1 MSTKLNQQR
10 DHYSLRKF
18 KTAGLASALIGVSTI
33 SFLLTNNKP
42 VKAAA
47 NSGEPNEEANNDAM
61 HKEQQDDLQS
71 GTTTTTTET
80 RQAPTTK
87 VTPLKPKKQTN
98 KQEPAKEQTK
108 PEESKPNKEPE
119 AKAPEKKTTPTVKKT
134 PTVKPKTDNQNRNEE
149 TPAQKEQD
157 KKNALKDLTETTNK
171 LHKSLKEVKSNN
183 DASVNPIDLE
193 ASDNAKQTA
202 TQEPV
207 KIGLTTESFILPKK
221 QLTKFNANMLNV
233 SLAEIPDTNNP
244 QNLSPSI
251 FKDGTKWTPAGWTRS
266 NSKYVAKKSSL
277 NINFGN
283 DTFDGRA
290 WFVHYLS
297 QTSQPSI
304 DATIDKNQLVKGNSI
319 LLAAVQS
326 VKDDKQNDNQIP
338 LFDSGYY
345 SSGGTSV
352 YLNGNQ
358 LLGHIRATNLDNEEV
373 DYYLDV
379 DNTIQT
385 ASDPTIQ
392 WTDKSPTSLVG
403 YMIPRVYKNGIG
415 DIGVDFNKFAQNLN
429 STYKIVT
436 NKTIHTMDFSGT
448 PTPAQGIPDNVNS
461 YGIYNDPACTGVYY
475 SGLCTYWLN
484 PNQDQVGVFKV
495 SSANKLINLN
505 ANPYVYIRTRY
516 YDVYNNQFYNNP
528 NPADNASN
536 SNPWLSMSKF
546 NVMPDNMSNTDLLN
560 ATPENTMSYSKTSDG
575 YLVAYRFTPS
585 YLATKGE
592 TYIRPITET
601 GYDTNIT
608 LKDAN
613 KEDVINQ
620 TLNYYK
626 SRNYVPSQIDLLFAT
641 PTLSNSKDDVLTVTN
656 LTPGQTP
663 SSYVTTH
670 NSNSSNSNAAM
681 YRSIPINYIDDDDN
695 GKIVGTDTTL
705 GITGQDLLLNPTM
718 DLTIPN
724 KYVLSQYNSIN
735 YGIVQ
740 DKNNKPI
747 DIHVK
752 HKIVG
757 TANNLH
763 ENAHDERDYILNK
776 IQTHH
781 LSDLITETSD
791 KSFGLDQH
799 LQIWP
804 DEQSNVNV
812 EILDNNFAHYMND
825 AGNLAVKDHHNQAYT
840 PNRALKINDGEN
852 HEGAFARATYTNL
865 HGASY
870 DGSPISKI
878 VVTYSNWKYSP
889 VAYDPFNKGAALYI
903 DKDFA
908 SGFSFIHATNVDID
922 VKMYDA
928 NGNQINFDKS
938 SYLTLGSLNSK
949 GKNSNYVES
958 ARLLSNGKAIGLPDS
973 SVTAHG
979 DKMLYSDEDNDA
991 PKWTSEGK
999 WDVDD
1004 ATNPLYYKGAGL
1016 FDITGS
1022 NDIQIRF
1029 GSGAIYNRD
1038 YDQQGGGFMWA
1049 NMLTQIPNLSHIL
1062 DNYSDNITI
1071 IHDPDQNYQ
1080 AKYNDTQDQN
1090 DKINQVSKDYMDQIS
1105 SISKQIKDWQAK
1117 TNDYNQK
1124 KQAFIQSLKDQGLWS
1139 DDMVDPTSVKQNLH
1153 LDLNN
1158 HNNSIRPTVT
1168 ILDPSD
1174 VHLDN
1179 NNHVIFDTDNAVSG
1193 AFARAEYDGITNSYY
1208 RGTPISK
1215 MVVTLSNVKK
1225 GAKSANGYISVANG
1239 INNGIWRENIVGADL
1254 DIQFYD
1260 NNGNLIT
1267 FGDDAYLTVSSLNG
1281 RSNGDGSTAGSTEA
1295 VKLLSDG
1302 QAMQLPQSGVK
1313 VHTDGGMYMD
1323 GGHDTPESLGL
1334 PSSLDYWDNST
1345 SPNRIFG
1352 SAMIH
1357 VKGNHIK
1364 LRSYDYSDYTTDH
1377 NVGTGPWF
1385 IWSTMLPPLSF
1396 DQQPP
1401 KLELHYHND
1410 NLQLTKTS
1418 TYQVIEKMPSPKYGK
1433 DQTILKTTITAGKD
1447 IARDLVTG
1455 KTQETQFTGRNTH
1468 GNVEVGQTD
1477 GVDQTVIWGKQPT
1490 IAGYH
1495 FNPFQAETK
1504 EHFDHVGGTDW
1515 TDHGAILSVSS
1526 TDNTIHFDYLVGQN
1540 YQSATNLG
1548 DSLIFSDLPDSQT
1561 WYVTL
1566 SPNQQNTQVVYV
1578 DDDANGKQVGSQ
1590 AISGL
1595 TDQETNHIF
1604 LDQFDHSK
1612 YTIDGNHL
1620 SKSIIQSDQLDGSI
1634 TSYNIYEQTSPD
1646 YANYNFVN
1654 IYNKHNNQ
1662 WTNVTSDPNNRLI
1675 IHLKEKTIGTTDPG
1689 NIIDPIHNL
1698 KGENVG
1704 PNITW
1709 IQDPNRETV
1718 VDDDQA
1724 TIDNALN
1731 NIANDYNTQE
1741 ESIRNQLKD
1750 YYNRLDQFNQKRQN
1764 YIDQLKKQGVWSN
1777 SDIDPSTLGQALHI
1791 PHDFQDT
1798 YDFES
1803 LDPNFATI
1811 DPNNHTV
1818 VHVKAQTDHQGA
1830 FAKATYTNLH
1840 GITYDNQPI
1849 SKIEVTFSNWHY
1861 SNNAWDPSNL
1871 GPSIQIGNN
1880 FASGFTY
1887 KHAAHLDADIKM
1899 YDANG
1904 KQITFNKQ
1912 SLLTFGSLNSGG
1924 SDSNYT
1930 ESVQL
1935 LSHGKAYTIPGSSVS
1950 VHNSNWLYSD
1960 KDNGT
1965 WNGINNWDIDD
1976 PTNPIYSIGSGMFDV
1991 TGSSDINLRF
2001 YSGNVKNIDGR
2012 NEGGGSAWATY
2023 VTTVPPM
2030 SFDAQA
2036 PKLEI
2041 HYHTNSLRANT
2052 NRKYSV
2058 TYTYPPEVSS
2068 YYDNYTY
2075 ADIVQAHRYAGKN
2088 LVTGQKAYS
2097 HYYGDHVSDDITQ
2110 NKALRLSWNNIYG
2123 FTTKSDI
2130 PDGAIINNN
2139 QGIAITKDHTAFN
2152 NDFDNLADSYNYHVY
2167 YTPGEV
2173 LAKAQFIDE
2182 DTGQLVQENPF
2193 YGYVGQTVDV
2203 SNIPVPKNYRIA
2215 DDSSKPDTYKM
2226 LSSSDSTAPDDQ
2238 GFIVYVVQDTQQV
2251 QDAPR
2256 NIHIVVNGHD
2266 NLSGDITYTRDGI
2279 YNKVTGQTT
2288 WNPWTVYNSSAS
2300 LNGMTDMYTLNGADI
2315 ADLENNNINYTVDA
2329 NGSRI
2334 ANGTLT
2340 QDNSNYN
2347 LTLSPDSPY
2356 FDGKTDL
2363 TYVINL
2369 NTVPANKEQYIIYED
2384 RETHE
2389 QLGESSIK
2397 GPVGSQQSY
2406 TVKHFDGYLDPQ
2418 GLPPTLEIK
2427 EDDTPYVIYLDRLA
2441 VYIPANNPVNEG
2453 DSVHAYDGDY
2463 VGDDTFPGGLN
2474 EGALNHYVT
2483 RTIYVTKNGQTTKNV
2498 TTYHFTR
2505 DAYYYP
2511 ANGEIKYTNWSEDQT
2526 FPVFKL
2532 DHNGVTPIVEGSQTD
2547 ANGDIPAV
2555 TVGANDSDITIDVSY
2570 ESNDKGITLIWQDSD
2585 MSNREIRRHS
2595 MSIDQFKQSDNPEK
2609 AVLPDFKYTDED
2621 HPETFNDYSKN
2632 FNFKLED
2639 TDGNIL
2645 AQGDLSN
2652 LKSVVSLL
2660 KEKNNGYLLIFS
2672 KSHGYQYVQNKPDDE
2687 YPPIK
2692 STYRI
2697 VNVTFPDGQ
2706 TVQFRYGA
2714 RWKLADRRRD
2724 MTTGIK
2730 NAISN
2735 EGYIPASYIGT
2746 KDGTYPEIN
2755 DEFIQN
2761 LLIQNG
2767 YVDDLSGYTIK
2778 ADGDTSFMSLNADS
2792 PNEVVNVSFVG
2803 KRAGTK
2809 VEIVDTAGNVLA
2821 YNYLSGHIGQTL
2833 DINYPDIPAG
2843 YSNAGYAY
2851 YPKTYTF
2858 TKEHPDPIIV
2868 RVAKTGYANGQS
2880 VPTDNSLTTN
2890 SNGDTRNSNI
2900 KHANMF
2906 TSLFVIPQNQGQ
2918 SSGTSQNNKPHSL
2931 QDQLQNLKTSKQQK
2945 HLNQSRSSAQPKQD
2959 FTQAQRQAPKPKS
2972 NFTRVKPNKID
2983 HNNAMDASLFVRSR
2997 GSSTAKLDDSHQDL
3011 LSKLSNLGAPK
3022 AAPVKHSNAQPVNTS
3037 SINHNFTTNQ
3047 NLARKLSNL
3056 KKTSPVQDRS
3066 VNVDPESNLDPTVEA
3081 ATVEQDKT
3089 NAKDQTKKPDHSK
3102 EALVAS
3108 LLGLSSVATAGAY
3121 AYKKKKNIKDET
3133 FNK

>member
-18 KTAGLASALIGVSTI
+18 KSAGLASALIGVSTI

-61 HKEQQDDLQS
+61 HKEQQDDIQS

-87 VTPLKPKKQTN
+87 ITPLKPKKQTD

-108 PEESKPNKEPE
+108 PEESKPKEKPAKEQTKPEESKPKKEPAKEQTKPEESKPKEETEQAKKPVKQVEENKTAKTKKQAQTAE
-119 AKAPEKKTTPTVKKT
+119 AKTPVEKQSAKEIHENLVK
-134 PTVKPKTDNQNRNEE
+134 
-149 TPAQKEQD
+149 
-157 KKNALKDLTETTNK
+157 TNK
-171 LHKSLKEVKSNN
+171 TLNNNLKIANVPKKAQLKQKSSQEDK
-183 DASVNPIDLE
+183 
-193 ASDNAKQTA
+193 DNAGKK
-202 TQEPV
+202 P
-207 KIGLTTESFILPKK
+207 TTVSFN
-221 QLTKFNANMLNV
+221 T
-233 SLAEIPDTNNP
+233 
-244 QNLSPSI
+244 
-251 FKDGTKWTPAGWTRS
+251 
-266 NSKYVAKKSSL
+266 
-277 NINFGN
+277 
-283 DTFDGRA
+283 DTFTIPANYFKNNLHTILATSLFASSTLRTTSDTPLDIDA
-290 WFVHYLS
+290 PDLS
-297 QTSQPSI
+297 TWKQGTTTLKLR
-304 DATIDKNQLVKGNSI
+304 ATIDS
-319 LLAAVQS
+319 
-326 VKDDKQNDNQIP
+326 
-338 LFDSGYY
+338 
-345 SSGGTSV
+345 
-352 YLNGNQ
+352 
-358 LLGHIRATNLDNEEV
+358 V
-373 DYYLDV
+373 DYDLSL
-379 DNTIQT
+379 NPKQT
-385 ASDPTIQ
+385 SN
-392 WTDKSPTSLVG
+392 TDKAPFWDTVITDTKPDKDGHYKAHTYNYPGSPYTSNAQNTSTGFDFNSHEIGGATSMHLQSGPTYYYNIRPNVQE
-403 YMIPRVYKNGIG
+403 IARVYKLDDNGSKLTAI
-415 DIGVDFNKFAQNLN
+415 DQLSTNGVIEHAM
-429 STYKIVT
+429 YVT
-436 NKTIHTMDFSGT
+436 AGT
-448 PTPAQGIPDNVNS
+448 KGYDMPEANMQLDTDLDGNDYVP
-461 YGIYNDPACTGVYY
+461 IYTDGNHGAYIKGNITLWLQPVAGV
-475 SGLCTYWLN
+475 
-484 PNQDQVGVFKV
+484 
-495 SSANKLINLN
+495 
-505 ANPYVYIRTRY
+505 
-516 YDVYNNQFYNNP
+516 
-528 NPADNASN
+528 
-536 SNPWLSMSKF
+536 
-546 NVMPDNMSNTDLLN
+546 NMSAHKWPDH
-560 ATPENTMSYSKTSDG
+560 SKTSTRYSLDKEAG
-575 YLVAYRFTPS
+575 VKVLDNADTAIWYEL
-585 YLATKGE
+585 KGMH
-592 TYIRPITET
+592 
-601 GYDTNIT
+601 
-608 LKDAN
+608 
-613 KEDVINQ
+613 IN
-620 TLNYYK
+620 
-626 SRNYVPSQIDLLFAT
+626 
-641 PTLSNSKDDVLTVTN
+641 
-656 LTPGQTP
+656 PGQTKMYGFRETLFANGLDP
-663 SSYVTTH
+663 TKQGNLLVNYVDEHNNDLAKGDTHVYDINTRYHTT
-670 NSNSSNSNAAM
+670 AKK
-681 YRSIPINYIDDDDN
+681 IPGYHLINYPNNANGIIKAGSTQVIYQYHKNMPKQIGYKVIDDDSN
-695 GKIVGTDTTL
+695 GREISH
-705 GITGQDLLLNPTM
+705 GILNGMSGEELHVNPVTNIN
-718 DLTIPN
+718 IPN
-724 KYVLSQYNSIN
+724 NYVLKDFNTFN
-735 YGIVQ
+735 YGMITDDTNPDV
-740 DKNNKPI
+740 I
-747 DIHVK
+747 IHVK
-752 HKIVG
+752 HKIIG
-757 TANNLH
+757 TANNLT
-763 ENAHDERDYILNK
+763 ENAHNERDYFI
-776 IQTHH
+776 
-781 LSDLITETSD
+781 
-791 KSFGLDQH
+791 DQ
-799 LQIWP
+799 
-804 DEQSNVNV
+804 V
-812 EILDNNFAHYMND
+812 
-825 AGNLAVKDHHNQAYT
+825 
-840 PNRALKINDGEN
+840 R
-852 HEGAFARATYTNL
+852 
-865 HGASY
+865 
-870 DGSPISKI
+870 SK
-878 VVTYSNWKYSP
+878 
-889 VAYDPFNKGAALYI
+889 ADP
-903 DKDFA
+903 
-908 SGFSFIHATNVDID
+908 
-922 VKMYDA
+922 
-928 NGNQINFDKS
+928 
-938 SYLTLGSLNSK
+938 
-949 GKNSNYVES
+949 
-958 ARLLSNGKAIGLPDS
+958 
-973 SVTAHG
+973 
-979 DKMLYSDEDNDA
+979 
-991 PKWTSEGK
+991 
-999 WDVDD
+999 
-1004 ATNPLYYKGAGL
+1004 
-1016 FDITGS
+1016 
-1022 NDIQIRF
+1022 
-1029 GSGAIYNRD
+1029 
-1038 YDQQGGGFMWA
+1038 
-1049 NMLTQIPNLSHIL
+1049 
-1062 DNYSDNITI
+1062 NITI
-1071 IHDPDQNYQ
+1071 IHDQDKDYQ
-1080 AKYNDTQDQN
+1080 AKYNDVNEQN
-1090 DKINQVSKDYMDQIS
+1090 DKINQISQDYINQTTTIANQIE
-1105 SISKQIKDWQAK
+1105 
-1117 TNDYNQK
+1117 DYNK
-1124 KQAFIQSLKDQGLWS
+1124 KL
-1139 DDMVDPTSVKQNLH
+1139 
-1153 LDLNN
+1153 
-1158 HNNSIRPTVT
+1158 
-1168 ILDPSD
+1168 
-1174 VHLDN
+1174 
-1179 NNHVIFDTDNAVSG
+1179 
-1193 AFARAEYDGITNSYY
+1193 
-1208 RGTPISK
+1208 
-1215 MVVTLSNVKK
+1215 
-1225 GAKSANGYISVANG
+1225 AN
-1239 INNGIWRENIVGADL
+1239 
-1254 DIQFYD
+1254 
-1260 NNGNLIT
+1260 
-1267 FGDDAYLTVSSLNG
+1267 
-1281 RSNGDGSTAGSTEA
+1281 
-1295 VKLLSDG
+1295 
-1302 QAMQLPQSGVK
+1302 
-1313 VHTDGGMYMD
+1313 
-1323 GGHDTPESLGL
+1323 
-1334 PSSLDYWDNST
+1334 
-1345 SPNRIFG
+1345 
-1352 SAMIH
+1352 
-1357 VKGNHIK
+1357 
-1364 LRSYDYSDYTTDH
+1364 
-1377 NVGTGPWF
+1377 
-1385 IWSTMLPPLSF
+1385 

-1468 GNVEVGQTD
+1468 GNVDIGQTD

-1490 IAGYH
+1490 ITGYH

-1504 EHFDHVGGTDW
+1504 EHFDHIGGTDW

-1548 DSLIFSDLPDSQT
+1548 DSLILSDLPDSQT

-1566 SPNQQNTQVVYV
+1566 SPNQQNTQVIYV

-1595 TDQETNHIF
+1595 TDQETDHIF

-1620 SKSIIQSDQLDGSI
+1620 SKSDIQSDQLDGSI
-1634 TSYNIYEQTSPD
+1634 TNYNVYEQTSPD

-1662 WTNVTSDPNNRLI
+1662 WTNVTSDSNNRLI
-1675 IHLKEKTIGTTDPG
+1675 VHLKEKTIGTTDPG

-1718 VDDDQA
+1718 VNDDQA
-1724 TIDNALN
+1724 AIDNALN

-1750 YYNRLDQFNQKRQN
+1750 YYNRLNEYNQKRGDFIKDLQSKGLWTDQTVDPTTIKQN
-1764 YIDQLKKQGVWSN
+1764 FHLELNQNIVPTLKVL
-1777 SDIDPSTLGQALHI
+1777 DPSVGTLNGNIFTFTTDNTIPQAFL
-1791 PHDFQDT
+1791 Q
-1798 YDFES
+1798 
-1803 LDPNFATI
+1803 A
-1811 DPNNHTV
+1811 
-1818 VHVKAQTDHQGA
+1818 
-1830 FAKATYTNLH
+1830 
-1840 GITYDNQPI
+1840 TYDNLQGCSYRGKTI
-1849 SKIEVTFSNWHY
+1849 KKMVLTLSGVKK
-1861 SNNAWDPSNL
+1861 NA
-1871 GPSIQIGNN
+1871 
-1880 FASGFTY
+1880 
-1887 KHAAHLDADIKM
+1887 H
-1899 YDANG
+1899 
-1904 KQITFNKQ
+1904 
-1912 SLLTFGSLNSGG
+1912 NSGG
-1924 SDSNYT
+1924 SIT
-1930 ESVQL
+1930 V
-1935 LSHGKAYTIPGSSVS
+1935 A
-1950 VHNSNWLYSD
+1950 
-1960 KDNGT
+1960 NGLN
-1965 WNGINNWDIDD
+1965 NGIMYNNITGQDLDMQFYDD
-1976 PTNPIYSIGSGMFDV
+1976 QDNLITFGDDAYITIGSLNGYSSPCTECAQILSDGEALSLPQSGVVKHDNNQVYMDDGKTWPGAIGLDHSFDSWDNS
-1991 TGSSDINLRF
+1991 TQPNRIF
-2001 YSGNVKNIDGR
+2001 
-2012 NEGGGSAWATY
+2012 GSASFHFKGSHLKMRAFLKTDL
-2023 VTTVPPM
+2023 TTDDNAKGIYDDGWHHTPTFIWSTMTPQT

-2041 HYHTNSLRANT
+2041 HYHTNSLRSNT

-2075 ADIVQAHRYAGKN
+2075 ADIVQAHRYVSKN
-2088 LVTGQKAYS
+2088 LVTGQKTYS
-2097 HYYGDHVSDDITQ
+2097 HYYGDRVSDDITQ
-2110 NKALRLSWNNIYG
+2110 NKALRLNWNNIYG

-2139 QGIAITKDHTAFN
+2139 QGIAITKDHMAFN
-2152 NDFDNLADSYNYHVY
+2152 NDFDNLADSYNYHIY

-2238 GFIVYVVQDTQQV
+2238 GFIVYVVQDTQTV

-2340 QDNSNYN
+2340 QDNSNYD
-2347 LTLSPDSPY
+2347 LALSPDSPY

-2406 TVKHFDGYLDPQ
+2406 TIKHFDGYLDPQ

-2453 DSVHAYDGDY
+2453 DSIHDYDGDY
-2463 VGDDTFPGGLN
+2463 VGDDTLPGGLN
-2474 EGALNHYVT
+2474 EGTLNHYVT

-2505 DAYYYP
+2505 NAYYYP
-2511 ANGEIKYTNWSEDQT
+2511 ANGEIKYTDWSPDQT

-2555 TVGANDSDITIDVSY
+2555 TVGTNDSDITIDVSY

-2585 MSNREIRRHS
+2585 MSNREIRRRS

-2621 HPETFNDYSKN
+2621 HPQTFNDYSKN

-2652 LKSVVSLL
+2652 LKSVGSLL

-2672 KSHGYQYVQNKPDDE
+2672 KAHGYQYVQNSPNDE

-2706 TVQFRYGA
+2706 TVQFRYGT

-2755 DEFIQN
+2755 DEFIKN

-2767 YVDDLSGYTIK
+2767 YVDDLSSYTIK

-2809 VEIVDTAGNVLA
+2809 VEIVDTAGNVLT
-2821 YNYLSGHIGQTL
+2821 YNYLVGHIGQTL

-2880 VPTDNSLTTN
+2880 VPTDRNLTTN
-2890 SNGDTRNSNI
+2890 SNGDTRSNNI

-2906 TSLFVIPQNQGQ
+2906 TSLFVMPQNQGQ

-2945 HLNQSRSSAQPKQD
+2945 HFNQSRSNAQSKQDFTQAQGQAPKSKQDFTQAQGQAPKPKQD
-2959 FTQAQRQAPKPKS
+2959 FTQAQRQAPMPKQDFTQAQGQAPKPKS
-2972 NFTRVKPNKID
+2972 NFTRVKPNKIN

-3047 NLARKLSNL
+3047 NLAQKLSNL
-3056 KKTSPVQDRS
+3056 KKTSYVQDRS
-3066 VNVDPESNLDPTVEA
+3066 VNVDPENNLDPTVEA

-3089 NAKDQTKKPDHSK
+3089 NAKDKTKKPDHSK

-3108 LLGLSSVATAGAY
+3108 LLGLSSAATAGAY
-3121 AYKKKKNIKDET
+3121 AYKKKKNVKDET

>member
-18 KTAGLASALIGVSTI
+18 KNAGLASALIGVSTI

-71 GTTTTTTET
+71 GTTTTITET

-87 VTPLKPKKQTN
+87 VTPLKPKKQTD

-134 PTVKPKTDNQNRNEE
+134 PTVKPKTDNQNQNEE

-385 ASDPTIQ
+385 ASDPTIH

-1225 GAKSANGYISVANG
+1225 GAKSANGYISVDNG

-1548 DSLIFSDLPDSQT
+1548 NSLIFSDLPDSQT

-1620 SKSIIQSDQLDGSI
+1620 SKSTVQSDQLDGSI
-1634 TSYNIYEQTSPD
+1634 TSYNVYEQTSPD

-1718 VDDDQA
+1718 VNDDQA
-1724 TIDNALN
+1724 AIDNALN

-1750 YYNRLDQFNQKRQN
+1750 YYNRLDQYNQKRGDFIKDLQSKGLWTDQTVDPTTIKQN
-1764 YIDQLKKQGVWSN
+1764 FHLELNQNVVPTLKVL
-1777 SDIDPSTLGQALHI
+1777 DPSVGTLNGNVFTFTTDNTIPQAFL
-1791 PHDFQDT
+1791 Q
-1798 YDFES
+1798 
-1803 LDPNFATI
+1803 A
-1811 DPNNHTV
+1811 
-1818 VHVKAQTDHQGA
+1818 
-1830 FAKATYTNLH
+1830 
-1840 GITYDNQPI
+1840 TYDNLQGCSYRGKTI
-1849 SKIEVTFSNWHY
+1849 KKMVLTLSGVKK
-1861 SNNAWDPSNL
+1861 NAHKS
-1871 GPSIQIGNN
+1871 GGSI
-1880 FASGFTY
+1880 TV
-1887 KHAAHLDADIKM
+1887 
-1899 YDANG
+1899 ANG
-1904 KQITFNKQ
+1904 LNNGIMYNNITGQDLDMQFYDDQDNLITFGDDAYI
-1912 SLLTFGSLNSGG
+1912 TIGSLNGYSSPCTECAQILSDGEALSLPQSGVVKHDNNQVYMDDG
-1924 SDSNYT
+1924 KTWPEAIGLDHSFDSWD
-1930 ESVQL
+1930 
-1935 LSHGKAYTIPGSSVS
+1935 
-1950 VHNSNWLYSD
+1950 NSTQPNR
-1960 KDNGT
+1960 
-1965 WNGINNWDIDD
+1965 I
-1976 PTNPIYSIGSGMFDV
+1976 F
-1991 TGSSDINLRF
+1991 
-2001 YSGNVKNIDGR
+2001 
-2012 NEGGGSAWATY
+2012 GSALFHFKGSHLKMRAFLKTDL
-2023 VTTVPPM
+2023 TTDDNAKGIYDDGWHHNPTFIWSTMTPQT

-2097 HYYGDHVSDDITQ
+2097 HYYGDRVSDDITQ
-2110 NKALRLSWNNIYG
+2110 NKALKLNWNNIYG

-2226 LSSSDSTAPDDQ
+2226 LSSSDSTAPDGQ
-2238 GFIVYVVQDTQQV
+2238 GFIVYVVQDTQTV

-2266 NLSGDITYTRDGI
+2266 NLSGNITYTRDGI

-2315 ADLENNNINYTVDA
+2315 TDLENNNINYTVDA

-2340 QDNSNYN
+2340 QDNSNYD
-2347 LTLSPDSPY
+2347 LALSPDSPY

-2389 QLGESSIK
+2389 QLGKSSIK

-2453 DSVHAYDGDY
+2453 DSIHAYDGDY

-2511 ANGEIKYTNWSEDQT
+2511 ANGEIKYTDWSEDQT

-2652 LKSVVSLL
+2652 LKSVGSLL

-2672 KSHGYQYVQNKPDDE
+2672 KSHDYQYVQNNPDDE

-2714 RWKLADRRRD
+2714 RWKLDDRRRD

-2730 NAISN
+2730 NAISD

-2755 DEFIQN
+2755 DEFIKN

-2880 VPTDNSLTTN
+2880 VPTDRTLTTN
-2890 SNGDTRNSNI
+2890 SNGDTRSNNI
-2900 KHANMF
+2900 EHANMF
-2906 TSLFVIPQNQGQ
+2906 TSLFVMPQNQGQ

-2945 HLNQSRSSAQPKQD
+2945 HLSQLRSNAQPKQD

-2972 NFTRVKPNKID
+2972 NFTRVKPNKIN
-2983 HNNAMDASLFVRSR
+2983 HNNAMDASLFVRSH

-3011 LSKLSNLGAPK
+3011 LSKLSILGDPK
-3022 AAPVKHSNAQPVNTS
+3022 AAPGKHSNAQPVNTS

-3047 NLARKLSNL
+3047 NLAQKLSNL
-3056 KKTSPVQDRS
+3056 KKTSPVQDRN

-3089 NAKDQTKKPDHSK
+3089 NTKDQTKKPDHSK

-3108 LLGLSSVATAGAY
+3108 LLGLSSAATAGAY
-3121 AYKKKKNIKDET
+3121 AYKKKKNVKDET

>member
-18 KTAGLASALIGVSTI
+18 KSAGLASALIGVSTI

-87 VTPLKPKKQTN
+87 VTPLKPKKQTDKQESAKEQAKPEEN
-98 KQEPAKEQTK
+98 KPKEEPEQAKKQTDKQEPAKEQTK
-108 PEESKPNKEPE
+108 PKESKPKEEPE
-119 AKAPEKKTTPTVKKT
+119 QAKKPVKQVEENKTAKTKKQAQTAEAKT
-134 PTVKPKTDNQNRNEE
+134 PVEKQSAKEIHENLVK
-149 TPAQKEQD
+149 
-157 KKNALKDLTETTNK
+157 TNK
-171 LHKSLKEVKSNN
+171 TLNNNLKIANVPKKAQLKQKSSQEDK
-183 DASVNPIDLE
+183 
-193 ASDNAKQTA
+193 DNAGKK
-202 TQEPV
+202 P
-207 KIGLTTESFILPKK
+207 TTVSFN
-221 QLTKFNANMLNV
+221 T
-233 SLAEIPDTNNP
+233 
-244 QNLSPSI
+244 
-251 FKDGTKWTPAGWTRS
+251 
-266 NSKYVAKKSSL
+266 
-277 NINFGN
+277 
-283 DTFDGRA
+283 DTFTIPANYFKNNLHTILATSLFTNSTLRTTSDMPLDIDA
-290 WFVHYLS
+290 PDLS
-297 QTSQPSI
+297 TWKQGTTTLKLR
-304 DATIDKNQLVKGNSI
+304 ATIDS
-319 LLAAVQS
+319 
-326 VKDDKQNDNQIP
+326 
-338 LFDSGYY
+338 
-345 SSGGTSV
+345 
-352 YLNGNQ
+352 
-358 LLGHIRATNLDNEEV
+358 V
-373 DYYLDV
+373 DYDLSL
-379 DNTIQT
+379 NPKQT
-385 ASDPTIQ
+385 SN
-392 WTDKSPTSLVG
+392 TDKAPFWDTVIKDTKPDKDGHYKAHTYNFPGSDNPYNSNAQSTSTGFDFNSREIGGATSMHLQSGPTYYYNIRQNVQE
-403 YMIPRVYKNGIG
+403 IARVYKLDDNGSKLTAI
-415 DIGVDFNKFAQNLN
+415 DQLSTNGVIEHAM
-429 STYKIVT
+429 YVT
-436 NKTIHTMDFSGT
+436 AGT
-448 PTPAQGIPDNVNS
+448 KGYNMPEANMQLDTDLDGNDYVP
-461 YGIYNDPACTGVYY
+461 IYTDGNHGAYIKGNITLWLQPVAGV
-475 SGLCTYWLN
+475 
-484 PNQDQVGVFKV
+484 
-495 SSANKLINLN
+495 
-505 ANPYVYIRTRY
+505 
-516 YDVYNNQFYNNP
+516 
-528 NPADNASN
+528 
-536 SNPWLSMSKF
+536 
-546 NVMPDNMSNTDLLN
+546 NMSAHKWPDH
-560 ATPENTMSYSKTSDG
+560 SKTSTRYSLDKEAG
-575 YLVAYRFTPS
+575 VKVLDNADTAIWYEL
-585 YLATKGE
+585 KGMH
-592 TYIRPITET
+592 
-601 GYDTNIT
+601 
-608 LKDAN
+608 
-613 KEDVINQ
+613 IN
-620 TLNYYK
+620 
-626 SRNYVPSQIDLLFAT
+626 
-641 PTLSNSKDDVLTVTN
+641 
-656 LTPGQTP
+656 PGQTKMYGFRETLFANGLDP
-663 SSYVTTH
+663 TKQGNLLVNYVDEHNNDLAKGDTHVYDINTRYHTT
-670 NSNSSNSNAAM
+670 AKK
-681 YRSIPINYIDDDDN
+681 IPGYHLINYPNNANGIIKAGSTQVIYQYHKNMPKQIGYKVIDDDSN
-695 GKIVGTDTTL
+695 GREISH
-705 GITGQDLLLNPTM
+705 GILNGMSGEELHVNPVTNIN
-718 DLTIPN
+718 IPN
-724 KYVLSQYNSIN
+724 NYVLKDFNTFN
-735 YGIVQ
+735 YGIITDDTNPDV
-740 DKNNKPI
+740 I
-747 DIHVK
+747 IHVK
-752 HKIVG
+752 HKIIG
-757 TANNLH
+757 TANNLT
-763 ENAHDERDYILNK
+763 ENAHNERDYFI
-776 IQTHH
+776 
-781 LSDLITETSD
+781 
-791 KSFGLDQH
+791 
-799 LQIWP
+799 
-804 DEQSNVNV
+804 
-812 EILDNNFAHYMND
+812 
-825 AGNLAVKDHHNQAYT
+825 NQVRSKAD
-840 PNRALKINDGEN
+840 PNI
-852 HEGAFARATYTNL
+852 
-865 HGASY
+865 
-870 DGSPISKI
+870 I
-878 VVTYSNWKYSP
+878 
-889 VAYDPFNKGAALYI
+889 
-903 DKDFA
+903 
-908 SGFSFIHATNVDID
+908 
-922 VKMYDA
+922 
-928 NGNQINFDKS
+928 
-938 SYLTLGSLNSK
+938 
-949 GKNSNYVES
+949 
-958 ARLLSNGKAIGLPDS
+958 
-973 SVTAHG
+973 
-979 DKMLYSDEDNDA
+979 
-991 PKWTSEGK
+991 
-999 WDVDD
+999 
-1004 ATNPLYYKGAGL
+1004 
-1016 FDITGS
+1016 
-1022 NDIQIRF
+1022 
-1029 GSGAIYNRD
+1029 
-1038 YDQQGGGFMWA
+1038 
-1049 NMLTQIPNLSHIL
+1049 
-1062 DNYSDNITI
+1062 I
-1071 IHDPDQNYQ
+1071 IHDQDKDYQ
-1080 AKYNDTQDQN
+1080 AKYNDVNDQN
-1090 DKINQVSKDYMDQIS
+1090 DKINQISQDYINQTTTITNQIE
-1105 SISKQIKDWQAK
+1105 
-1117 TNDYNQK
+1117 DYNKKLADYNTK
-1124 KQAFIQSLKDQGLWS
+1124 KQ
-1139 DDMVDPTSVKQNLH
+1139 
-1153 LDLNN
+1153 
-1158 HNNSIRPTVT
+1158 
-1168 ILDPSD
+1168 
-1174 VHLDN
+1174 
-1179 NNHVIFDTDNAVSG
+1179 
-1193 AFARAEYDGITNSYY
+1193 
-1208 RGTPISK
+1208 
-1215 MVVTLSNVKK
+1215 
-1225 GAKSANGYISVANG
+1225 
-1239 INNGIWRENIVGADL
+1239 
-1254 DIQFYD
+1254 
-1260 NNGNLIT
+1260 
-1267 FGDDAYLTVSSLNG
+1267 DA
-1281 RSNGDGSTAGSTEA
+1281 
-1295 VKLLSDG
+1295 
-1302 QAMQLPQSGVK
+1302 
-1313 VHTDGGMYMD
+1313 
-1323 GGHDTPESLGL
+1323 
-1334 PSSLDYWDNST
+1334 
-1345 SPNRIFG
+1345 
-1352 SAMIH
+1352 
-1357 VKGNHIK
+1357 
-1364 LRSYDYSDYTTDH
+1364 
-1377 NVGTGPWF
+1377 
-1385 IWSTMLPPLSF
+1385 F

-1490 IAGYH
+1490 ITGYH

-1566 SPNQQNTQVVYV
+1566 SPNQQNTQVIYV

-1595 TDQETNHIF
+1595 TDQETDHIF

-1620 SKSIIQSDQLDGSI
+1620 SKSTIQSDQLDGSI
-1634 TSYNIYEQTSPD
+1634 TSYNVYEQTSPD
-1646 YANYNFVN
+1646 YENYNFVN

-1675 IHLKEKTIGTTDPG
+1675 VHLKEKTIGTTDPG

-1718 VDDDQA
+1718 VNDDQA
-1724 TIDNALN
+1724 AIDNALN

-1777 SDIDPSTLGQALHI
+1777 SDVDPSTLGQALHI

-1798 YDFES
+1798 YNFES

-1887 KHAAHLDADIKM
+1887 KHAAHLDANIKM
-1899 YDANG
+1899 YNANG

-1950 VHNSNWLYSD
+1950 VHNGSWLYSD

-1965 WNGINNWDIDD
+1965 WNSINNWDIDD
-1976 PTNPIYSIGSGMFDV
+1976 PTNPIYSIGSGIFDI

-2041 HYHTNSLRANT
+2041 HYHTDSLRSNT

-2097 HYYGDHVSDDITQ
+2097 HYYGDRVADDITQ
-2110 NKALRLSWNNIYG
+2110 NKALKLNWNNIYG

-2226 LSSSDSTAPDDQ
+2226 LSSGDSTAPDDQ
-2238 GFIVYVVQDTQQV
+2238 GFIVYVVQDTQTV

-2315 ADLENNNINYTVDA
+2315 ADLENNNINYTIDA

-2340 QDNSNYN
+2340 QDNSNYD
-2347 LTLSPDSPY
+2347 LALSPDSPY

-2511 ANGEIKYTNWSEDQT
+2511 ANGEIKYTDWSEDQT

-2555 TVGANDSDITIDVSY
+2555 TVSANDSDITIDVSY

-2585 MSNREIRRHS
+2585 MSNREIRRRS
-2595 MSIDQFKQSDNPEK
+2595 MSIDQFKQSDNSEK

-2621 HPETFNDYSKN
+2621 HPQTFNDYSKN

-2652 LKSVVSLL
+2652 LKSVGSLL

-2672 KSHGYQYVQNKPDDE
+2672 KAHGYQYVQNSPDDE

-2755 DEFIQN
+2755 DEFIKN

-2821 YNYLSGHIGQTL
+2821 YNYLVGHIGQTL

-2858 TKEHPDPIIV
+2858 TKEHPDPIVV
-2868 RVAKTGYANGQS
+2868 RVAKTGYVNGQS
-2880 VPTDNSLTTN
+2880 VPTDNNLTTN
-2890 SNGDTRNSNI
+2890 SNGDTRSNSI

-2906 TSLFVIPQNQGQ
+2906 TSLFVMPQNQGQ

-2945 HLNQSRSSAQPKQD
+2945 HFNQSRSNAQPKQD
-2959 FTQAQRQAPKPKS
+2959 FTQAQGQAPKLKSNFTQAQGQASKPKS

-3011 LSKLSNLGAPK
+3011 LSKLSNLGASK
-3022 AAPVKHSNAQPVNTS
+3022 AAPVKHSNAQPINTS

-3047 NLARKLSNL
+3047 NLAQKLSNL
-3056 KKTSPVQDRS
+3056 KKTSYVQDRS
-3066 VNVDPESNLDPTVEA
+3066 VNVDPENNLDPTVEA

-3108 LLGLSSVATAGAY
+3108 LLGLSSAATAGAY
-3121 AYKKKKNIKDET
+3121 AYKKKKNVKDET

>member
-47 NSGEPNEEANNDAM
+47 NSGEPNEEVNNDAM

-87 VTPLKPKKQTN
+87 VTPLKPKKQTD
-98 KQEPAKEQTK
+98 KQESAKEQTK

-119 AKAPEKKTTPTVKKT
+119 QAKKPAKQVEENKTAKPEKQAQTAENKT
-134 PTVKPKTDNQNRNEE
+134 PVEKQPDKNDSE
-149 TPAQKEQD
+149 TKKQQKED
-157 KKNALKDLTETTNK
+157 SKNILKDLTETNAK
-171 LHKSLKEVKSNN
+171 LHQSLTNIKSN
-183 DASVNPIDLE
+183 DDSSVDPIDDE
-193 ASDNAKQTA
+193 ASDDAKQTA
-202 TQEPV
+202 AQKPV
-207 KIGLTTESFILPKK
+207 KIDLETQDFVSPKK
-221 QLTKFNANMLNV
+221 AQLK
-233 SLAEIPDTNNP
+233 
-244 QNLSPSI
+244 Q
-251 FKDGTKWTPAGWTRS
+251 
-266 NSKYVAKKSSL
+266 KSSQEDKD
-277 NINFGN
+277 NADKKPTTVSFNT
-283 DTFDGRA
+283 DTFTIPANYFKNNLHTILATSLFASSTLRTTSDTPLDIDA
-290 WFVHYLS
+290 PDLS
-297 QTSQPSI
+297 TWKQGTTTLKLR
-304 DATIDKNQLVKGNSI
+304 ATIDS
-319 LLAAVQS
+319 
-326 VKDDKQNDNQIP
+326 
-338 LFDSGYY
+338 
-345 SSGGTSV
+345 
-352 YLNGNQ
+352 
-358 LLGHIRATNLDNEEV
+358 V
-373 DYYLDV
+373 DYDLSL
-379 DNTIQT
+379 NPKQT
-385 ASDPTIQ
+385 SN
-392 WTDKSPTSLVG
+392 TDKAPFWDTVIKDTKPDKDGHYKAHTYNFPGSPYASTAQDTSTGFDFNSSEIGGATSMHLQSGPTYYYNIRQNVQE
-403 YMIPRVYKNGIG
+403 IARVYKLDDNGSKLTAI
-415 DIGVDFNKFAQNLN
+415 DQLSTNGVIEHAM
-429 STYKIVT
+429 YVT
-436 NKTIHTMDFSGT
+436 AGT
-448 PTPAQGIPDNVNS
+448 KGYNMPEANMQLDTDLDGNDYVPIYTDGNHGAYIKGNITLWLQPVAGI
-461 YGIYNDPACTGVYY
+461 
-475 SGLCTYWLN
+475 
-484 PNQDQVGVFKV
+484 
-495 SSANKLINLN
+495 
-505 ANPYVYIRTRY
+505 
-516 YDVYNNQFYNNP
+516 
-528 NPADNASN
+528 
-536 SNPWLSMSKF
+536 
-546 NVMPDNMSNTDLLN
+546 NMSAHKWTDH
-560 ATPENTMSYSKTSDG
+560 SKTSTRYSLDKEAG
-575 YLVAYRFTPS
+575 VKVLDNADTAIWYEL
-585 YLATKGE
+585 KGMH
-592 TYIRPITET
+592 
-601 GYDTNIT
+601 
-608 LKDAN
+608 
-613 KEDVINQ
+613 IN
-620 TLNYYK
+620 
-626 SRNYVPSQIDLLFAT
+626 
-641 PTLSNSKDDVLTVTN
+641 
-656 LTPGQTP
+656 PGQTKMYGFRETLFANGLDP
-663 SSYVTTH
+663 TKQGNLLVNYVDEHNNDIAKGDTHVYDINTRYHTT
-670 NSNSSNSNAAM
+670 AKK
-681 YRSIPINYIDDDDN
+681 IPGYHLINYPNNANGIIKAGSTHVIYQYHKNMPKQIGYKVIDDDSN
-695 GKIVGTDTTL
+695 GREISH
-705 GITGQDLLLNPTM
+705 GILNGMSGEELHVNPVTNIN
-718 DLTIPN
+718 IPN
-724 KYVLSQYNSIN
+724 NYVLKDFDTFN
-735 YGIVQ
+735 YGMITDDTNPDV
-740 DKNNKPI
+740 I
-747 DIHVK
+747 IHVK
-752 HKIVG
+752 HKIIG
-757 TANNLH
+757 TANNLT
-763 ENAHDERDYILNK
+763 ENAHNKRDYFI
-776 IQTHH
+776 
-781 LSDLITETSD
+781 
-791 KSFGLDQH
+791 DQ
-799 LQIWP
+799 
-804 DEQSNVNV
+804 V
-812 EILDNNFAHYMND
+812 
-825 AGNLAVKDHHNQAYT
+825 
-840 PNRALKINDGEN
+840 R
-852 HEGAFARATYTNL
+852 
-865 HGASY
+865 
-870 DGSPISKI
+870 SK
-878 VVTYSNWKYSP
+878 
-889 VAYDPFNKGAALYI
+889 ADP
-903 DKDFA
+903 
-908 SGFSFIHATNVDID
+908 
-922 VKMYDA
+922 
-928 NGNQINFDKS
+928 
-938 SYLTLGSLNSK
+938 
-949 GKNSNYVES
+949 
-958 ARLLSNGKAIGLPDS
+958 
-973 SVTAHG
+973 
-979 DKMLYSDEDNDA
+979 
-991 PKWTSEGK
+991 
-999 WDVDD
+999 
-1004 ATNPLYYKGAGL
+1004 
-1016 FDITGS
+1016 
-1022 NDIQIRF
+1022 
-1029 GSGAIYNRD
+1029 
-1038 YDQQGGGFMWA
+1038 
-1049 NMLTQIPNLSHIL
+1049 
-1062 DNYSDNITI
+1062 NITI
-1071 IHDPDQNYQ
+1071 IHDQDKDYQ
-1080 AKYNDTQDQN
+1080 AKYNDVNEQN
-1090 DKINQVSKDYMDQIS
+1090 DKINQISQDYINQTTTIANQIE
-1105 SISKQIKDWQAK
+1105 
-1117 TNDYNQK
+1117 DYNKKLTDYNTK
-1124 KQAFIQSLKDQGLWS
+1124 KQDFIESLKKQGLWS
-1139 DDMVDPTSVKQNLH
+1139 DGMVDPTSVKQSLH
-1153 LDLNN
+1153 LDLND

-1179 NNHVIFDTDNAVSG
+1179 SNHVIFDTDNTVSG

-1208 RGTPISK
+1208 RDTPISK
-1215 MVVTLSNVKK
+1215 MIVTLSNVKK
-1225 GAKSANGYISVANG
+1225 GAKSANGYISVDNG
-1239 INNGIWRENIVGADL
+1239 INNGIWRQNIVGADL

-1313 VHTDGGMYMD
+1313 VHFDGGMYMD
-1323 GGHDTPESLGL
+1323 GGHDSPESLGL
-1334 PSSLDYWDNST
+1334 PSSLDAWDNST
-1345 SPNRIFG
+1345 SPSRIFG

-1385 IWSTMLPPLSF
+1385 IWSTMLPPIAF

-1468 GNVEVGQTD
+1468 GTVDIGQTD

-1490 IAGYH
+1490 IIGYH

-1548 DSLIFSDLPDSQT
+1548 DSLILSDLPDSQT

-1590 AISGL
+1590 TISGL
-1595 TDQETNHIF
+1595 TDQETDHTF

-1620 SKSIIQSDQLDGSI
+1620 SKSTIQSDQLDGSS
-1634 TSYNIYEQTSPD
+1634 TSYNVYEQTSPD

-1675 IHLKEKTIGTTDPG
+1675 IHLKEKTIGTTDTG

-1718 VDDDQA
+1718 VNNDQA
-1724 TIDNALN
+1724 AIDNALN

-1750 YYNRLDQFNQKRQN
+1750 YYNRLNEYNQSRQDFIKNLKAKGLWTDQTVDPTTIKQNFHLELNQN
-1764 YIDQLKKQGVWSN
+1764 VVPTLKVL
-1777 SDIDPSTLGQALHI
+1777 DPSVGTLNSNVFTFTTDNTIPQAFL
-1791 PHDFQDT
+1791 Q
-1798 YDFES
+1798 
-1803 LDPNFATI
+1803 A
-1811 DPNNHTV
+1811 
-1818 VHVKAQTDHQGA
+1818 
-1830 FAKATYTNLH
+1830 
-1840 GITYDNQPI
+1840 TYDNLQGCSYRGKTI
-1849 SKIEVTFSNWHY
+1849 KKMVLTLSGVKKNAHKSGGSITVANGLNNGIMY
-1861 SNNAWDPSNL
+1861 SNITGQDLDMQFYDDQDNL
-1871 GPSIQIGNN
+1871 
-1880 FASGFTY
+1880 
-1887 KHAAHLDADIKM
+1887 
-1899 YDANG
+1899 
-1904 KQITFNKQ
+1904 ITFGDDAYI
-1912 SLLTFGSLNSGG
+1912 TIGSLNGYSSPCTECAQILSDGEALSLPQSGVVKHDNNQVYMDDG
-1924 SDSNYT
+1924 KTWPEAIGLDHSFDSWD
-1930 ESVQL
+1930 
-1935 LSHGKAYTIPGSSVS
+1935 
-1950 VHNSNWLYSD
+1950 NSTQPNR
-1960 KDNGT
+1960 
-1965 WNGINNWDIDD
+1965 I
-1976 PTNPIYSIGSGMFDV
+1976 F
-1991 TGSSDINLRF
+1991 
-2001 YSGNVKNIDGR
+2001 
-2012 NEGGGSAWATY
+2012 GSASFHFKGSHLKMRAFLKTDL
-2023 VTTVPPM
+2023 TTDDNAKGIYDDGWHHNPTFIWSTMTPQT

-2097 HYYGDHVSDDITQ
+2097 HYYGDRVSDDITQ

-2315 ADLENNNINYTVDA
+2315 ANLENNNINYTVDA

-2453 DSVHAYDGDY
+2453 DSIHAYDGDY
-2463 VGDDTFPGGLN
+2463 VGDDTLPGGLN
-2474 EGALNHYVT
+2474 KGALNHYVT

-2511 ANGEIKYTNWSEDQT
+2511 ANGEIKYTDWSEDQT

-2585 MSNREIRRHS
+2585 MSNREIRRRS

-2621 HPETFNDYSKN
+2621 HPQTFNDYSKN

-2652 LKSVVSLL
+2652 LKSIGSLL

-2672 KSHGYQYVQNKPDDE
+2672 KAHGYQYVQNKPDDE

-2706 TVQFRYGA
+2706 TVQFRYGT

-2724 MTTGIK
+2724 MATGIK

-2755 DEFIQN
+2755 DEFIKN

-2809 VEIVDTAGNVLA
+2809 VEIVDTAGNVLT
-2821 YNYLSGHIGQTL
+2821 YNYLVGHIGQTL

-2880 VPTDNSLTTN
+2880 VPTDRNLTTN
-2890 SNGDTRNSNI
+2890 SNGDTRTSNI

-2906 TSLFVIPQNQGQ
+2906 TSLFVMPQNQGQ

-2945 HLNQSRSSAQPKQD
+2945 HLSQLRSNAQPKQD
-2959 FTQAQRQAPKPKS
+2959 FTQAQRQAPKPKQDFAQAQRQAPKLKS

-2997 GSSTAKLDDSHQDL
+2997 GSSTAKLDDLHQDL
-3011 LSKLSNLGAPK
+3011 LSKLSNLGTPK

-3047 NLARKLSNL
+3047 NLAQKLSNL
-3056 KKTSPVQDRS
+3056 KKTSPVQDRN

-3108 LLGLSSVATAGAY
+3108 LLGLSSTATAGAY
-3121 AYKKKKNIKDET
+3121 AYKKKKNVKDET

>member
-18 KTAGLASALIGVSTI
+18 KSAGLASALIGVSTI

-87 VTPLKPKKQTN
+87 ITPLKPKKQTD
-98 KQEPAKEQTK
+98 KQESAKEQAK

-119 AKAPEKKTTPTVKKT
+119 QTKKPAKQVEENKTAKPEKQAQTAENKT
-134 PTVKPKTDNQNRNEE
+134 PVEKQPAKNSSE
-149 TPAQKEQD
+149 TEKQQKED
-157 KKNALKDLTETTNK
+157 SKHILKDLTETNAK
-171 LHKSLKEVKSNN
+171 LHQSLTDIKSN
-183 DASVNPIDLE
+183 DDSSADPIAAE
-193 ASDNAKQTA
+193 ASDDAKQTA
-202 TQEPV
+202 AQKPV
-207 KIGLTTESFILPKK
+207 KIDLETQDFVLPRKRVSRLGVNMLAMNLAAMPAEQHNPTYPK
-221 QLTKFNANMLNV
+221 LTKDNW
-233 SLAEIPDTNNP
+233 
-244 QNLSPSI
+244 
-251 FKDGTKWTPAGWTRS
+251 KDPASWGMIKSNAGWTYS
-266 NSKYVAKKSSL
+266 VPKYVADSSQSYFCNVNKNKFEGENVIGLKDQPATYRTHLSADISTDTANESVNQDVLVASMPILNNDPMTGTPGHTYFIPSFGFKFNMNHGVYDQKGNYIGYLWYNVEKNNDMKIYWRNTGKNYSDKVHIDFDFDSVNMDKGWPDNYQYQAKTGKEFDIEFVNPDGTFSNWREVYNPAQDDHPWQDNANSL
-277 NINFGN
+277 NVYVSSPSPYWRNAYLNVGLNQSLDKADVNQSTFKKVEQVYAYNNKGNIVKINSASNAPHFRTYSKITDGTN
-283 DTFDGRA
+283 TFSGYRYDLYTLGMARLADNLSAQEVYDQTPAHSVSYSAQSDGSILMGYNFTLSDAHYSEQNVRDTVESEYYFNYQHPEEKQK
-290 WFVHYLS
+290 W
-297 QTSQPSI
+297 I
-304 DATIDKNQLVKGNSI
+304 DATI
-319 LLAAVQS
+319 AAMKKRNWTAPNVG
-326 VKDDKQNDNQIP
+326 DIE
-338 LFDSGYY
+338 
-345 SSGGTSV
+345 T
-352 YLNGNQ
+352 YLNWNSDDV
-358 LLGHIRATNLDNEEV
+358 TTMSS
-373 DYYLDV
+373 LDV
-379 DNTIQT
+379 TPGISGQLQT
-385 ASDPTIQ
+385 SR
-392 WTDKSPTSLVG
+392 SE
-403 YMIPRVYKNGIG
+403 
-415 DIGVDFNKFAQNLN
+415 
-429 STYKIVT
+429 
-436 NKTIHTMDFSGT
+436 
-448 PTPAQGIPDNVNS
+448 
-461 YGIYNDPACTGVYY
+461 
-475 SGLCTYWLN
+475 
-484 PNQDQVGVFKV
+484 
-495 SSANKLINLN
+495 
-505 ANPYVYIRTRY
+505 
-516 YDVYNNQFYNNP
+516 
-528 NPADNASN
+528 
-536 SNPWLSMSKF
+536 
-546 NVMPDNMSNTDLLN
+546 
-560 ATPENTMSYSKTSDG
+560 ENTGGSEA
-575 YLVAYRFTPS
+575 AYQQM
-585 YLATKGE
+585 AT
-592 TYIRPITET
+592 
-601 GYDTNIT
+601 
-608 LKDAN
+608 
-613 KEDVINQ
+613 IN
-620 TLNYYK
+620 
-626 SRNYVPSQIDLLFAT
+626 F
-641 PTLSNSKDDVLTVTN
+641 
-656 LTPGQTP
+656 
-663 SSYVTTH
+663 
-670 NSNSSNSNAAM
+670 
-681 YRSIPINYIDDDDN
+681 IDDDDN
-695 GKIVGTDTTL
+695 GKVISHQLIAGPQDKTKTFTTNVP
-705 GITGQDLLLNPTM
+705 DR
-718 DLTIPN
+718 
-724 KYVLSQYNSIN
+724 YVLLDPSQYTISHHFVYKDNSVIN
-735 YGIVQ
+735 
-740 DKNNKPI
+740 
-747 DIHVK
+747 IHVK
-752 HKIVG
+752 HKIIGNVSD
-757 TANNLH
+757 LH
-763 ENAHDERDYILNK
+763 ENAHNERDYLIN
-776 IQTHH
+776 QVR
-781 LSDLITETSD
+781 SD
-791 KSFGLDQH
+791 
-799 LQIWP
+799 P
-804 DEQSNVNV
+804 
-812 EILDNNFAHYMND
+812 
-825 AGNLAVKDHHNQAYT
+825 
-840 PNRALKINDGEN
+840 
-852 HEGAFARATYTNL
+852 
-865 HGASY
+865 
-870 DGSPISKI
+870 
-878 VVTYSNWKYSP
+878 
-889 VAYDPFNKGAALYI
+889 
-903 DKDFA
+903 
-908 SGFSFIHATNVDID
+908 
-922 VKMYDA
+922 
-928 NGNQINFDKS
+928 
-938 SYLTLGSLNSK
+938 
-949 GKNSNYVES
+949 
-958 ARLLSNGKAIGLPDS
+958 
-973 SVTAHG
+973 
-979 DKMLYSDEDNDA
+979 
-991 PKWTSEGK
+991 
-999 WDVDD
+999 
-1004 ATNPLYYKGAGL
+1004 
-1016 FDITGS
+1016 
-1022 NDIQIRF
+1022 
-1029 GSGAIYNRD
+1029 
-1038 YDQQGGGFMWA
+1038 
-1049 NMLTQIPNLSHIL
+1049 
-1062 DNYSDNITI
+1062 NITI
-1071 IHDPDQNYQ
+1071 IQDQDKDYQ
-1080 AKYNDTQDQN
+1080 AKYNDVNDQN
-1090 DKINQVSKDYMDQIS
+1090 DKINQINQDYINQTATIANQIE
-1105 SISKQIKDWQAK
+1105 
-1117 TNDYNQK
+1117 DYNKRLTDYNTK
-1124 KQAFIQSLKDQGLWS
+1124 KQDFIESLKKQGLWS
-1139 DDMVDPTSVKQNLH
+1139 DGMVDPTSVKQSLH
-1153 LDLNN
+1153 LDLNDN
-1158 HNNSIRPTVT
+1158 NNSIRPTVT

-1179 NNHVIFDTDNAVSG
+1179 SNHVIFDTDNTVSG

-1208 RGTPISK
+1208 RDTPISK
-1215 MVVTLSNVKK
+1215 MIVTLSNVKK
-1225 GAKSANGYISVANG
+1225 GAKSANGYISVDNG
-1239 INNGIWRENIVGADL
+1239 INNGIWRQNIVGADL

-1281 RSNGDGSTAGSTEA
+1281 RSNGDGSTAGNTEA
-1295 VKLLSDG
+1295 VKLLSNG

-1313 VHTDGGMYMD
+1313 VHSDGGMYMD
-1323 GGHDTPESLGL
+1323 GGHDSPESLGL
-1334 PSSLDYWDNST
+1334 PSSLDAWDNST
-1345 SPNRIFG
+1345 SPSRIFG

-1385 IWSTMLPPLSF
+1385 IWSTMLPPIAF

-1490 IAGYH
+1490 IIGYH

-1515 TDHGAILSVSS
+1515 TVHGAILSVSS

-1548 DSLIFSDLPDSQT
+1548 DSLILSDLPDSQT

-1566 SPNQQNTQVVYV
+1566 SPNQQNTQVIYV

-1595 TDQETNHIF
+1595 TDQETDHIF

-1620 SKSIIQSDQLDGSI
+1620 SKSAIQSDQLDGSI
-1634 TSYNIYEQTSPD
+1634 TSYNVYEQTSPD

-1718 VDDDQA
+1718 VNDDQA
-1724 TIDNALN
+1724 AIDNALN

-1750 YYNRLDQFNQKRQN
+1750 YYNRLNEYNQKRGDF
-1764 YIDQLKKQGVWSN
+1764 IKDLKSKGLWTDQ
-1777 SDIDPSTLGQALHI
+1777 
-1791 PHDFQDT
+1791 
-1798 YDFES
+1798 
-1803 LDPNFATI
+1803 TI
-1811 DPNNHTV
+1811 DPTTIKQNFHLELNQNV
-1818 VHVKAQTDHQGA
+1818 VPTLKVLDSSVGTLNGNVFTFTTDNTIPQA
-1830 FAKATYTNLH
+1830 FLQA
-1840 GITYDNQPI
+1840 TYDNLQGC
-1849 SKIEVTFSNWHY
+1849 SYRGKKIKKMVLTLSGVKK
-1861 SNNAWDPSNL
+1861 NAHKS
-1871 GPSIQIGNN
+1871 GGSI
-1880 FASGFTY
+1880 TV
-1887 KHAAHLDADIKM
+1887 
-1899 YDANG
+1899 ANG
-1904 KQITFNKQ
+1904 LNNGIMYNNITGQDLDMQFYDDQDNLITFGDDAYI
-1912 SLLTFGSLNSGG
+1912 TIGSLNGYSSPCTECAQILSDGEALSLPQSGVVKHDNNQVYMDDG
-1924 SDSNYT
+1924 KTWPGAIGLDHSFDSWD
-1930 ESVQL
+1930 
-1935 LSHGKAYTIPGSSVS
+1935 
-1950 VHNSNWLYSD
+1950 NSTQPNR
-1960 KDNGT
+1960 
-1965 WNGINNWDIDD
+1965 I
-1976 PTNPIYSIGSGMFDV
+1976 F
-1991 TGSSDINLRF
+1991 
-2001 YSGNVKNIDGR
+2001 
-2012 NEGGGSAWATY
+2012 GSASFHFKGSHLKMRAFLKTDL
-2023 VTTVPPM
+2023 TTDDNAKGIYDDGWHHTPTFIWSTMTPQT

-2041 HYHTNSLRANT
+2041 HYHTNSLRSNT

-2097 HYYGDHVSDDITQ
+2097 HYYGDRVSDDITQ
-2110 NKALRLSWNNIYG
+2110 NKALRLNWNNIYG

-2139 QGIAITKDHTAFN
+2139 QGIAITKDHMAFN
-2152 NDFDNLADSYNYHVY
+2152 NDFDNLADSYNYHIY

-2226 LSSSDSTAPDDQ
+2226 LSSGDSTAPDDQ
-2238 GFIVYVVQDTQQV
+2238 GFIVYVVQDTQTV

-2340 QDNSNYN
+2340 QDNSNYD
-2347 LTLSPDSPY
+2347 LALSPDSPY

-2474 EGALNHYVT
+2474 EGSLNHYVT

-2511 ANGEIKYTNWSEDQT
+2511 ANGEIKYTDWSEDQT

-2585 MSNREIRRHS
+2585 MSNREIRRRS
-2595 MSIDQFKQSDNPEK
+2595 MSIDQFKQSDNSEK

-2621 HPETFNDYSKN
+2621 HPQTFNDYSKN

-2652 LKSVVSLL
+2652 LKSVGSLL

-2672 KSHGYQYVQNKPDDE
+2672 KAHDYQYVQNSPNDE

-2697 VNVTFPDGQ
+2697 VNVTFPNGQ
-2706 TVQFRYGA
+2706 TVQFRYGT

-2746 KDGTYPEIN
+2746 KDGTYPEIS
-2755 DEFIQN
+2755 DEFIKN

-2792 PNEVVNVSFVG
+2792 PNEVVNISFVG

-2821 YNYLSGHIGQTL
+2821 YNYLVGHIGQTL
-2833 DINYPDIPAG
+2833 NINYPDIPAG

-2858 TKEHPDPIIV
+2858 TKEHPDPIVV

-2880 VPTDNSLTTN
+2880 VPTDRNLTTN
-2890 SNGDTRNSNI
+2890 SNGDTQSNSI

-2906 TSLFVIPQNQGQ
+2906 TSLFVMPQNQGQ

-2945 HLNQSRSSAQPKQD
+2945 HLNQLRSSAQPKQD

-2997 GSSTAKLDDSHQDL
+2997 GSSTAKLDDLHQDL
-3011 LSKLSNLGAPK
+3011 LSKLSNLGDPK

-3047 NLARKLSNL
+3047 NLAQKLSNL
-3056 KKTSPVQDRS
+3056 KKTSYVQDRS
-3066 VNVDPESNLDPTVEA
+3066 TNADPENNLDPTVEA

-3121 AYKKKKNIKDET
+3121 AYKKKKNVKDET

>member
-18 KTAGLASALIGVSTI
+18 KSAGLASALIGVSTI

-47 NSGEPNEEANNDAM
+47 NSSEPNEEANNDAM
-61 HKEQQDDLQS
+61 HKEQQDDIQS

-87 VTPLKPKKQTN
+87 ITPLKPKKQTD

-108 PEESKPNKEPE
+108 PEESKPKEEPE
-119 AKAPEKKTTPTVKKT
+119 QAKKPVKQVEENKTAKTKKQAQTTEAKT
-134 PTVKPKTDNQNRNEE
+134 PVEKQPAKNSSE
-149 TPAQKEQD
+149 TEKQQKED
-157 KKNALKDLTETTNK
+157 SKHILKDLTETNAK
-171 LHKSLKEVKSNN
+171 LHQSLTDIKSN
-183 DASVNPIDLE
+183 DDSSADPIAAE
-193 ASDNAKQTA
+193 ASDDAKQTA
-202 TQEPV
+202 AQKPV
-207 KIGLTTESFILPKK
+207 KIDLETQDFVLPRKRVSRLGVSMLAMNLAAMPAEQHNPTYPK
-221 QLTKFNANMLNV
+221 LTKDNWK
-233 SLAEIPDTNNP
+233 NP
-244 QNLSPSI
+244 ASWGMIKSN
-251 FKDGTKWTPAGWTRS
+251 AGWTYS
-266 NSKYVAKKSSL
+266 IPKYVADSSQSYFCDVNKNKFEGENVIGLKDQPATYRTHLSADISTDTANESVNQDVLVASMPILNNDPMTGTPGHTYFIPSFGFKFNMNHGVYDQKGNYIGYLWYNVEKNNDMKIYWRNTGKNYSDKVHIDFDFDSVNMDKGWPDNYQYQAKTGKEFDIEFVNPDDTFSNWREVYNPAQDDQPWHDNADSL
-277 NINFGN
+277 NVQVAAPSPYWRNAYLNVGLNQSLDKTDVNQSTFKKVEQVYAYDSKGNIAKINSASNAPHFRTYSKVTDGTN
-283 DTFDGRA
+283 TFSGYRYDLYTLGMARLADNLSAQEVYDQTPAHSVSYSAQSDGSILMGYNFTLSDAHYSEQNVRDTVESEYYFNYQHPEEKQK
-290 WFVHYLS
+290 W
-297 QTSQPSI
+297 I
-304 DATIDKNQLVKGNSI
+304 DATI
-319 LLAAVQS
+319 AAMKKRNWTAPNVG
-326 VKDDKQNDNQIP
+326 DIE
-338 LFDSGYY
+338 
-345 SSGGTSV
+345 T
-352 YLNGNQ
+352 YLNWNSDDV
-358 LLGHIRATNLDNEEV
+358 TTMSS
-373 DYYLDV
+373 LDV
-379 DNTIQT
+379 
-385 ASDPTIQ
+385 
-392 WTDKSPTSLVG
+392 
-403 YMIPRVYKNGIG
+403 
-415 DIGVDFNKFAQNLN
+415 
-429 STYKIVT
+429 
-436 NKTIHTMDFSGT
+436 
-448 PTPAQGIPDNVNS
+448 
-461 YGIYNDPACTGVYY
+461 
-475 SGLCTYWLN
+475 
-484 PNQDQVGVFKV
+484 
-495 SSANKLINLN
+495 
-505 ANPYVYIRTRY
+505 
-516 YDVYNNQFYNNP
+516 
-528 NPADNASN
+528 
-536 SNPWLSMSKF
+536 
-546 NVMPDNMSNTDLLN
+546 
-560 ATPENTMSYSKTSDG
+560 
-575 YLVAYRFTPS
+575 
-585 YLATKGE
+585 
-592 TYIRPITET
+592 
-601 GYDTNIT
+601 
-608 LKDAN
+608 
-613 KEDVINQ
+613 
-620 TLNYYK
+620 
-626 SRNYVPSQIDLLFAT
+626 
-641 PTLSNSKDDVLTVTN
+641 
-656 LTPGQTP
+656 TPGISGQLQT
-663 SSYVTTH
+663 SRSEE
-670 NSNSSNSNAAM
+670 NAGGSEAAYQQM
-681 YRSIPINYIDDDDN
+681 ATINFIDDDDN
-695 GKIVGTDTTL
+695 GKVISHQLIAGP
-705 GITGQDLLLNPTM
+705 QDKTKTFNTNVP
-718 DLTIPN
+718 DR
-724 KYVLSQYNSIN
+724 YVLLDPSQYTISHHFVYKDNSVIN
-735 YGIVQ
+735 
-740 DKNNKPI
+740 
-747 DIHVK
+747 IHVK
-752 HKIVG
+752 HKIIGNVSD
-757 TANNLH
+757 LH
-763 ENAHDERDYILNK
+763 ENAHNERDYFI
-776 IQTHH
+776 
-781 LSDLITETSD
+781 
-791 KSFGLDQH
+791 DQ
-799 LQIWP
+799 
-804 DEQSNVNV
+804 V
-812 EILDNNFAHYMND
+812 
-825 AGNLAVKDHHNQAYT
+825 
-840 PNRALKINDGEN
+840 R
-852 HEGAFARATYTNL
+852 
-865 HGASY
+865 
-870 DGSPISKI
+870 SK
-878 VVTYSNWKYSP
+878 
-889 VAYDPFNKGAALYI
+889 ADP
-903 DKDFA
+903 
-908 SGFSFIHATNVDID
+908 
-922 VKMYDA
+922 
-928 NGNQINFDKS
+928 
-938 SYLTLGSLNSK
+938 
-949 GKNSNYVES
+949 
-958 ARLLSNGKAIGLPDS
+958 
-973 SVTAHG
+973 
-979 DKMLYSDEDNDA
+979 
-991 PKWTSEGK
+991 
-999 WDVDD
+999 
-1004 ATNPLYYKGAGL
+1004 
-1016 FDITGS
+1016 
-1022 NDIQIRF
+1022 
-1029 GSGAIYNRD
+1029 
-1038 YDQQGGGFMWA
+1038 
-1049 NMLTQIPNLSHIL
+1049 
-1062 DNYSDNITI
+1062 NITI
-1071 IHDPDQNYQ
+1071 IHDQDKDYQ
-1080 AKYNDTQDQN
+1080 AKYNDVNDQN
-1090 DKINQVSKDYMDQIS
+1090 DKINQISQDYINQTTTIANQIE
-1105 SISKQIKDWQAK
+1105 
-1117 TNDYNQK
+1117 DYNKKLDDYNTK
-1124 KQAFIQSLKDQGLWS
+1124 KQEFIESLKKQGLWS
-1139 DDMVDPTSVKQNLH
+1139 DGMVDPTSVKQSLH
-1153 LDLNN
+1153 LDLND
-1158 HNNSIRPTVT
+1158 HNNSIVPTVT
-1168 ILDPSD
+1168 ILDNND
-1174 VHLDN
+1174 AYLDGN
-1179 NNHVIFDTDNAVSG
+1179 NVYFKNDNAIAGDFV
-1193 AFARAEYDGITNSYY
+1193 FAEYDGITNSYY
-1208 RGTPISK
+1208 GDKQISK
-1215 MVVTLSNVKK
+1215 MTVTVSNIKK
-1225 GAKSANGYISVANG
+1225 GAKSAGGHIAIGSG
-1239 INNGIWRENIVGADL
+1239 INNGIWRNNIAGADL
-1254 DIQFYD
+1254 DIKFYD

-1281 RSNGDGSTAGSTEA
+1281 RSNGDGSTADNTEA

-1313 VHTDGGMYMD
+1313 VHSDGGMYMD
-1323 GGHDTPESLGL
+1323 GGYDSPESLGL
-1334 PSSLDYWDNST
+1334 PSSLDAWDNST
-1345 SPNRIFG
+1345 SPSRIFG

-1364 LRSYDYSDYTTDH
+1364 LRSYDYSDYSVDH
-1377 NVGTGPWF
+1377 NISNPSPWF
-1385 IWSTMLPPLSF
+1385 IWSTMLPPIAF

-1418 TYQVIEKMPSPKYGK
+1418 TYQVIEKMPSLKYGK

-1477 GVDQTVIWGKQPT
+1477 GYDQTVIWGKQPT
-1490 IAGYH
+1490 ITGYH

-1504 EHFDHVGGTDW
+1504 EHFDHLGGTDS
-1515 TDHGAILSVSS
+1515 TDHGSILSVSS

-1548 DSLIFSDLPDSQT
+1548 DSLILSDLPDSQT

-1566 SPNQQNTQVVYV
+1566 SPNQQNTQVIYV
-1578 DDDANGKQVGSQ
+1578 DDDANGKQVGNQ
-1590 AISGL
+1590 VISGL
-1595 TDQETNHIF
+1595 TDQETDHIF

-1620 SKSIIQSDQLDGSI
+1620 SKSAIQSDQLDGSI
-1634 TSYNIYEQTSPD
+1634 TSYNVYEQTSPD

-1698 KGENVG
+1698 KGENMG

-1718 VDDDQA
+1718 VNDDQA
-1724 TIDNALN
+1724 AIDNALN

-1750 YYNRLDQFNQKRQN
+1750 YYNRLDQFNQKRQDFINNMKSKGYWSDN
-1764 YIDQLKKQGVWSN
+1764 YIDLIKAGQHLQL
-1777 SDIDPSTLGQALHI
+1777 D
-1791 PHDFQDT
+1791 HDENNIVQI
-1798 YDFES
+1798 ES
-1803 LDPNFATI
+1803 LDPNFATVNDHI
-1811 DPNNHTV
+1811 ITVKPNV
-1818 VHVKAQTDHQGA
+1818 DHQGE
-1830 FAKATYTNLH
+1830 FAKVTYTNLSH
-1840 GITYDNQPI
+1840 AFYDNKPI
-1849 SKIEVTFSNWHY
+1849 SKIEVYYGDWYY
-1861 SNNAWDPSNL
+1861 SNMSDRDYCGVLVGSDLAGGYTFNHSTGLQVRIKLFDQN
-1871 GPSIQIGNN
+1871 GN
-1880 FASGFTY
+1880 
-1887 KHAAHLDADIKM
+1887 
-1899 YDANG
+1899 
-1904 KQITFNKQ
+1904 QITLNKQ
-1912 SLLTFGSLNSGG
+1912 SFLTLGSLNSGG
-1924 SDSNYT
+1924 PGGI
-1930 ESVQL
+1930 ESVKL
-1935 LSHGKAYTIPGSSVS
+1935 LSKGKAYAIPGSSVT
-1950 VHNSNWLYSD
+1950 VHDGNWLYSD
-1960 KDNGT
+1960 QANDI
-1965 WNGINNWDIDD
+1965 WNGVGGWDTND
-1976 PTNPIYSIGSGMFDV
+1976 PTDPKYSIGTGLFDITGDTDIIIHDYSGDV
-1991 TGSSDINLRF
+1991 TNVHNRN
-2001 YSGNVKNIDGR
+2001 SGLGAK
-2012 NEGGGSAWATY
+2012 WATTL
-2023 VTTVPPM
+2023 TTIPPM
-2030 SFDAQA
+2030 AFEEKA
-2036 PKLEI
+2036 PTLTI
-2041 HYHTNSLRANT
+2041 HYHTDSLRSNT

-2075 ADIVQAHRYAGKN
+2075 ADIVQAHKYVGKN

-2097 HYYGDHVSDDITQ
+2097 HYYGDRVSDDITQ
-2110 NKALRLSWNNIYG
+2110 NKALKLNWNNIYG

-2238 GFIVYVVQDTQQV
+2238 GFIVYVVQDTQTV

-2340 QDNSNYN
+2340 QDNSNYDLALN
-2347 LTLSPDSPY
+2347 PDSPY
-2356 FDGKTDL
+2356 FDGKTNL

-2389 QLGESSIK
+2389 QLGKSSIK
-2397 GPVGSQQSY
+2397 GPVGSQQPY

-2453 DSVHAYDGDY
+2453 DSIHDYDGDY

-2505 DAYYYP
+2505 NAYYYP
-2511 ANGEIKYTNWSEDQT
+2511 ANGEIKYTDWSEDQT

-2532 DHNGVTPIVEGSQTD
+2532 DHNGVTPIIEGSQTD

-2585 MSNREIRRHS
+2585 MSNREIRRRN

-2621 HPETFNDYSKN
+2621 HPETFNNYSKN

-2652 LKSVVSLL
+2652 LKSVGSLL

-2672 KSHGYQYVQNKPDDE
+2672 KSHGYQYVQNNPDDE

-2746 KDGTYPEIN
+2746 KDGTYPRIN
-2755 DEFIQN
+2755 DEFIKN

-2821 YNYLSGHIGQTL
+2821 YNYLVGHIGQTL

-2858 TKEHPDPIIV
+2858 TKEHPDPIVV

-2880 VPTDNSLTTN
+2880 VPTDNNLTTN
-2890 SNGDTRNSNI
+2890 SNGDTRSNNI

-2906 TSLFVIPQNQGQ
+2906 TSLFVMPQNQGQ

-2945 HLNQSRSSAQPKQD
+2945 HFNQSRSNAQPKQD

-3011 LSKLSNLGAPK
+3011 LSKLSNLGASK

-3047 NLARKLSNL
+3047 NLAQKLSNL
-3056 KKTSPVQDRS
+3056 KKTSYVQDRS
-3066 VNVDPESNLDPTVEA
+3066 VNVDPESSLDPTVEA

-3108 LLGLSSVATAGAY
+3108 LLGLSSAATAGAY
-3121 AYKKKKNIKDET
+3121 AYKKKKNVKDEA

>member
-18 KTAGLASALIGVSTI
+18 KSAGLASALIGVSTI

-47 NSGEPNEEANNDAM
+47 NSSEPNEEANNDAM
-61 HKEQQDDLQS
+61 HKEQQDDIQS

-87 VTPLKPKKQTN
+87 VTHLKPKKQTD

-108 PEESKPNKEPE
+108 PEESKPKEKPAKEQTKPE
-119 AKAPEKKTTPTVKKT
+119 ES
-134 PTVKPKTDNQNRNEE
+134 KPKEKS
-149 TPAQKEQD
+149 AKEQT
-157 KKNALKDLTETTNK
+157 KPEESKP
-171 LHKSLKEVKSNN
+171 KEEPAKEQTK
-183 DASVNPIDLE
+183 P
-193 ASDNAKQTA
+193 AKQVEENKTA
-202 TQEPV
+202 E
-207 KIGLTTESFILPKK
+207 PKK
-221 QLTKFNANMLNV
+221 QAQTAEAKTSVEKQSAKEIHENLVKTNKTLNNNLKIANVPKKAQLK
-233 SLAEIPDTNNP
+233 
-244 QNLSPSI
+244 Q
-251 FKDGTKWTPAGWTRS
+251 
-266 NSKYVAKKSSL
+266 KSSQEDKD
-277 NINFGN
+277 NAGKKPTTVSFNT
-283 DTFDGRA
+283 DTFTIPANYFKNNLHTILATSLFASSTHRTTSDTPLDIDA
-290 WFVHYLS
+290 PDLS
-297 QTSQPSI
+297 TWKQGTTTLKLR
-304 DATIDKNQLVKGNSI
+304 ATIDNVDYDLSLNPKQTSNTDKAPFWDTVI
-319 LLAAVQS
+319 
-326 VKDDKQNDNQIP
+326 KD
-338 LFDSGYY
+338 
-345 SSGGTSV
+345 T
-352 YLNGNQ
+352 NGNHKAHTYDYPGSNPYTSSAQ
-358 LLGHIRATNLDNEEV
+358 NTSTGFDFNSGQIGGATSMHLQSGPTYYYNIRPNVQEIA
-373 DYYLDV
+373 
-379 DNTIQT
+379 
-385 ASDPTIQ
+385 
-392 WTDKSPTSLVG
+392 
-403 YMIPRVYKNGIG
+403 RVYKLDDNGSKLTAI
-415 DIGVDFNKFAQNLN
+415 DQLSTNGVIEHAM
-429 STYKIVT
+429 YVT
-436 NKTIHTMDFSGT
+436 AGT
-448 PTPAQGIPDNVNS
+448 KGYDMPEANMQLDTDLDGNDYVP
-461 YGIYNDPACTGVYY
+461 IYTDGNHGAYIKGHITLWLQPVAGV
-475 SGLCTYWLN
+475 
-484 PNQDQVGVFKV
+484 
-495 SSANKLINLN
+495 
-505 ANPYVYIRTRY
+505 
-516 YDVYNNQFYNNP
+516 
-528 NPADNASN
+528 
-536 SNPWLSMSKF
+536 
-546 NVMPDNMSNTDLLN
+546 NMSAHKWPDH
-560 ATPENTMSYSKTSDG
+560 SKTSTRYSLDKEAG
-575 YLVAYRFTPS
+575 VKVLDNADTAIWYEL
-585 YLATKGE
+585 KGMH
-592 TYIRPITET
+592 
-601 GYDTNIT
+601 
-608 LKDAN
+608 
-613 KEDVINQ
+613 IN
-620 TLNYYK
+620 
-626 SRNYVPSQIDLLFAT
+626 
-641 PTLSNSKDDVLTVTN
+641 
-656 LTPGQTP
+656 PGQTKMYGFRETLFANGLDP
-663 SSYVTTH
+663 TKQGNLLVNYVDEHNNDLAKGDTHVYDINTRYHTT
-670 NSNSSNSNAAM
+670 AKK
-681 YRSIPINYIDDDDN
+681 IPGYHLINYPNNANGIIKAGSTQVIYQYHKNMPKQIGYKVIDDDSN
-695 GKIVGTDTTL
+695 GREISH
-705 GITGQDLLLNPTM
+705 GILNGMSGEELHVNPVTNIN
-718 DLTIPN
+718 IPN
-724 KYVLSQYNSIN
+724 NYVLKDFDTFN
-735 YGIVQ
+735 YGMITDDTNPDV
-740 DKNNKPI
+740 I
-747 DIHVK
+747 IHVK
-752 HKIVG
+752 HKIIG
-757 TANNLH
+757 TANNLT
-763 ENAHDERDYILNK
+763 ENAHNERDYFI
-776 IQTHH
+776 
-781 LSDLITETSD
+781 
-791 KSFGLDQH
+791 DQ
-799 LQIWP
+799 
-804 DEQSNVNV
+804 V
-812 EILDNNFAHYMND
+812 
-825 AGNLAVKDHHNQAYT
+825 
-840 PNRALKINDGEN
+840 R
-852 HEGAFARATYTNL
+852 
-865 HGASY
+865 
-870 DGSPISKI
+870 SK
-878 VVTYSNWKYSP
+878 
-889 VAYDPFNKGAALYI
+889 ADP
-903 DKDFA
+903 
-908 SGFSFIHATNVDID
+908 
-922 VKMYDA
+922 
-928 NGNQINFDKS
+928 
-938 SYLTLGSLNSK
+938 
-949 GKNSNYVES
+949 
-958 ARLLSNGKAIGLPDS
+958 
-973 SVTAHG
+973 
-979 DKMLYSDEDNDA
+979 
-991 PKWTSEGK
+991 
-999 WDVDD
+999 
-1004 ATNPLYYKGAGL
+1004 
-1016 FDITGS
+1016 
-1022 NDIQIRF
+1022 
-1029 GSGAIYNRD
+1029 
-1038 YDQQGGGFMWA
+1038 
-1049 NMLTQIPNLSHIL
+1049 
-1062 DNYSDNITI
+1062 NITI
-1071 IHDPDQNYQ
+1071 IHDQDKDYQ
-1080 AKYNDTQDQN
+1080 AKYNDVNDQN
-1090 DKINQVSKDYMDQIS
+1090 DKINQISQDYINQTTTIANQIE
-1105 SISKQIKDWQAK
+1105 
-1117 TNDYNQK
+1117 DYNK
-1124 KQAFIQSLKDQGLWS
+1124 KLA
-1139 DDMVDPTSVKQNLH
+1139 
-1153 LDLNN
+1153 
-1158 HNNSIRPTVT
+1158 
-1168 ILDPSD
+1168 
-1174 VHLDN
+1174 
-1179 NNHVIFDTDNAVSG
+1179 
-1193 AFARAEYDGITNSYY
+1193 DG
-1208 RGTPISK
+1208 
-1215 MVVTLSNVKK
+1215 
-1225 GAKSANGYISVANG
+1225 
-1239 INNGIWRENIVGADL
+1239 
-1254 DIQFYD
+1254 
-1260 NNGNLIT
+1260 
-1267 FGDDAYLTVSSLNG
+1267 
-1281 RSNGDGSTAGSTEA
+1281 
-1295 VKLLSDG
+1295 
-1302 QAMQLPQSGVK
+1302 
-1313 VHTDGGMYMD
+1313 
-1323 GGHDTPESLGL
+1323 
-1334 PSSLDYWDNST
+1334 
-1345 SPNRIFG
+1345 
-1352 SAMIH
+1352 
-1357 VKGNHIK
+1357 
-1364 LRSYDYSDYTTDH
+1364 
-1377 NVGTGPWF
+1377 
-1385 IWSTMLPPLSF
+1385 
-1396 DQQPP
+1396 QQPP

-1433 DQTILKTTITAGKD
+1433 DQTILKTTITAGKN

-1468 GNVEVGQTD
+1468 GNVDIGQTD

-1490 IAGYH
+1490 ITGYH

-1548 DSLIFSDLPDSQT
+1548 DSLILSDLPDSQT

-1578 DDDANGKQVGSQ
+1578 DDDANGKQVGNQ
-1590 AISGL
+1590 TISGL
-1595 TDQETNHIF
+1595 TDQEMDHIF

-1620 SKSIIQSDQLDGSI
+1620 SKSAIQSDQLDGSI
-1634 TSYNIYEQTSPD
+1634 TSYNAYEQTSPD

-1662 WTNVTSDPNNRLI
+1662 WTNVTSDPNNRFI

-1718 VDDDQA
+1718 VNDDQA
-1724 TIDNALN
+1724 AIDNALN

-1750 YYNRLDQFNQKRQN
+1750 YYNRLDEYNQKRGDF
-1764 YIDQLKKQGVWSN
+1764 IKDLKSKGLWTDQ
-1777 SDIDPSTLGQALHI
+1777 
-1791 PHDFQDT
+1791 
-1798 YDFES
+1798 
-1803 LDPNFATI
+1803 TI
-1811 DPNNHTV
+1811 DPTTIKQNFHLELNQNV
-1818 VHVKAQTDHQGA
+1818 VPTLKVLDSSVGTLNGNVFTFTTDNTIPQA
-1830 FAKATYTNLH
+1830 FLQA
-1840 GITYDNQPI
+1840 TYDNLQGC
-1849 SKIEVTFSNWHY
+1849 SYRGKKIKKMVLTLSGVKK
-1861 SNNAWDPSNL
+1861 NAHKS
-1871 GPSIQIGNN
+1871 GGSI
-1880 FASGFTY
+1880 TV
-1887 KHAAHLDADIKM
+1887 
-1899 YDANG
+1899 ANG
-1904 KQITFNKQ
+1904 LNNGIMYNNITGQDLDMQFYDDHDNLITFGDDAYI
-1912 SLLTFGSLNSGG
+1912 TIGSLNGYSSPCTECAQILSDGEALSLPQSGVVKHDNNQVYMDDG
-1924 SDSNYT
+1924 KTWPGAIGLDHSFDSWD
-1930 ESVQL
+1930 
-1935 LSHGKAYTIPGSSVS
+1935 
-1950 VHNSNWLYSD
+1950 NSTQPNR
-1960 KDNGT
+1960 
-1965 WNGINNWDIDD
+1965 I
-1976 PTNPIYSIGSGMFDV
+1976 F
-1991 TGSSDINLRF
+1991 
-2001 YSGNVKNIDGR
+2001 
-2012 NEGGGSAWATY
+2012 GSASFHFKGSHLKMRAFLKTDL
-2023 VTTVPPM
+2023 TTDDNAKGIYDDGWHHTPTFIWSTMTPQT

-2041 HYHTNSLRANT
+2041 HYHTNSLRSNT

-2075 ADIVQAHRYAGKN
+2075 ADIVQAHRYVSKN
-2088 LVTGQKAYS
+2088 LVTGQKTYS
-2097 HYYGDHVSDDITQ
+2097 HYYGDRVSDDITQ
-2110 NKALRLSWNNIYG
+2110 NKALRLNWNNIYG

-2139 QGIAITKDHTAFN
+2139 QGIAITKDHMAFN

-2226 LSSSDSTAPDDQ
+2226 LSSGDSTAPDDQ
-2238 GFIVYVVQDTQQV
+2238 GFIVYVVQDTQTV
-2251 QDAPR
+2251 QDVSR

-2315 ADLENNNINYTVDA
+2315 ADLENNNINYTIDA

-2453 DSVHAYDGDY
+2453 DSIHDYDGDY
-2463 VGDDTFPGGLN
+2463 VGDDTLPGGLN

-2505 DAYYYP
+2505 NAYYYP
-2511 ANGEIKYTNWSEDQT
+2511 ANGEIKYTDWSPDQT

-2585 MSNREIRRHS
+2585 MSNREIRRRS
-2595 MSIDQFKQSDNPEK
+2595 MSIDQFTQSDNPEK

-2621 HPETFNDYSKN
+2621 HPQTFNDYSKN

-2652 LKSVVSLL
+2652 LKSVGSLL

-2672 KSHGYQYVQNKPDDE
+2672 KAHGYQYVQNSPNDE

-2706 TVQFRYGA
+2706 TVQFRYGT

-2755 DEFIQN
+2755 DEFIKN

-2809 VEIVDTAGNVLA
+2809 VEIVDTAGNVLT
-2821 YNYLSGHIGQTL
+2821 YNYLVGHIGQTL

-2880 VPTDNSLTTN
+2880 VPTDRNLTTN
-2890 SNGDTRNSNI
+2890 SNGDTRSNNI
-2900 KHANMF
+2900 EHANMF
-2906 TSLFVIPQNQGQ
+2906 TSLFVMPQNQGQ

-2931 QDQLQNLKTSKQQK
+2931 QDQFQNLKTSKQQK
-2945 HLNQSRSSAQPKQD
+2945 HLSQLRSNAQPKQDFTQAQRQAPKPKQD

-2997 GSSTAKLDDSHQDL
+2997 GASTAKLDDSHQDL

-3047 NLARKLSNL
+3047 NLAQKLSNL

-3066 VNVDPESNLDPTVEA
+3066 VNVDPENNLDPTVEA

-3121 AYKKKKNIKDET
+3121 AYKKKKNVKDET

>member
-18 KTAGLASALIGVSTI
+18 KSAGLASALIGVSTI

-47 NSGEPNEEANNDAM
+47 NSSEPNEEANNDAM
-61 HKEQQDDLQS
+61 HKEQQDDIQS

-87 VTPLKPKKQTN
+87 VTPLKPKKQTDKQEPAKEQTKPEDN
-98 KQEPAKEQTK
+98 KPKEKPAKEQTKPEESKPKKEPAKEQTK
-108 PEESKPNKEPE
+108 PEESKPKEETEQAKKPVKQVEENKTAKTKKQAQTAE
-119 AKAPEKKTTPTVKKT
+119 AKTPVEKQSAKEIHENLVK
-134 PTVKPKTDNQNRNEE
+134 
-149 TPAQKEQD
+149 
-157 KKNALKDLTETTNK
+157 TNK
-171 LHKSLKEVKSNN
+171 TLNNNLKIANVPKKAQLKQKSSQEDK
-183 DASVNPIDLE
+183 
-193 ASDNAKQTA
+193 DNAGKK
-202 TQEPV
+202 P
-207 KIGLTTESFILPKK
+207 TTVSFN
-221 QLTKFNANMLNV
+221 T
-233 SLAEIPDTNNP
+233 
-244 QNLSPSI
+244 
-251 FKDGTKWTPAGWTRS
+251 
-266 NSKYVAKKSSL
+266 
-277 NINFGN
+277 
-283 DTFDGRA
+283 DTFTIPANYFKNNLHTILATSLFASSTLRTTSDTPLDIDA
-290 WFVHYLS
+290 PDLS
-297 QTSQPSI
+297 TWKQGTTTLKLR
-304 DATIDKNQLVKGNSI
+304 ATIDS
-319 LLAAVQS
+319 
-326 VKDDKQNDNQIP
+326 
-338 LFDSGYY
+338 
-345 SSGGTSV
+345 
-352 YLNGNQ
+352 
-358 LLGHIRATNLDNEEV
+358 V
-373 DYYLDV
+373 DYDLSL
-379 DNTIQT
+379 NPKQT
-385 ASDPTIQ
+385 SN
-392 WTDKSPTSLVG
+392 TDKAPFWDTVITDTKPDKDGHYKAHTYNYPGSPYTSNAQNTSTGFDFNSSEIGGATSMHLQSGPTYYYNIRPNVQE
-403 YMIPRVYKNGIG
+403 IARVYKLDDNGSKLTAI
-415 DIGVDFNKFAQNLN
+415 DQLSTNGVIEHAM
-429 STYKIVT
+429 YVT
-436 NKTIHTMDFSGT
+436 AGT
-448 PTPAQGIPDNVNS
+448 KG
-461 YGIYNDPACTGVYY
+461 YNMPE
-475 SGLCTYWLN
+475 
-484 PNQDQVGVFKV
+484 
-495 SSANKLINLN
+495 ANMQL
-505 ANPYVYIRTRY
+505 
-516 YDVYNNQFYNNP
+516 D
-528 NPADNASN
+528 
-536 SNPWLSMSKF
+536 
-546 NVMPDNMSNTDLLN
+546 TDL
-560 ATPENTMSYSKTSDG
+560 DG
-575 YLVAYRFTPS
+575 NDYVPIYTDGNHGAYI
-585 YLATKGE
+585 KG
-592 TYIRPITET
+592 
-601 GYDTNIT
+601 NIT
-608 LKDAN
+608 LWLQPVAGVNMSAHKWPDHSKTGTRYSLD
-613 KEDVINQ
+613 KEAGVKVLDNADTAIWYELKGMHIN
-620 TLNYYK
+620 
-626 SRNYVPSQIDLLFAT
+626 
-641 PTLSNSKDDVLTVTN
+641 
-656 LTPGQTP
+656 PGQTKMYGFRETLFANGLDP
-663 SSYVTTH
+663 TKQGNLLVNYVDEHNNDLAKGDTHVYDINTRYHTT
-670 NSNSSNSNAAM
+670 AKK
-681 YRSIPINYIDDDDN
+681 IPGYHLINYPNNANGIIKAGSTQVIYQYHKNMPKQIGYKVIDDDSN
-695 GKIVGTDTTL
+695 GREISH
-705 GITGQDLLLNPTM
+705 GILNGMSGEELHVNPVTNIN
-718 DLTIPN
+718 IPN
-724 KYVLSQYNSIN
+724 NYVLKDFNTFN
-735 YGIVQ
+735 YGMITDDTNPDV
-740 DKNNKPI
+740 I
-747 DIHVK
+747 IHVK
-752 HKIVG
+752 HKIIG
-757 TANNLH
+757 TANNLT
-763 ENAHDERDYILNK
+763 ENAHNERDYFI
-776 IQTHH
+776 
-781 LSDLITETSD
+781 
-791 KSFGLDQH
+791 DQ
-799 LQIWP
+799 
-804 DEQSNVNV
+804 V
-812 EILDNNFAHYMND
+812 
-825 AGNLAVKDHHNQAYT
+825 
-840 PNRALKINDGEN
+840 R
-852 HEGAFARATYTNL
+852 
-865 HGASY
+865 
-870 DGSPISKI
+870 SK
-878 VVTYSNWKYSP
+878 
-889 VAYDPFNKGAALYI
+889 ADP
-903 DKDFA
+903 
-908 SGFSFIHATNVDID
+908 
-922 VKMYDA
+922 
-928 NGNQINFDKS
+928 
-938 SYLTLGSLNSK
+938 
-949 GKNSNYVES
+949 
-958 ARLLSNGKAIGLPDS
+958 
-973 SVTAHG
+973 
-979 DKMLYSDEDNDA
+979 
-991 PKWTSEGK
+991 
-999 WDVDD
+999 
-1004 ATNPLYYKGAGL
+1004 
-1016 FDITGS
+1016 
-1022 NDIQIRF
+1022 
-1029 GSGAIYNRD
+1029 
-1038 YDQQGGGFMWA
+1038 
-1049 NMLTQIPNLSHIL
+1049 
-1062 DNYSDNITI
+1062 NITI
-1071 IHDPDQNYQ
+1071 IHDQDKDYQ
-1080 AKYNDTQDQN
+1080 AKYNDVNEQN
-1090 DKINQVSKDYMDQIS
+1090 DKINQISQDYINQTTTIANQIE
-1105 SISKQIKDWQAK
+1105 
-1117 TNDYNQK
+1117 DYNK
-1124 KQAFIQSLKDQGLWS
+1124 KLA
-1139 DDMVDPTSVKQNLH
+1139 
-1153 LDLNN
+1153 
-1158 HNNSIRPTVT
+1158 
-1168 ILDPSD
+1168 
-1174 VHLDN
+1174 
-1179 NNHVIFDTDNAVSG
+1179 
-1193 AFARAEYDGITNSYY
+1193 DG
-1208 RGTPISK
+1208 
-1215 MVVTLSNVKK
+1215 
-1225 GAKSANGYISVANG
+1225 
-1239 INNGIWRENIVGADL
+1239 
-1254 DIQFYD
+1254 
-1260 NNGNLIT
+1260 
-1267 FGDDAYLTVSSLNG
+1267 
-1281 RSNGDGSTAGSTEA
+1281 
-1295 VKLLSDG
+1295 
-1302 QAMQLPQSGVK
+1302 
-1313 VHTDGGMYMD
+1313 
-1323 GGHDTPESLGL
+1323 
-1334 PSSLDYWDNST
+1334 
-1345 SPNRIFG
+1345 
-1352 SAMIH
+1352 
-1357 VKGNHIK
+1357 
-1364 LRSYDYSDYTTDH
+1364 
-1377 NVGTGPWF
+1377 
-1385 IWSTMLPPLSF
+1385 
-1396 DQQPP
+1396 QQPP

-1490 IAGYH
+1490 IIGYH

-1548 DSLIFSDLPDSQT
+1548 DSLILSDLPDSQT

-1595 TDQETNHIF
+1595 TDQEMDHIF

-1620 SKSIIQSDQLDGSI
+1620 SKSAIQSDQLDGSI
-1634 TSYNIYEQTSPD
+1634 TSYNVYEQTSPD

-1718 VDDDQA
+1718 VNDDQA
-1724 TIDNALN
+1724 AIDNALN

-1764 YIDQLKKQGVWSN
+1764 YIDRLKKQGVWSN
-1777 SDIDPSTLGQALHI
+1777 SDVDPSTLGQALHI

-1798 YDFES
+1798 YNFES

-1887 KHAAHLDADIKM
+1887 KHAAHLDANIKM

-1950 VHNSNWLYSD
+1950 VHNGSWLYSD

-1965 WNGINNWDIDD
+1965 WNSINNWDIDD
-1976 PTNPIYSIGSGMFDV
+1976 PTNPIYSIGSGIFDI

-2041 HYHTNSLRANT
+2041 HYHTNSLRSNT

-2075 ADIVQAHRYAGKN
+2075 ADIVQAHRYVSKN

-2097 HYYGDHVSDDITQ
+2097 HYYGDRVSDDITQ
-2110 NKALRLSWNNIYG
+2110 NKALRLNWNNIYG

-2139 QGIAITKDHTAFN
+2139 QGIAITKDHMAFN
-2152 NDFDNLADSYNYHVY
+2152 NDFDNLADSYNYHIY

-2238 GFIVYVVQDTQQV
+2238 GFIVYVVQDTQTV
-2251 QDAPR
+2251 QDVPH

-2315 ADLENNNINYTVDA
+2315 ADLENNNINYTIDA

-2397 GPVGSQQSY
+2397 GPVGSQQPY

-2427 EDDTPYVIYLDRLA
+2427 ADDTPYVIYLDRLA

-2453 DSVHAYDGDY
+2453 DSIHDYDGDY
-2463 VGDDTFPGGLN
+2463 VGDDTLPGGLN

-2505 DAYYYP
+2505 NAYYYP
-2511 ANGEIKYTNWSEDQT
+2511 ANGEIKYTDWSEDQT

-2595 MSIDQFKQSDNPEK
+2595 ISIDQFKQSDNPEK

-2621 HPETFNDYSKN
+2621 HPQTFNDYSKN

-2652 LKSVVSLL
+2652 LKSVGSLL

-2672 KSHGYQYVQNKPDDE
+2672 KAHGYQYVQNSPNDE

-2706 TVQFRYGA
+2706 TVQFRYGT

-2755 DEFIQN
+2755 DEFIKN

-2809 VEIVDTAGNVLA
+2809 VEIVDTAGNVLT
-2821 YNYLSGHIGQTL
+2821 YNYLVGHIGQTL

-2880 VPTDNSLTTN
+2880 VPTDRNLTTN
-2890 SNGDTRNSNI
+2890 SNGDTRSNNI
-2900 KHANMF
+2900 EHANMF
-2906 TSLFVIPQNQGQ
+2906 TSLFVMPQNQGQ

-2945 HLNQSRSSAQPKQD
+2945 HFNQSRSNAQPKQD
-2959 FTQAQRQAPKPKS
+2959 FTQAQGQAPKPKSNFTQAQRQAPKPKS

-2997 GSSTAKLDDSHQDL
+2997 GSNTAKLDDSHQDL

-3022 AAPVKHSNAQPVNTS
+3022 AAPVKHSNVQPVNTS

-3047 NLARKLSNL
+3047 NLAQKLSNL
-3056 KKTSPVQDRS
+3056 KKASYVQDRS
-3066 VNVDPESNLDPTVEA
+3066 VNVDPENNLDPTVEA

-3089 NAKDQTKKPDHSK
+3089 NTKDQTKKPDHSK

-3108 LLGLSSVATAGAY
+3108 LLGLSSAATAGAY
-3121 AYKKKKNIKDET
+3121 AYKKKKNVKGET

>member
-18 KTAGLASALIGVSTI
+18 KSAGLASALIGVSTI

-47 NSGEPNEEANNDAM
+47 NSSEPNEEANNDAM
-61 HKEQQDDLQS
+61 HKEQQDDIQS

-87 VTPLKPKKQTN
+87 ITPLKPKKQTD

-108 PEESKPNKEPE
+108 PEESKPKE
-119 AKAPEKKTTPTVKKT
+119 
-134 PTVKPKTDNQNRNEE
+134 KP
-149 TPAQKEQD
+149 AKEQT
-157 KKNALKDLTETTNK
+157 K
-171 LHKSLKEVKSNN
+171 
-183 DASVNPIDLE
+183 P
-193 ASDNAKQTA
+193 AKQVEENKTA
-202 TQEPV
+202 E
-207 KIGLTTESFILPKK
+207 PKK
-221 QLTKFNANMLNV
+221 QAQTAEAKTPVEKQSAKEIHENLVKTNKTLNNNLKIANVPKKAQLK
-233 SLAEIPDTNNP
+233 
-244 QNLSPSI
+244 Q
-251 FKDGTKWTPAGWTRS
+251 
-266 NSKYVAKKSSL
+266 KSSQEDKD
-277 NINFGN
+277 NAGKKPTTVSFNT
-283 DTFDGRA
+283 DTFTIPANYFKNNLHTILATSLFASSTRRTTSDTPLDIDA
-290 WFVHYLS
+290 PDLS
-297 QTSQPSI
+297 TWKQGTTTLKLR
-304 DATIDKNQLVKGNSI
+304 ATIDN
-319 LLAAVQS
+319 
-326 VKDDKQNDNQIP
+326 
-338 LFDSGYY
+338 
-345 SSGGTSV
+345 
-352 YLNGNQ
+352 
-358 LLGHIRATNLDNEEV
+358 V
-373 DYYLDV
+373 DYDLSL
-379 DNTIQT
+379 NPKQT
-385 ASDPTIQ
+385 SN
-392 WTDKSPTSLVG
+392 TDKAPFWDTVITDTKPDKDGHYKTHIYDFSAGSTDPYNSNAQNTSTGFDINSSKIGDATSMHLQSGPTYYYNIRPNVQE
-403 YMIPRVYKNGIG
+403 IARVYKLDDNGSKLTAIDQLSTNGMIEHAMYVTVGTKGYDMPEANMQLDTDLDG
-415 DIGVDFNKFAQNLN
+415 DDYVPIYTDGNHGAYIKGNITLWLQPVAGV
-429 STYKIVT
+429 
-436 NKTIHTMDFSGT
+436 
-448 PTPAQGIPDNVNS
+448 
-461 YGIYNDPACTGVYY
+461 
-475 SGLCTYWLN
+475 
-484 PNQDQVGVFKV
+484 
-495 SSANKLINLN
+495 
-505 ANPYVYIRTRY
+505 
-516 YDVYNNQFYNNP
+516 
-528 NPADNASN
+528 
-536 SNPWLSMSKF
+536 
-546 NVMPDNMSNTDLLN
+546 NMSAHKWTDH
-560 ATPENTMSYSKTSDG
+560 SKTSTRYSLDKEAG
-575 YLVAYRFTPS
+575 VKVLDNADTAIWYEL
-585 YLATKGE
+585 KGMH
-592 TYIRPITET
+592 
-601 GYDTNIT
+601 
-608 LKDAN
+608 
-613 KEDVINQ
+613 IN
-620 TLNYYK
+620 
-626 SRNYVPSQIDLLFAT
+626 
-641 PTLSNSKDDVLTVTN
+641 
-656 LTPGQTP
+656 PGQTKMYGFRETLFANGLDP
-663 SSYVTTH
+663 TKQGNLLVNYVDEHNNDLAKGYTNVYDINTRYHTT
-670 NSNSSNSNAAM
+670 AKK
-681 YRSIPINYIDDDDN
+681 IPGYHLINYPNNANGIIKAGSTHVIYQYHKNIPKQIGYKVIDDDSN
-695 GKIVGTDTTL
+695 GREISH
-705 GITGQDLLLNPTM
+705 GILNGMSGEELHVNPVTNIN
-718 DLTIPN
+718 IPN
-724 KYVLSQYNSIN
+724 NYVLKDFDTFN
-735 YGIVQ
+735 YGMITDDTNPDV
-740 DKNNKPI
+740 I
-747 DIHVK
+747 IHVK
-752 HKIVG
+752 HKIIG
-757 TANNLH
+757 TANNLT
-763 ENAHDERDYILNK
+763 ENAHNKRDYFI
-776 IQTHH
+776 
-781 LSDLITETSD
+781 
-791 KSFGLDQH
+791 DQ
-799 LQIWP
+799 
-804 DEQSNVNV
+804 V
-812 EILDNNFAHYMND
+812 
-825 AGNLAVKDHHNQAYT
+825 
-840 PNRALKINDGEN
+840 R
-852 HEGAFARATYTNL
+852 
-865 HGASY
+865 
-870 DGSPISKI
+870 SK
-878 VVTYSNWKYSP
+878 
-889 VAYDPFNKGAALYI
+889 ADP
-903 DKDFA
+903 
-908 SGFSFIHATNVDID
+908 
-922 VKMYDA
+922 
-928 NGNQINFDKS
+928 
-938 SYLTLGSLNSK
+938 
-949 GKNSNYVES
+949 
-958 ARLLSNGKAIGLPDS
+958 
-973 SVTAHG
+973 
-979 DKMLYSDEDNDA
+979 
-991 PKWTSEGK
+991 
-999 WDVDD
+999 
-1004 ATNPLYYKGAGL
+1004 
-1016 FDITGS
+1016 
-1022 NDIQIRF
+1022 
-1029 GSGAIYNRD
+1029 
-1038 YDQQGGGFMWA
+1038 
-1049 NMLTQIPNLSHIL
+1049 
-1062 DNYSDNITI
+1062 NITI
-1071 IHDPDQNYQ
+1071 IHDQDKDYQ
-1080 AKYNDTQDQN
+1080 AKYNDVNDQN
-1090 DKINQVSKDYMDQIS
+1090 DKINQISQDYINQTTTIANQIE
-1105 SISKQIKDWQAK
+1105 
-1117 TNDYNQK
+1117 DYNKKLTDYNTK
-1124 KQAFIQSLKDQGLWS
+1124 KQDFIESLKKQGLWS
-1139 DDMVDPTSVKQNLH
+1139 DGMVDPTSVKQSLH
-1153 LDLNN
+1153 LDLND

-1179 NNHVIFDTDNAVSG
+1179 SNHVIFDTDNTVSG

-1208 RGTPISK
+1208 RDTPISK
-1215 MVVTLSNVKK
+1215 MIVTLSNVKK
-1225 GAKSANGYISVANG
+1225 GAKSANGYISVDNG
-1239 INNGIWRENIVGADL
+1239 INNGIWRQNIVGADL

-1260 NNGNLIT
+1260 NKGNLIT

-1281 RSNGDGSTAGSTEA
+1281 RSNGDGSTAGNTEA

-1302 QAMQLPQSGVK
+1302 QAIQLPQSGVK
-1313 VHTDGGMYMD
+1313 VHSDGGMYMD
-1323 GGHDTPESLGL
+1323 GGHDSPESLGL
-1334 PSSLDYWDNST
+1334 PSSLDAWDNST
-1345 SPNRIFG
+1345 SPSRIFG

-1385 IWSTMLPPLSF
+1385 IWSTMLPPIAF

-1490 IAGYH
+1490 IIGYH

-1504 EHFDHVGGTDW
+1504 EHFDHVGG

-1548 DSLIFSDLPDSQT
+1548 DSLILSDLPDSQT

-1566 SPNQQNTQVVYV
+1566 SPNQQNTQVIYV

-1595 TDQETNHIF
+1595 TDQETDHIF

-1620 SKSIIQSDQLDGSI
+1620 SKSDIQSDQLDGSI
-1634 TSYNIYEQTSPD
+1634 TSYNVYEQTSPD

-1654 IYNKHNNQ
+1654 IYNKHDNQ
-1662 WTNVTSDPNNRLI
+1662 WINVTSDPNNRLI

-1718 VDDDQA
+1718 VNDDQA
-1724 TIDNALN
+1724 AIDNALN

-1750 YYNRLDQFNQKRQN
+1750 YYNRLNQFNQKRQN

-1777 SDIDPSTLGQALHI
+1777 SDVDPSTLGQALHI

-1798 YDFES
+1798 YNFES

-1818 VHVKAQTDHQGA
+1818 VHLKAQTDHQGE

-1887 KHAAHLDADIKM
+1887 KHAAHLDANIKM
-1899 YDANG
+1899 YDVNG
-1904 KQITFNKQ
+1904 NQITFNKQ

-1950 VHNSNWLYSD
+1950 VHNGNWLYSD

-1976 PTNPIYSIGSGMFDV
+1976 PTNPIYSIGSGIFDI

-2036 PKLEI
+2036 PTLTI

-2097 HYYGDHVSDDITQ
+2097 HYYGDRVSDDITQ
-2110 NKALRLSWNNIYG
+2110 NKALRLNWNNIYG

-2139 QGIAITKDHTAFN
+2139 QGIAITKDHMDFN

-2226 LSSSDSTAPDDQ
+2226 LSSGDSTAPDDQ
-2238 GFIVYVVQDTQQV
+2238 GFIVYVVQDTQTV

-2315 ADLENNNINYTVDA
+2315 TNLENNNINYTVDA

-2340 QDNSNYN
+2340 QDNSDYN

-2397 GPVGSQQSY
+2397 GPVGSQQPY

-2441 VYIPANNPVNEG
+2441 VYIPTNNPVNEG
-2453 DSVHAYDGDY
+2453 DSIHDYDGDY

-2505 DAYYYP
+2505 NAYYYP
-2511 ANGEIKYTNWSEDQT
+2511 ANGEIKYTDWSPDQT

-2621 HPETFNDYSKN
+2621 HPQTFNDYSKN

-2652 LKSVVSLL
+2652 LKSVGSLL

-2672 KSHGYQYVQNKPDDE
+2672 KAHGYQYVQNSPDDE

-2706 TVQFRYGA
+2706 TVQFRYGT

-2746 KDGTYPEIN
+2746 KDGTYPEIS
-2755 DEFIQN
+2755 DEFIKN

-2821 YNYLSGHIGQTL
+2821 YNYLVGHIGQTL
-2833 DINYPDIPAG
+2833 NINYPDIPAG

-2858 TKEHPDPIIV
+2858 TKEHPDPIVV

-2880 VPTDNSLTTN
+2880 VPTDNNLTTN
-2890 SNGDTRNSNI
+2890 SNGDTRSNNI
-2900 KHANMF
+2900 EHANMF
-2906 TSLFVIPQNQGQ
+2906 TSLFVMPQNQGQ
-2918 SSGTSQNNKPHSL
+2918 SSGASQNNKPHSL
-2931 QDQLQNLKTSKQQK
+2931 QDQLQNLKTSKQQN
-2945 HLNQSRSSAQPKQD
+2945 HLNQLRSSAQPKQD

-3011 LSKLSNLGAPK
+3011 LSKLSNLGALK

-3047 NLARKLSNL
+3047 NLAQKLSNL
-3056 KKTSPVQDRS
+3056 KKTSYVQDRS
-3066 VNVDPESNLDPTVEA
+3066 VNVDPENNLDPTVEA

-3108 LLGLSSVATAGAY
+3108 LLGLSSAATAGAY
-3121 AYKKKKNIKDET
+3121 AYKKKKNVKDET

>member
-18 KTAGLASALIGVSTI
+18 KSAGLASALIGVSTI

-47 NSGEPNEEANNDAM
+47 NSSEPNEEANNDAM

-80 RQAPTTK
+80 RQAPITK
-87 VTPLKPKKQTN
+87 VTPLKPKKQTD
-98 KQEPAKEQTK
+98 KQESAKEQAK

-119 AKAPEKKTTPTVKKT
+119 QAKKPVKQVEENKTAKTKKQAQTAEAKT
-134 PTVKPKTDNQNRNEE
+134 PVEKQPDKNGSE
-149 TPAQKEQD
+149 TKKQQKED
-157 KKNALKDLTETTNK
+157 SKNILKDLTETNAK
-171 LHKSLKEVKSNN
+171 LHQSLTDIKSN
-183 DASVNPIDLE
+183 DDSSADPIAAE
-193 ASDNAKQTA
+193 ASDDAKQTA
-202 TQEPV
+202 AQKPV
-207 KIGLTTESFILPKK
+207 KIDLETQDFVLPRKRVSRLGVSMLAMNLAAMPAEQHNPTYPK
-221 QLTKFNANMLNV
+221 LTKDNW
-233 SLAEIPDTNNP
+233 
-244 QNLSPSI
+244 
-251 FKDGTKWTPAGWTRS
+251 KDPASWGMIKSNAGWTYS
-266 NSKYVAKKSSL
+266 VSKYVADSSQSYFCDVNKNKFEGENVIGLKDQPATYRTHLSADISTDTANESVNQDVLVASMPILNNDPMTGTPGHTYFIPSFGFKFNMNHGVYDQKGNYIGYLWYNVEKNNDMKIYWRNTGKNYSDKVHIDFDFDSVNMDKGWPDNYQHQAKTGKEFDIEFVNPDGTFSNWREVYNPAQDDHPWQDNANSL
-277 NINFGN
+277 NVYVASPSPYWRNAYLNVGLNQSLDKADVNQSTFKKVEQVYAYDNKGNIVKINSASNAPHFRTYSKITDGTN
-283 DTFDGRA
+283 TFSGYRYDLYTLGMTRLADNLSAQEVYDQTPAHSVSYSAQSDGSILMGYNFTLSDAHYSEQNVRDTVESEYYFNYQHPEEKQK
-290 WFVHYLS
+290 W
-297 QTSQPSI
+297 I
-304 DATIDKNQLVKGNSI
+304 DATI
-319 LLAAVQS
+319 AAMKKRNWTAPNVG
-326 VKDDKQNDNQIP
+326 DIE
-338 LFDSGYY
+338 
-345 SSGGTSV
+345 T
-352 YLNGNQ
+352 YLNWNS
-358 LLGHIRATNLDNEEV
+358 DNV
-373 DYYLDV
+373 TTMSSLDV
-379 DNTIQT
+379 
-385 ASDPTIQ
+385 
-392 WTDKSPTSLVG
+392 
-403 YMIPRVYKNGIG
+403 
-415 DIGVDFNKFAQNLN
+415 
-429 STYKIVT
+429 
-436 NKTIHTMDFSGT
+436 
-448 PTPAQGIPDNVNS
+448 
-461 YGIYNDPACTGVYY
+461 
-475 SGLCTYWLN
+475 
-484 PNQDQVGVFKV
+484 
-495 SSANKLINLN
+495 
-505 ANPYVYIRTRY
+505 
-516 YDVYNNQFYNNP
+516 
-528 NPADNASN
+528 
-536 SNPWLSMSKF
+536 
-546 NVMPDNMSNTDLLN
+546 
-560 ATPENTMSYSKTSDG
+560 
-575 YLVAYRFTPS
+575 
-585 YLATKGE
+585 
-592 TYIRPITET
+592 
-601 GYDTNIT
+601 
-608 LKDAN
+608 
-613 KEDVINQ
+613 
-620 TLNYYK
+620 
-626 SRNYVPSQIDLLFAT
+626 
-641 PTLSNSKDDVLTVTN
+641 
-656 LTPGQTP
+656 TPGISGQLQT
-663 SSYVTTH
+663 SRSEE
-670 NSNSSNSNAAM
+670 NAGGSEAAYQQM
-681 YRSIPINYIDDDDN
+681 ATINFIDDDDN
-695 GKIVGTDTTL
+695 GKVISHQLIAGPQDKTKTFTTNVP
-705 GITGQDLLLNPTM
+705 DR
-718 DLTIPN
+718 
-724 KYVLSQYNSIN
+724 YVLSDPSQYTISHHFVYKDNSVIN
-735 YGIVQ
+735 
-740 DKNNKPI
+740 
-747 DIHVK
+747 IHVK
-752 HKIVG
+752 HKIIGNVSD
-757 TANNLH
+757 LH
-763 ENAHDERDYILNK
+763 ENAHNERDYFI
-776 IQTHH
+776 
-781 LSDLITETSD
+781 
-791 KSFGLDQH
+791 DQ
-799 LQIWP
+799 
-804 DEQSNVNV
+804 V
-812 EILDNNFAHYMND
+812 
-825 AGNLAVKDHHNQAYT
+825 
-840 PNRALKINDGEN
+840 R
-852 HEGAFARATYTNL
+852 
-865 HGASY
+865 
-870 DGSPISKI
+870 SK
-878 VVTYSNWKYSP
+878 
-889 VAYDPFNKGAALYI
+889 ADP
-903 DKDFA
+903 
-908 SGFSFIHATNVDID
+908 
-922 VKMYDA
+922 
-928 NGNQINFDKS
+928 
-938 SYLTLGSLNSK
+938 
-949 GKNSNYVES
+949 
-958 ARLLSNGKAIGLPDS
+958 
-973 SVTAHG
+973 
-979 DKMLYSDEDNDA
+979 
-991 PKWTSEGK
+991 
-999 WDVDD
+999 
-1004 ATNPLYYKGAGL
+1004 
-1016 FDITGS
+1016 
-1022 NDIQIRF
+1022 
-1029 GSGAIYNRD
+1029 
-1038 YDQQGGGFMWA
+1038 
-1049 NMLTQIPNLSHIL
+1049 
-1062 DNYSDNITI
+1062 NITI
-1071 IHDPDQNYQ
+1071 IHDQDKDYQ
-1080 AKYNDTQDQN
+1080 AKYNDVNDQN
-1090 DKINQVSKDYMDQIS
+1090 DKINQISQDYINQTTTIANQIE
-1105 SISKQIKDWQAK
+1105 
-1117 TNDYNQK
+1117 DYNKKLADYNTK
-1124 KQAFIQSLKDQGLWS
+1124 KQDFIESLKKQGLWS
-1139 DDMVDPTSVKQNLH
+1139 DGMVDPTSVKQSLH
-1153 LDLNN
+1153 LDLNG
-1158 HNNSIRPTVT
+1158 HNNSIAPKIT
-1168 ILDPSD
+1168 ILDNND
-1174 VHLDN
+1174 AYLDGN
-1179 NNHVIFDTDNAVSG
+1179 NVYFKNDNAITGDFV
-1193 AFARAEYDGITNSYY
+1193 FAEYDGITNSYY
-1208 RGTPISK
+1208 GDKQISK
-1215 MVVTLSNVKK
+1215 MTVTVSNIKK
-1225 GAKSANGYISVANG
+1225 GAKSAGGHIAIGSG
-1239 INNGIWRENIVGADL
+1239 INNGIWRNNIAGADL
-1254 DIQFYD
+1254 DIKFYD

-1281 RSNGDGSTAGSTEA
+1281 RSNGDGSTADNTEA

-1313 VHTDGGMYMD
+1313 VHSDGGMYMD
-1323 GGHDTPESLGL
+1323 GGYDSPESLGL
-1334 PSSLDYWDNST
+1334 PSSLDAWDNST
-1345 SPNRIFG
+1345 SPSRIFG

-1364 LRSYDYSDYTTDH
+1364 LRSYDYSDYSVDH
-1377 NVGTGPWF
+1377 NIGNPSPWF
-1385 IWSTMLPPLSF
+1385 IWSTMLPPIAF

-1468 GNVEVGQTD
+1468 GNVDIGQTD
-1477 GVDQTVIWGKQPT
+1477 GYDQTVIWGKQPT
-1490 IAGYH
+1490 ITGYH

-1548 DSLIFSDLPDSQT
+1548 DSLILSDLPDSQT

-1566 SPNQQNTQVVYV
+1566 SPNQQNTQVIYV

-1595 TDQETNHIF
+1595 TDQETDHIF

-1620 SKSIIQSDQLDGSI
+1620 SKSAIQSDQLDGSI
-1634 TSYNIYEQTSPD
+1634 TSYNVYEQTSPD

-1654 IYNKHNNQ
+1654 IYNKHDNQ
-1662 WTNVTSDPNNRLI
+1662 WTNVTSDSNNHLI

-1718 VDDDQA
+1718 VNDDQTA
-1724 TIDNALN
+1724 IDNALN

-1750 YYNRLDQFNQKRQN
+1750 YYNRLDEYNQKRGDFIKDLKSKGYWN
-1764 YIDQLKKQGVWSN
+1764 DSYIDLTNAGQHLQL
-1777 SDIDPSTLGQALHI
+1777 D
-1791 PHDFQDT
+1791 HDENNVMQI
-1798 YDFES
+1798 ES
-1803 LDPNFATI
+1803 LDPNFATVNGHMI
-1811 DPNNHTV
+1811 NVKPNV
-1818 VHVKAQTDHQGA
+1818 DHQGE
-1830 FAKATYTNLH
+1830 FAKVTYTNLSH
-1840 GITYDNQPI
+1840 AFYDNKPI
-1849 SKIEVTFSNWHY
+1849 SKIEVYYGDWYY
-1861 SNNAWDPSNL
+1861 SNMSDRDYCGVLVGSDLA
-1871 GPSIQIGNN
+1871 GG
-1880 FASGFTY
+1880 Y
-1887 KHAAHLDADIKM
+1887 
-1899 YDANG
+1899 
-1904 KQITFNKQ
+1904 TFNHSTGLRVRIKLFDQNGNQIKLDKQ
-1912 SLLTFGSLNSGG
+1912 SFLTLGSLNSGG
-1924 SDSNYT
+1924 PGGI
-1930 ESVQL
+1930 ESVKL
-1935 LSHGKAYTIPGSSVS
+1935 LSKGKAYAIPGSSVT
-1950 VHNSNWLYSD
+1950 VHDGNWLYSD
-1960 KDNGT
+1960 QANGT
-1965 WNGINNWDIDD
+1965 WNGVGGWDTND
-1976 PTNPIYSIGSGMFDV
+1976 PTDPKYSIGAGLFDITGDTDIIIHDYSGDV
-1991 TGSSDINLRF
+1991 TNVHNRN
-2001 YSGNVKNIDGR
+2001 SGVGAK
-2012 NEGGGSAWATY
+2012 WATTL
-2023 VTTVPPM
+2023 TTIPPM
-2030 SFDAQA
+2030 AFEEKA
-2036 PKLEI
+2036 PTLTI
-2041 HYHTNSLRANT
+2041 HYHTNSLRSNT

-2088 LVTGQKAYS
+2088 LVTGQKTYS
-2097 HYYGDHVSDDITQ
+2097 HYYGDRVSDDITQ
-2110 NKALRLSWNNIYG
+2110 NKALKLNWNNIYG

-2139 QGIAITKDHTAFN
+2139 QGIAITKDHMAFN
-2152 NDFDNLADSYNYHVY
+2152 NDFDNLADSYNYHIY

-2226 LSSSDSTAPDDQ
+2226 LSSGDNTAPDDQ
-2238 GFIVYVVQDTQQV
+2238 GFIVYVVQDTQTV

-2315 ADLENNNINYTVDA
+2315 TDLENNNINYTVDA

-2356 FDGKTDL
+2356 FNGKTDL

-2397 GPVGSQQSY
+2397 GPVGSQQPY

-2505 DAYYYP
+2505 NAYYYP
-2511 ANGEIKYTNWSEDQT
+2511 ANGEIKYTDWSPDQT

-2585 MSNREIRRHS
+2585 MSNREIRRRS

-2621 HPETFNDYSKN
+2621 HPQTFNDYSKN

-2652 LKSVVSLL
+2652 LKSVGSLL

-2672 KSHGYQYVQNKPDDE
+2672 KAHGYQYVQNSPDDE

-2746 KDGTYPEIN
+2746 KDGTYPEIS
-2755 DEFIQN
+2755 DEFIKN

-2792 PNEVVNVSFVG
+2792 PNEVVNISFVG

-2821 YNYLSGHIGQTL
+2821 YNYLVGHIGQTL

-2858 TKEHPDPIIV
+2858 TKEHPDPIVV

-2880 VPTDNSLTTN
+2880 VPTDNNLTTN
-2890 SNGDTRNSNI
+2890 SNGDTQSNSI

-2906 TSLFVIPQNQGQ
+2906 TSLFVMPQNQGQ

-2945 HLNQSRSSAQPKQD
+2945 HFNQSRSNAQ
-2959 FTQAQRQAPKPKS
+2959 PKS

-2983 HNNAMDASLFVRSR
+2983 HNNAMDASLFVKSR
-2997 GSSTAKLDDSHQDL
+2997 GSNTAKLDDSHQDL
-3011 LSKLSNLGAPK
+3011 LSKLSNLGASK
-3022 AAPVKHSNAQPVNTS
+3022 AAPVKHSNAQPANTS

-3047 NLARKLSNL
+3047 NLAQKLSNL
-3056 KKTSPVQDRS
+3056 KKTSYVQDRS
-3066 VNVDPESNLDPTVEA
+3066 VNVDPESSLDPTVEA

-3108 LLGLSSVATAGAY
+3108 LLGLSSAAIAGAY
-3121 AYKKKKNIKDET
+3121 AYKKKKNVKDET

>member
-18 KTAGLASALIGVSTI
+18 KSAGLASALIGVSTI

-47 NSGEPNEEANNDAM
+47 NSSEPNEEANNDAM
-61 HKEQQDDLQS
+61 HKEQQDDIQS

-87 VTPLKPKKQTN
+87 ITPLKPKKQTD

-108 PEESKPNKEPE
+108 PEESKPKEKPAKEQTKPE
-119 AKAPEKKTTPTVKKT
+119 ER
-134 PTVKPKTDNQNRNEE
+134 KPKEE
-149 TPAQKEQD
+149 PAKEQT
-157 KKNALKDLTETTNK
+157 K
-171 LHKSLKEVKSNN
+171 
-183 DASVNPIDLE
+183 P
-193 ASDNAKQTA
+193 AKQVEENKTA
-202 TQEPV
+202 E
-207 KIGLTTESFILPKK
+207 PKK
-221 QLTKFNANMLNV
+221 QAQTAEAKTPVEKQSAKEIHENLVKTNKTLNNNLKIANVPKKAQLK
-233 SLAEIPDTNNP
+233 
-244 QNLSPSI
+244 Q
-251 FKDGTKWTPAGWTRS
+251 
-266 NSKYVAKKSSL
+266 KSSQEDKDNAGKKPTTVSFNTDTFTIPANYFKNNLHTILATSLFASSTRRTTSDTPL
-277 NINFGN
+277 NI
-283 DTFDGRA
+283 DAPD
-290 WFVHYLS
+290 LS
-297 QTSQPSI
+297 TWKQGTTTLKLR
-304 DATIDKNQLVKGNSI
+304 ATIDN
-319 LLAAVQS
+319 
-326 VKDDKQNDNQIP
+326 
-338 LFDSGYY
+338 
-345 SSGGTSV
+345 
-352 YLNGNQ
+352 
-358 LLGHIRATNLDNEEV
+358 V
-373 DYYLDV
+373 DYDLSL
-379 DNTIQT
+379 NPKQT
-385 ASDPTIQ
+385 SN
-392 WTDKSPTSLVG
+392 TDKAPFWDTVITDTKPDKDGHYKTHIYDFSAGSTDPYNSNAQNTSTGFDINSSKIGDATSMHLQSGPTYYYNIRPNVQE
-403 YMIPRVYKNGIG
+403 IARVYKLDDNGSKLTAIDQLSTNGMIEHAMYVTAGTKGYDMPEANMQLDTDLDG
-415 DIGVDFNKFAQNLN
+415 DDYVPIYTDGNHGAYIKGNITLWLQPVAGV
-429 STYKIVT
+429 
-436 NKTIHTMDFSGT
+436 
-448 PTPAQGIPDNVNS
+448 
-461 YGIYNDPACTGVYY
+461 
-475 SGLCTYWLN
+475 
-484 PNQDQVGVFKV
+484 
-495 SSANKLINLN
+495 
-505 ANPYVYIRTRY
+505 
-516 YDVYNNQFYNNP
+516 
-528 NPADNASN
+528 
-536 SNPWLSMSKF
+536 
-546 NVMPDNMSNTDLLN
+546 NMSAHKWTDH
-560 ATPENTMSYSKTSDG
+560 SKTSTRYSLDKEAG
-575 YLVAYRFTPS
+575 VKVLDNADTAIWYEL
-585 YLATKGE
+585 KGMH
-592 TYIRPITET
+592 
-601 GYDTNIT
+601 
-608 LKDAN
+608 
-613 KEDVINQ
+613 IN
-620 TLNYYK
+620 
-626 SRNYVPSQIDLLFAT
+626 
-641 PTLSNSKDDVLTVTN
+641 
-656 LTPGQTP
+656 PGQTKMYGFRETLFANGLDP
-663 SSYVTTH
+663 TKQGNLLVNYVDEHNNDLAKGYTNVYDINTRYHTT
-670 NSNSSNSNAAM
+670 AKK
-681 YRSIPINYIDDDDN
+681 IPGYHLINYPNNANGIIKAGSTHVIYQYHKNMPKQIGYKVIDDDSN
-695 GKIVGTDTTL
+695 GREISH
-705 GITGQDLLLNPTM
+705 GILNGMSGEELHVNPVTNIN
-718 DLTIPN
+718 IPN
-724 KYVLSQYNSIN
+724 NYVLKDFDTFN
-735 YGIVQ
+735 YGMITDDTNPDV
-740 DKNNKPI
+740 I
-747 DIHVK
+747 IHVK
-752 HKIVG
+752 HKIIG
-757 TANNLH
+757 TANNLT
-763 ENAHDERDYILNK
+763 ENAHNKRDYFI
-776 IQTHH
+776 
-781 LSDLITETSD
+781 
-791 KSFGLDQH
+791 DQ
-799 LQIWP
+799 
-804 DEQSNVNV
+804 V
-812 EILDNNFAHYMND
+812 
-825 AGNLAVKDHHNQAYT
+825 
-840 PNRALKINDGEN
+840 R
-852 HEGAFARATYTNL
+852 
-865 HGASY
+865 
-870 DGSPISKI
+870 SK
-878 VVTYSNWKYSP
+878 
-889 VAYDPFNKGAALYI
+889 ADP
-903 DKDFA
+903 
-908 SGFSFIHATNVDID
+908 
-922 VKMYDA
+922 
-928 NGNQINFDKS
+928 
-938 SYLTLGSLNSK
+938 
-949 GKNSNYVES
+949 
-958 ARLLSNGKAIGLPDS
+958 
-973 SVTAHG
+973 
-979 DKMLYSDEDNDA
+979 
-991 PKWTSEGK
+991 
-999 WDVDD
+999 
-1004 ATNPLYYKGAGL
+1004 
-1016 FDITGS
+1016 
-1022 NDIQIRF
+1022 
-1029 GSGAIYNRD
+1029 
-1038 YDQQGGGFMWA
+1038 
-1049 NMLTQIPNLSHIL
+1049 
-1062 DNYSDNITI
+1062 NITI
-1071 IHDPDQNYQ
+1071 IHDQDKDYQ
-1080 AKYNDTQDQN
+1080 AKYNDVNDQN
-1090 DKINQVSKDYMDQIS
+1090 DKINQISQDYINQTTTIANQIE
-1105 SISKQIKDWQAK
+1105 
-1117 TNDYNQK
+1117 DYNKKLTDYNTK
-1124 KQAFIQSLKDQGLWS
+1124 KQDFIESLKKQGLWS
-1139 DDMVDPTSVKQNLH
+1139 DGMVDPTSVKQSLH
-1153 LDLNN
+1153 LDLND

-1179 NNHVIFDTDNAVSG
+1179 SNHVIFDTDNTVSG

-1208 RGTPISK
+1208 RDTPISK
-1215 MVVTLSNVKK
+1215 MIVTLSNVKK
-1225 GAKSANGYISVANG
+1225 GAKSANGYISVDNG
-1239 INNGIWRENIVGADL
+1239 INNGIWRQNIVGADL

-1281 RSNGDGSTAGSTEA
+1281 RSNGDGSTAGNTEA

-1302 QAMQLPQSGVK
+1302 QAIQLPQSGVK
-1313 VHTDGGMYMD
+1313 VHSDGGMYMD
-1323 GGHDTPESLGL
+1323 GGHDSPESLGL
-1334 PSSLDYWDNST
+1334 PSSLDAWDNST
-1345 SPNRIFG
+1345 SPSRIFG

-1377 NVGTGPWF
+1377 NIGTGPWF
-1385 IWSTMLPPLSF
+1385 IWSTMLPPIAF

-1490 IAGYH
+1490 IIGYH

-1504 EHFDHVGGTDW
+1504 EHFDHVGG

-1548 DSLIFSDLPDSQT
+1548 DSLILSDLPDSQT

-1566 SPNQQNTQVVYV
+1566 SPNQQNTQVIYV

-1595 TDQETNHIF
+1595 TDQETDHIF

-1620 SKSIIQSDQLDGSI
+1620 SKSDIQSDQLDGSI
-1634 TSYNIYEQTSPD
+1634 TSYNVYEQTSPD

-1654 IYNKHNNQ
+1654 IYNKHDNQ
-1662 WTNVTSDPNNRLI
+1662 WINVTSDPNNRLI

-1718 VDDDQA
+1718 VNDDQA
-1724 TIDNALN
+1724 AIDNALN

-1750 YYNRLDQFNQKRQN
+1750 YYNRLNQFNQKRQN

-1777 SDIDPSTLGQALHI
+1777 SDVDPSTLGQALHI

-1798 YDFES
+1798 YNFES

-1818 VHVKAQTDHQGA
+1818 VHLKAQTDHQGE

-1887 KHAAHLDADIKM
+1887 KHAAHLDANIKM
-1899 YDANG
+1899 YDVNG
-1904 KQITFNKQ
+1904 NQITFNKQ

-1950 VHNSNWLYSD
+1950 VHNGNWLYSD

-1976 PTNPIYSIGSGMFDV
+1976 PTNPIYSIGSGIFDI

-2036 PKLEI
+2036 PTLTI

-2097 HYYGDHVSDDITQ
+2097 HYYGDRVSDDITQ
-2110 NKALRLSWNNIYG
+2110 NKALRLNWNNIYG

-2139 QGIAITKDHTAFN
+2139 QGIAITKDHMDFN

-2226 LSSSDSTAPDDQ
+2226 LSSGDSTAPDDQ
-2238 GFIVYVVQDTQQV
+2238 GFIVYVVQDTQTV

-2340 QDNSNYN
+2340 QDNSNYD

-2389 QLGESSIK
+2389 QLGKSSIK

-2474 EGALNHYVT
+2474 EGSLNHYVT

-2511 ANGEIKYTNWSEDQT
+2511 ANGEIKYTDWSEDQT

-2585 MSNREIRRHS
+2585 MSNREIRRRS
-2595 MSIDQFKQSDNPEK
+2595 MSIDQFKQSDNSEK

-2621 HPETFNDYSKN
+2621 HPQTFNDYSKN

-2652 LKSVVSLL
+2652 LKSVGSLL

-2672 KSHGYQYVQNKPDDE
+2672 KAHGYQYVQNSPDDE

-2746 KDGTYPEIN
+2746 KDGTYPEIS
-2755 DEFIQN
+2755 DEFIKN

-2809 VEIVDTAGNVLA
+2809 VEIVDTAGNVLT
-2821 YNYLSGHIGQTL
+2821 YNYLVGHIGQTL
-2833 DINYPDIPAG
+2833 NINYPDIPAG

-2858 TKEHPDPIIV
+2858 TKEHPDPIVV

-2880 VPTDNSLTTN
+2880 VPTDRNLTTN
-2890 SNGDTRNSNI
+2890 SNGDTRSNNI
-2900 KHANMF
+2900 EHANMF
-2906 TSLFVIPQNQGQ
+2906 TSLFVMPQNQGQ
-2918 SSGTSQNNKPHSL
+2918 SSGASQNNKPHSL
-2931 QDQLQNLKTSKQQK
+2931 QDQLQNLKTSKQQN
-2945 HLNQSRSSAQPKQD
+2945 HLNQLRSSAQPKQD

-3011 LSKLSNLGAPK
+3011 LSKLSNLGALK

-3047 NLARKLSNL
+3047 NLAQKLSNL
-3056 KKTSPVQDRS
+3056 KKTSYVQDRS
-3066 VNVDPESNLDPTVEA
+3066 VNVDPENNLDPTVEA

-3108 LLGLSSVATAGAY
+3108 LLGLSSAATAGAY
-3121 AYKKKKNIKDET
+3121 AYKKKKNVKDET

>member
-87 VTPLKPKKQTN
+87 VTPLKPKKQTD

-108 PEESKPNKEPE
+108 PEESKPKEEPE
-119 AKAPEKKTTPTVKKT
+119 QAKKPAKQVEENKTAEPKKQSQTAEAKT
-134 PTVKPKTDNQNRNEE
+134 PVEKQPAKNSSE
-149 TPAQKEQD
+149 TEKQQKED
-157 KKNALKDLTETTNK
+157 SKHILKDLTETNAK
-171 LHKSLKEVKSNN
+171 LHQSLKNIKS
-183 DASVNPIDLE
+183 DDDSSVDPIDDE
-193 ASDNAKQTA
+193 ASDDAKQTA
-202 TQEPV
+202 AQKPV
-207 KIGLTTESFILPKK
+207 KIDLKTQDFVLPRKRVSRLGVSMLAMNLAAMPAEQHNPTYPK
-221 QLTKFNANMLNV
+221 LTKDNW
-233 SLAEIPDTNNP
+233 
-244 QNLSPSI
+244 
-251 FKDGTKWTPAGWTRS
+251 KDPASWGMVKSNAGWTYS
-266 NSKYVAKKSSL
+266 VPKYVADSSQSYFCDVNKNKFEGENVIGLKDQPATYRTHLSADISTDTANESVNQDVLVASMPILNNDPMTGTPGHTYFIPSFGFKFNMNHGVYDQKGNYIGYLWYNVEKNNDMKIYWRNTGKNYSDKVHIDFDFDSVNMDKGWPDNYQHQAKTGKEFDIEFVNPDGTFSNWREVYNPAQDDHPWQDNANSL
-277 NINFGN
+277 NVYVSSPSPYWRNAYLNVGLNQSLDKADVNQSTFKKVEQVYAYNNKGNIVKINSASNAPHFRTYSKITDGTN
-283 DTFDGRA
+283 TFSGYRYDLYTLGMARLANNLSAQEVYDQTPAHSVSYSAQSDGSILMGYNFTLSDAHYSEQNVRDTVESEYYFNYQHPEEKQK
-290 WFVHYLS
+290 W
-297 QTSQPSI
+297 I
-304 DATIDKNQLVKGNSI
+304 DATI
-319 LLAAVQS
+319 AAMKKRNWTAPNVG
-326 VKDDKQNDNQIP
+326 DIE
-338 LFDSGYY
+338 
-345 SSGGTSV
+345 T
-352 YLNGNQ
+352 YLNWNS
-358 LLGHIRATNLDNEEV
+358 DNV
-373 DYYLDV
+373 TTMSSLDV
-379 DNTIQT
+379 
-385 ASDPTIQ
+385 
-392 WTDKSPTSLVG
+392 
-403 YMIPRVYKNGIG
+403 
-415 DIGVDFNKFAQNLN
+415 
-429 STYKIVT
+429 
-436 NKTIHTMDFSGT
+436 
-448 PTPAQGIPDNVNS
+448 
-461 YGIYNDPACTGVYY
+461 
-475 SGLCTYWLN
+475 
-484 PNQDQVGVFKV
+484 
-495 SSANKLINLN
+495 
-505 ANPYVYIRTRY
+505 
-516 YDVYNNQFYNNP
+516 
-528 NPADNASN
+528 
-536 SNPWLSMSKF
+536 
-546 NVMPDNMSNTDLLN
+546 
-560 ATPENTMSYSKTSDG
+560 
-575 YLVAYRFTPS
+575 
-585 YLATKGE
+585 
-592 TYIRPITET
+592 
-601 GYDTNIT
+601 
-608 LKDAN
+608 
-613 KEDVINQ
+613 
-620 TLNYYK
+620 
-626 SRNYVPSQIDLLFAT
+626 
-641 PTLSNSKDDVLTVTN
+641 
-656 LTPGQTP
+656 TPGINGQLQT
-663 SSYVTTH
+663 SRSEE
-670 NSNSSNSNAAM
+670 NAGGSEAAYQQM
-681 YRSIPINYIDDDDN
+681 STINFIDDDDN
-695 GKIVGTDTTL
+695 GKVISHQLIAGPQDKTKTFTTNVP
-705 GITGQDLLLNPTM
+705 DR
-718 DLTIPN
+718 
-724 KYVLSQYNSIN
+724 YVLLDPSQYTISHHFVYKDNSVIN
-735 YGIVQ
+735 
-740 DKNNKPI
+740 
-747 DIHVK
+747 IHVK
-752 HKIVG
+752 HKIIGNVSD
-757 TANNLH
+757 LH
-763 ENAHDERDYILNK
+763 ENAHNERDYFI
-776 IQTHH
+776 
-781 LSDLITETSD
+781 
-791 KSFGLDQH
+791 DQ
-799 LQIWP
+799 
-804 DEQSNVNV
+804 V
-812 EILDNNFAHYMND
+812 
-825 AGNLAVKDHHNQAYT
+825 
-840 PNRALKINDGEN
+840 R
-852 HEGAFARATYTNL
+852 
-865 HGASY
+865 
-870 DGSPISKI
+870 SK
-878 VVTYSNWKYSP
+878 
-889 VAYDPFNKGAALYI
+889 ADP
-903 DKDFA
+903 
-908 SGFSFIHATNVDID
+908 
-922 VKMYDA
+922 
-928 NGNQINFDKS
+928 
-938 SYLTLGSLNSK
+938 
-949 GKNSNYVES
+949 
-958 ARLLSNGKAIGLPDS
+958 
-973 SVTAHG
+973 
-979 DKMLYSDEDNDA
+979 
-991 PKWTSEGK
+991 
-999 WDVDD
+999 
-1004 ATNPLYYKGAGL
+1004 
-1016 FDITGS
+1016 
-1022 NDIQIRF
+1022 
-1029 GSGAIYNRD
+1029 
-1038 YDQQGGGFMWA
+1038 
-1049 NMLTQIPNLSHIL
+1049 
-1062 DNYSDNITI
+1062 NITI
-1071 IHDPDQNYQ
+1071 IQDQDQNYQ
-1080 AKYNDTQDQN
+1080 AKYNDVNDQN
-1090 DKINQVSKDYMDQIS
+1090 DKINQISQDYINQTTTIANQIE
-1105 SISKQIKDWQAK
+1105 
-1117 TNDYNQK
+1117 DYNKKLADYNTK
-1124 KQAFIQSLKDQGLWS
+1124 KQEFIESLKKQGLWS
-1139 DDMVDPTSVKQNLH
+1139 DGMVDPTSVKQSLH
-1153 LDLNN
+1153 LDLND

-1179 NNHVIFDTDNAVSG
+1179 SNHVIFDTDNTVSG

-1208 RGTPISK
+1208 RDTPISK
-1215 MVVTLSNVKK
+1215 MIVTLSNVKK
-1225 GAKSANGYISVANG
+1225 GAKSANGYISVDNG
-1239 INNGIWRENIVGADL
+1239 INNGIWRQNIVGADL

-1281 RSNGDGSTAGSTEA
+1281 RSNGDGSTAGNTEA

-1313 VHTDGGMYMD
+1313 VHSDGGMYMD
-1323 GGHDTPESLGL
+1323 GGHDSPESLGL
-1334 PSSLDYWDNST
+1334 PSSLDAWDNST
-1345 SPNRIFG
+1345 SPSRIFG

-1385 IWSTMLPPLSF
+1385 IWSTMLPPIAF

-1490 IAGYH
+1490 ITGYH

-1566 SPNQQNTQVVYV
+1566 SPNQQNTQVIYV

-1595 TDQETNHIF
+1595 TDQETDHIF

-1620 SKSIIQSDQLDGSI
+1620 SKSDIQSDQLDGSI
-1634 TSYNIYEQTSPD
+1634 TSYNVYEQTSPD
-1646 YANYNFVN
+1646 YENYNFVN

-1675 IHLKEKTIGTTDPG
+1675 VHLKEKTIGTTDPG

-1718 VDDDQA
+1718 VNDDQA
-1724 TIDNALN
+1724 AIDNALN

-1750 YYNRLDQFNQKRQN
+1750 YYNRLNEYNQKRGNFIKDLQSKGLWTDQTVDPTTIKQN
-1764 YIDQLKKQGVWSN
+1764 FHLELNQNVVPTLKVL
-1777 SDIDPSTLGQALHI
+1777 DPSVGTLNGNVFTFTTDNTIPQAFL
-1791 PHDFQDT
+1791 Q
-1798 YDFES
+1798 
-1803 LDPNFATI
+1803 A
-1811 DPNNHTV
+1811 
-1818 VHVKAQTDHQGA
+1818 
-1830 FAKATYTNLH
+1830 
-1840 GITYDNQPI
+1840 TYDNLQGCSYRGKTI
-1849 SKIEVTFSNWHY
+1849 KKMVLTLSGVKK
-1861 SNNAWDPSNL
+1861 NAHKS
-1871 GPSIQIGNN
+1871 GGSI
-1880 FASGFTY
+1880 TV
-1887 KHAAHLDADIKM
+1887 
-1899 YDANG
+1899 ANG
-1904 KQITFNKQ
+1904 LNNGIMYNNITGQDLDMQFYDDQDNLITFGDDAYI
-1912 SLLTFGSLNSGG
+1912 TIGSLNGYSSPCTECAQILSDGEALSLPQSGVVKHNNNQVYMDDG
-1924 SDSNYT
+1924 KTWPGAIGLDHSFDSWD
-1930 ESVQL
+1930 
-1935 LSHGKAYTIPGSSVS
+1935 
-1950 VHNSNWLYSD
+1950 NSTQPNR
-1960 KDNGT
+1960 
-1965 WNGINNWDIDD
+1965 I
-1976 PTNPIYSIGSGMFDV
+1976 F
-1991 TGSSDINLRF
+1991 
-2001 YSGNVKNIDGR
+2001 
-2012 NEGGGSAWATY
+2012 GSASFHFKGSHLKMRAFLKTDL
-2023 VTTVPPM
+2023 TTDDNAKGIYDDGWHHNPTFIWSTMTPQT

-2075 ADIVQAHRYAGKN
+2075 ADIVQAHRYTGKN

-2097 HYYGDHVSDDITQ
+2097 HYYGDRVSDDITQ
-2110 NKALRLSWNNIYG
+2110 NKALKLNWNNIYG

-2139 QGIAITKDHTAFN
+2139 QGIAITKNHTAFN
-2152 NDFDNLADSYNYHVY
+2152 NDFDNLADSYNYHIY

-2226 LSSSDSTAPDDQ
+2226 LSSGDSTAPDAQ
-2238 GFIVYVVQDTQQV
+2238 GFIVYVVQDTQTV

-2315 ADLENNNINYTVDA
+2315 ADLENNNINYTIDA

-2347 LTLSPDSPY
+2347 LALSPDSPY

-2397 GPVGSQQSY
+2397 GPVGSQQPY

-2441 VYIPANNPVNEG
+2441 VYIPANNPVNDG
-2453 DSVHAYDGDY
+2453 DSIHDYDGDY
-2463 VGDDTFPGGLN
+2463 VGDDTLPGGLN

-2511 ANGEIKYTNWSEDQT
+2511 ANGEIKYTDWSPDQT

-2585 MSNREIRRHS
+2585 MSNREIRRRS

-2621 HPETFNDYSKN
+2621 HPQTFNDYSKN

-2652 LKSVVSLL
+2652 LKSVGSLL

-2672 KSHGYQYVQNKPDDE
+2672 KAHGYQYVQNSPDDE

-2755 DEFIQN
+2755 DEFIKN

-2792 PNEVVNVSFVG
+2792 PNEVVNISFVG

-2809 VEIVDTAGNVLA
+2809 VEIVDTAGNVLT
-2821 YNYLSGHIGQTL
+2821 YNYLVGHIGQTL

-2858 TKEHPDPIIV
+2858 TKEHPDPIVI

-2880 VPTDNSLTTN
+2880 VPTDNNLTTN
-2890 SNGDTRNSNI
+2890 SNGDTRSNSI

-2906 TSLFVIPQNQGQ
+2906 TSLFVMPQNQGQ

-2945 HLNQSRSSAQPKQD
+2945 HFNQSRSNAQPKQD
-2959 FTQAQRQAPKPKS
+2959 FTQAQGQAPKPKS
-2972 NFTRVKPNKID
+2972 NLTRVKLNKID

-3011 LSKLSNLGAPK
+3011 LSKLSNLGASK
-3022 AAPVKHSNAQPVNTS
+3022 AAPVKHSNAQPINTS

-3047 NLARKLSNL
+3047 NLAQKLSNL
-3056 KKTSPVQDRS
+3056 KKTSYVQDRS
-3066 VNVDPESNLDPTVEA
+3066 VNVDPENNLDPTVEA

-3108 LLGLSSVATAGAY
+3108 LLGLSSAATAGAY
-3121 AYKKKKNIKDET
+3121 AYKKKKNVKDKT

>member
-18 KTAGLASALIGVSTI
+18 KSAGLASALIGVSTI

-47 NSGEPNEEANNDAM
+47 NSSEPNEEANNDAM
-61 HKEQQDDLQS
+61 HKEQQDDIQS

-87 VTPLKPKKQTN
+87 ITPLKPKKQTD

-119 AKAPEKKTTPTVKKT
+119 QAKKPAKQVEENKTAKPEKQAQTAENKT
-134 PTVKPKTDNQNRNEE
+134 PVEKQPAKNSSE
-149 TPAQKEQD
+149 TEKQQKED
-157 KKNALKDLTETTNK
+157 AKHILKDLTETNAK
-171 LHKSLKEVKSNN
+171 LHQSLTDIKSN
-183 DASVNPIDLE
+183 DDSSADPIAAE
-193 ASDNAKQTA
+193 ASDDAKQTA
-202 TQEPV
+202 AQKPV
-207 KIGLTTESFILPKK
+207 KIDLETQDFVLPRKRVSRLGVSMLAMNLAAMPAEQHNPTYPK
-221 QLTKFNANMLNV
+221 LTKDNW
-233 SLAEIPDTNNP
+233 
-244 QNLSPSI
+244 
-251 FKDGTKWTPAGWTRS
+251 KDPASWGMIKSNAGWTYS
-266 NSKYVAKKSSL
+266 VPKYVADSSQSYFCDVNKNKFEGENVIGLKDQPATYRTHLSADISTDTANESVNQDVLVASMPILNNDPMTGTPGHTYFIPSFGFKFNMNHGVYDQKGNYIGYLWYNVEKNNDMKIYWRNTGKNYSDKVHIDFDFDSVNMDKGWPDNYQYQAKTGKEFDIEFVNPDGTFSNWREVYNPAQDDHPWQDNANSL
-277 NINFGN
+277 NVYVSSPSPYWRNAYLNVGLNQSLDKADVNQSTFKKVAQVYAYDNKGNIVKINSASNGPHFITSSKVTDGTN
-283 DTFDGRA
+283 TLSGYRYDLYTLGMTRLADNLSAQEVYNQTPAHSVSYSAQSDGSILMGYNFTLSDAHYSEQNVRDTIDSEYYFNYQHPEEKQK
-290 WFVHYLS
+290 W
-297 QTSQPSI
+297 I
-304 DATIDKNQLVKGNSI
+304 DATIAAMKKRNWVTPHISSI
-319 LLAAVQS
+319 E
-326 VKDDKQNDNQIP
+326 
-338 LFDSGYY
+338 
-345 SSGGTSV
+345 T
-352 YLNGNQ
+352 YLNWNS
-358 LLGHIRATNLDNEEV
+358 DNV
-373 DYYLDV
+373 TTMSSLDV
-379 DNTIQT
+379 TPGINGQLQT
-385 ASDPTIQ
+385 
-392 WTDKSPTSLVG
+392 
-403 YMIPRVYKNGIG
+403 
-415 DIGVDFNKFAQNLN
+415 
-429 STYKIVT
+429 
-436 NKTIHTMDFSGT
+436 
-448 PTPAQGIPDNVNS
+448 
-461 YGIYNDPACTGVYY
+461 
-475 SGLCTYWLN
+475 
-484 PNQDQVGVFKV
+484 
-495 SSANKLINLN
+495 
-505 ANPYVYIRTRY
+505 TR
-516 YDVYNNQFYNNP
+516 
-528 NPADNASN
+528 SE
-536 SNPWLSMSKF
+536 
-546 NVMPDNMSNTDLLN
+546 
-560 ATPENTMSYSKTSDG
+560 ENTGGSKA
-575 YLVAYRFTPS
+575 AYQQM
-585 YLATKGE
+585 AT
-592 TYIRPITET
+592 
-601 GYDTNIT
+601 
-608 LKDAN
+608 
-613 KEDVINQ
+613 IN
-620 TLNYYK
+620 
-626 SRNYVPSQIDLLFAT
+626 F
-641 PTLSNSKDDVLTVTN
+641 
-656 LTPGQTP
+656 
-663 SSYVTTH
+663 
-670 NSNSSNSNAAM
+670 
-681 YRSIPINYIDDDDN
+681 IDDDDN
-695 GKIVGTDTTL
+695 GRVISHQLIAGPQDKTKTFTTNVP
-705 GITGQDLLLNPTM
+705 DR
-718 DLTIPN
+718 
-724 KYVLSQYNSIN
+724 YVLLDPSQYTISHHFVYKDNSVIN
-735 YGIVQ
+735 
-740 DKNNKPI
+740 
-747 DIHVK
+747 IHVK
-752 HKIVG
+752 HKIIGNVSD
-757 TANNLH
+757 LH
-763 ENAHDERDYILNK
+763 ENAHNERDYLIN
-776 IQTHH
+776 QVR
-781 LSDLITETSD
+781 SD
-791 KSFGLDQH
+791 
-799 LQIWP
+799 P
-804 DEQSNVNV
+804 
-812 EILDNNFAHYMND
+812 
-825 AGNLAVKDHHNQAYT
+825 
-840 PNRALKINDGEN
+840 
-852 HEGAFARATYTNL
+852 
-865 HGASY
+865 
-870 DGSPISKI
+870 
-878 VVTYSNWKYSP
+878 
-889 VAYDPFNKGAALYI
+889 
-903 DKDFA
+903 
-908 SGFSFIHATNVDID
+908 
-922 VKMYDA
+922 
-928 NGNQINFDKS
+928 
-938 SYLTLGSLNSK
+938 
-949 GKNSNYVES
+949 
-958 ARLLSNGKAIGLPDS
+958 
-973 SVTAHG
+973 
-979 DKMLYSDEDNDA
+979 
-991 PKWTSEGK
+991 
-999 WDVDD
+999 
-1004 ATNPLYYKGAGL
+1004 
-1016 FDITGS
+1016 
-1022 NDIQIRF
+1022 
-1029 GSGAIYNRD
+1029 
-1038 YDQQGGGFMWA
+1038 
-1049 NMLTQIPNLSHIL
+1049 
-1062 DNYSDNITI
+1062 NITI
-1071 IHDPDQNYQ
+1071 IQDQDNDYQ
-1080 AKYNDTQDQN
+1080 AKYNDVNDQN
-1090 DKINQVSKDYMDQIS
+1090 DKINQINQDYINQTATIANQIE
-1105 SISKQIKDWQAK
+1105 
-1117 TNDYNQK
+1117 DYNKRLADYNTK
-1124 KQAFIQSLKDQGLWS
+1124 KQEFIESLKKQGLWS
-1139 DDMVDPTSVKQNLH
+1139 DGMVDPTSVKQSLH
-1153 LDLNN
+1153 LDLNG
-1158 HNNSIRPTVT
+1158 HNNSIRPKIT
-1168 ILDPSD
+1168 ILDNND
-1174 VHLDN
+1174 AYLDGN
-1179 NNHVIFDTDNAVSG
+1179 NVYFKNDNAISG
-1193 AFARAEYDGITNSYY
+1193 DFVFAEYDGITNSYY
-1208 RGTPISK
+1208 GDKQISK
-1215 MVVTLSNVKK
+1215 MTVTVSNIKK
-1225 GAKSANGYISVANG
+1225 GAKSAGGHITIGSG
-1239 INNGIWRENIVGADL
+1239 INNGIWRDNIAGADL
-1254 DIQFYD
+1254 DIKFYD

-1281 RSNGDGSTAGSTEA
+1281 RSNGDGSTADNTEA

-1313 VHTDGGMYMD
+1313 VHSDGGMYMD
-1323 GGHDTPESLGL
+1323 GGYDSPESLGL
-1334 PSSLDYWDNST
+1334 PSSLDAWDNST
-1345 SPNRIFG
+1345 SPSRIFG

-1364 LRSYDYSDYTTDH
+1364 LRSYDYSDYSVDH
-1377 NVGTGPWF
+1377 NISNPSPWF
-1385 IWSTMLPPLSF
+1385 IWSTMLPPIAF

-1490 IAGYH
+1490 IVGYH

-1515 TDHGAILSVSS
+1515 TDHGSILSVSS

-1548 DSLIFSDLPDSQT
+1548 DSLILSDLPDSQT

-1566 SPNQQNTQVVYV
+1566 SPNQQNTQVIYV

-1595 TDQETNHIF
+1595 TDQETDHIF

-1620 SKSIIQSDQLDGSI
+1620 SKSAIQSDQLDGSV
-1634 TSYNIYEQTSPD
+1634 TSYNVYEQTSPD

-1662 WTNVTSDPNNRLI
+1662 WTNVTSDSNNRLI

-1718 VDDDQA
+1718 VNDDQA
-1724 TIDNALN
+1724 AIDNALN

-1750 YYNRLDQFNQKRQN
+1750 YYNRLDEYNQRRQDFIKDLKAKGYWN
-1764 YIDQLKKQGVWSN
+1764 DSYIDLTNAGQHLQL
-1777 SDIDPSTLGQALHI
+1777 D
-1791 PHDFQDT
+1791 HDENNVMQI
-1798 YDFES
+1798 ES
-1803 LDPNFATI
+1803 LDPNFATVNGHMI
-1811 DPNNHTV
+1811 NVKPNV
-1818 VHVKAQTDHQGA
+1818 DHQGE
-1830 FAKATYTNLH
+1830 FAKVTYTNLSH
-1840 GITYDNQPI
+1840 AFYDNKPI
-1849 SKIEVTFSNWHY
+1849 SKIEVYYGDWYY
-1861 SNNAWDPSNL
+1861 SNMSDRDYCGVLVGSDLA
-1871 GPSIQIGNN
+1871 GG
-1880 FASGFTY
+1880 Y
-1887 KHAAHLDADIKM
+1887 
-1899 YDANG
+1899 
-1904 KQITFNKQ
+1904 TFNHSTGLRVRIKLFDQNGNQIKLDKQ
-1912 SLLTFGSLNSGG
+1912 SFLTLGSLNSGG
-1924 SDSNYT
+1924 PGGI
-1930 ESVQL
+1930 ESVKL
-1935 LSHGKAYTIPGSSVS
+1935 LSKGKAYAIPGSSVT
-1950 VHNSNWLYSD
+1950 VHDGNWLYSD
-1960 KDNGT
+1960 QANGT
-1965 WNGINNWDIDD
+1965 WNGVGGWDTND
-1976 PTNPIYSIGSGMFDV
+1976 PTDPKYSIGAGLFDITGDTDIIIHDYSGDV
-1991 TGSSDINLRF
+1991 TNVHNRN
-2001 YSGNVKNIDGR
+2001 SGVGAK
-2012 NEGGGSAWATY
+2012 WATTL
-2023 VTTVPPM
+2023 TTIPPM
-2030 SFDAQA
+2030 AFEEKA
-2036 PKLEI
+2036 PTLTI
-2041 HYHTNSLRANT
+2041 HYHTNSLRSNT

-2097 HYYGDHVSDDITQ
+2097 HYYGDRVSDDITQ
-2110 NKALRLSWNNIYG
+2110 NKALRLNWNNIYG

-2139 QGIAITKDHTAFN
+2139 QGIAITKDHKAFN

-2226 LSSSDSTAPDDQ
+2226 LSSGDSTAPDDQ
-2238 GFIVYVVQDTQQV
+2238 GFIVYVVQDTQTV

-2315 ADLENNNINYTVDA
+2315 TNLENNNINYTIDA

-2347 LTLSPDSPY
+2347 LALSPDSPY

-2397 GPVGSQQSY
+2397 GPVGSQQPY

-2505 DAYYYP
+2505 NAYYYP
-2511 ANGEIKYTNWSEDQT
+2511 ANGEIKYTDWSPDQT

-2585 MSNREIRRHS
+2585 MSNREIRRRS

-2621 HPETFNDYSKN
+2621 HPQTFNDYSKN

-2652 LKSVVSLL
+2652 LKSVGSLL

-2672 KSHGYQYVQNKPDDE
+2672 KAHGYQYVQNSPDDE

-2746 KDGTYPEIN
+2746 KDGTYPEIS
-2755 DEFIQN
+2755 DEFIKN

-2792 PNEVVNVSFVG
+2792 PNEVVNISFVG

-2821 YNYLSGHIGQTL
+2821 YNYLVGHIGQTL

-2858 TKEHPDPIIV
+2858 TKEHPDPIVV

-2880 VPTDNSLTTN
+2880 VPTDNNLTTN
-2890 SNGDTRNSNI
+2890 SNGDTQSNSI

-2906 TSLFVIPQNQGQ
+2906 TSLFVMPQNQGQ

-2945 HLNQSRSSAQPKQD
+2945 HFNQSRSNAQ
-2959 FTQAQRQAPKPKS
+2959 PKS

-2983 HNNAMDASLFVRSR
+2983 HNNAMDASLFVKSR
-2997 GSSTAKLDDSHQDL
+2997 GSSAAKLDDSHQDL
-3011 LSKLSNLGAPK
+3011 LSKLSNLDAPK

-3047 NLARKLSNL
+3047 NLAQKLSNL
-3056 KKTSPVQDRS
+3056 KKTSYVQDRS
-3066 VNVDPESNLDPTVEA
+3066 VNVDPENNLDPTVEA

-3121 AYKKKKNIKDET
+3121 AYKKKKNVKDET

>member
-18 KTAGLASALIGVSTI
+18 KSAGLASALIGVSTI

-47 NSGEPNEEANNDAM
+47 NSSEPNEEANNDAM
-61 HKEQQDDLQS
+61 HKEQQDDIQS

-87 VTPLKPKKQTN
+87 VTPLKPKKQTD
-98 KQEPAKEQTK
+98 KQESAKEQTK
-108 PEESKPNKEPE
+108 LEESKPKEEPE
-119 AKAPEKKTTPTVKKT
+119 QAKKPVKQVEENKTAKTKKQAPTAEAKTPVKKQ
-134 PTVKPKTDNQNRNEE
+134 PDKNGSE
-149 TPAQKEQD
+149 TKKQQKED
-157 KKNALKDLTETTNK
+157 SKNILKDLTETNAK
-171 LHKSLKEVKSNN
+171 LHQSLTNIKSND
-183 DASVNPIDLE
+183 DASVDPIATE
-193 ASDNAKQTA
+193 ASDDAKQTA
-202 TQEPV
+202 AQKPV
-207 KIGLTTESFILPKK
+207 KIDLETQDFVLPRKRVSRLDVSMLAMNLAAMPADNSWKDPINHGFTRTNVGYTKDYRNYQWIAKQGGIQLGTDYNPIVDLPIDQTHDINDGFGFGARINATIDKDMAESGHDILVG
-221 QLTKFNANMLNV
+221 TIVNV
-233 SLAEIPDTNNP
+233 SPDDRHFMLSGDENTKNNQVFFKDQYIGYIWSRNGYDGQGLKNSRGGSTASEIDYFFHPDLKEKIASDLTFSFNIDHTRAIDCWANHYPFLRGTNSSNPAKNTLVTVINDQTHDNNYTITTNGQQFNSWKETGNHVNDAKNISMNTSLYWNNITSNGFYSNSDQPYQSQHIHKVFEIKRLPNPGTGKINKMGKNDITIWWHMDYRMRDYKDPTLVKQNIWRPAEYWQQAIKLKDDLTPEEVMAEAQKEHKFVVSYRSNGTSALIGMDWDDEMPWETGDWAVQGITNYIKDSYTYNISDP
-244 QNLSPSI
+244 QNG
-251 FKDGTKWTPAGWTRS
+251 D
-266 NSKYVAKKSSL
+266 KY
-277 NINFGN
+277 
-283 DTFDGRA
+283 
-290 WFVHYLS
+290 
-297 QTSQPSI
+297 I
-304 DATIDKNQLVKGNSI
+304 DATIN
-319 LLAAVQS
+319 
-326 VKDDKQNDNQIP
+326 
-338 LFDSGYY
+338 Y
-345 SSGGTSV
+345 
-352 YLNGNQ
+352 
-358 LLGHIRATNLDNEEV
+358 
-373 DYYLDV
+373 
-379 DNTIQT
+379 
-385 ASDPTIQ
+385 
-392 WTDKSPTSLVG
+392 
-403 YMIPRVYKNGIG
+403 YKNRKWQSNAFWYEIG
-415 DIGVDFNKFAQNLN
+415 G
-429 STYKIVT
+429 
-436 NKTIHTMDFSGT
+436 FS
-448 PTPAQGIPDNVNS
+448 
-461 YGIYNDPACTGVYY
+461 
-475 SGLCTYWLN
+475 
-484 PNQDQVGVFKV
+484 
-495 SSANKLINLN
+495 
-505 ANPYVYIRTRY
+505 
-516 YDVYNNQFYNNP
+516 
-528 NPADNASN
+528 
-536 SNPWLSMSKF
+536 
-546 NVMPDNMSNTDLLN
+546 
-560 ATPENTMSYSKTSDG
+560 
-575 YLVAYRFTPS
+575 
-585 YLATKGE
+585 
-592 TYIRPITET
+592 
-601 GYDTNIT
+601 
-608 LKDAN
+608 KDAN
-613 KEDVINQ
+613 IPVTEAVNDV
-620 TLNYYK
+620 
-626 SRNYVPSQIDLLFAT
+626 
-641 PTLSNSKDDVLTVTN
+641 
-656 LTPGQTP
+656 TPGQTP
-663 SSYVTTH
+663 KNGSINGLNPNGTSANTALYRQVT
-670 NSNSSNSNAAM
+670 
-681 YRSIPINYIDDDDN
+681 INYLDDDN
-695 GKIVGTDTTL
+695 NEKLIGTDSVV
-705 GITGQDLLLNPTM
+705 GITGQNLIVDPLTDLNLPV
-718 DLTIPN
+718 
-724 KYVLSQYNSIN
+724 KYVLNDYNNIN

-740 DKNNKPI
+740 DNNNKPI
-747 DIHVK
+747 NIHVK
-752 HKIVG
+752 HKIIGNVSD
-757 TANNLH
+757 LH
-763 ENAHDERDYILNK
+763 ENAHNERDYFI
-776 IQTHH
+776 
-781 LSDLITETSD
+781 
-791 KSFGLDQH
+791 DQ
-799 LQIWP
+799 
-804 DEQSNVNV
+804 V
-812 EILDNNFAHYMND
+812 
-825 AGNLAVKDHHNQAYT
+825 
-840 PNRALKINDGEN
+840 R
-852 HEGAFARATYTNL
+852 
-865 HGASY
+865 
-870 DGSPISKI
+870 SK
-878 VVTYSNWKYSP
+878 
-889 VAYDPFNKGAALYI
+889 ADP
-903 DKDFA
+903 
-908 SGFSFIHATNVDID
+908 
-922 VKMYDA
+922 
-928 NGNQINFDKS
+928 
-938 SYLTLGSLNSK
+938 
-949 GKNSNYVES
+949 
-958 ARLLSNGKAIGLPDS
+958 
-973 SVTAHG
+973 
-979 DKMLYSDEDNDA
+979 
-991 PKWTSEGK
+991 
-999 WDVDD
+999 
-1004 ATNPLYYKGAGL
+1004 
-1016 FDITGS
+1016 
-1022 NDIQIRF
+1022 
-1029 GSGAIYNRD
+1029 
-1038 YDQQGGGFMWA
+1038 
-1049 NMLTQIPNLSHIL
+1049 
-1062 DNYSDNITI
+1062 NITI
-1071 IHDPDQNYQ
+1071 IHDQDKDYQ
-1080 AKYNDTQDQN
+1080 AKYNDVNDQN
-1090 DKINQVSKDYMDQIS
+1090 DKINQISQDYINQTTTIANQIV
-1105 SISKQIKDWQAK
+1105 
-1117 TNDYNQK
+1117 DYNKKLANYNTK
-1124 KQAFIQSLKDQGLWS
+1124 KQEFIESLKKQGLWS
-1139 DDMVDPTSVKQNLH
+1139 DGMVDPTSVKQSLH
-1153 LDLNN
+1153 LDLNG
-1158 HNNSIRPTVT
+1158 HNNSIAPKIT
-1168 ILDPSD
+1168 ILDNND
-1174 VHLDN
+1174 AYLDGN
-1179 NNHVIFDTDNAVSG
+1179 NVYFKNDNAITGDFV
-1193 AFARAEYDGITNSYY
+1193 FAEYDGITNSYY
-1208 RGTPISK
+1208 GDKQISK
-1215 MVVTLSNVKK
+1215 MTVTVSNIRK
-1225 GAKSANGYISVANG
+1225 GAKSAGGHIAIGSG
-1239 INNGIWRENIVGADL
+1239 INNGIWRDNIAGADL
-1254 DIQFYD
+1254 DIKFYD

-1281 RSNGDGSTAGSTEA
+1281 RSNGDGSTADNTEA

-1313 VHTDGGMYMD
+1313 VHSDGGMYMD
-1323 GGHDTPESLGL
+1323 GGYDSPESLGL

-1345 SPNRIFG
+1345 SPSRIFG

-1364 LRSYDYSDYTTDH
+1364 LRSYDYSDYSVDH
-1377 NVGTGPWF
+1377 NISNPSPWF
-1385 IWSTMLPPLSF
+1385 IWSTMLPPIAF

-1455 KTQETQFTGRNTH
+1455 RTQETQFTGRNTH
-1468 GNVEVGQTD
+1468 GNVDIGQTD

-1490 IAGYH
+1490 IIGYH

-1548 DSLIFSDLPDSQT
+1548 DSLILSDLPDSQT

-1578 DDDANGKQVGSQ
+1578 DDDANGKQVGNQ
-1590 AISGL
+1590 TISGL
-1595 TDQETNHIF
+1595 TDQETDHIF

-1620 SKSIIQSDQLDGSI
+1620 SKSAIQSDQLDGSI
-1634 TSYNIYEQTSPD
+1634 TSYNVYEQTSPD

-1718 VDDDQA
+1718 VNDDQA
-1724 TIDNALN
+1724 AIDNALN

-1750 YYNRLDQFNQKRQN
+1750 YYNRLDEYNQRRQDFIKDLKAKGYWN
-1764 YIDQLKKQGVWSN
+1764 DSYIDLTNAGQHLQL
-1777 SDIDPSTLGQALHI
+1777 D
-1791 PHDFQDT
+1791 HDENNVMQI
-1798 YDFES
+1798 ES
-1803 LDPNFATI
+1803 LDPNFATVNGHMI
-1811 DPNNHTV
+1811 NVKPNV
-1818 VHVKAQTDHQGA
+1818 DHQGE
-1830 FAKATYTNLH
+1830 FAKVTYTNLSH
-1840 GITYDNQPI
+1840 AFYDNEPI
-1849 SKIEVTFSNWHY
+1849 SKIEVYYGDWYY
-1861 SNNAWDPSNL
+1861 SNMSDRDYCGVLVGSDLA
-1871 GPSIQIGNN
+1871 GG
-1880 FASGFTY
+1880 Y
-1887 KHAAHLDADIKM
+1887 
-1899 YDANG
+1899 
-1904 KQITFNKQ
+1904 TFNHSTGLRVRIKLFDQNGNQIKLDKQ
-1912 SLLTFGSLNSGG
+1912 SFLTLGSLNSSGPGG
-1924 SDSNYT
+1924 I
-1930 ESVQL
+1930 ESVKL
-1935 LSHGKAYTIPGSSVS
+1935 LSKGKAYAIPGSSVT
-1950 VHNSNWLYSD
+1950 VHDGNWLYSNQA
-1960 KDNGT
+1960 NGT
-1965 WNGINNWDIDD
+1965 WNGVGGWDTND
-1976 PTNPIYSIGSGMFDV
+1976 PTDPKYSIGAGLFDITGDTDIIIHDYSGDV
-1991 TGSSDINLRF
+1991 TNVHNRN
-2001 YSGNVKNIDGR
+2001 SGVGAK
-2012 NEGGGSAWATY
+2012 WATTL
-2023 VTTVPPM
+2023 TTIPPM
-2030 SFDAQA
+2030 AFEEKA
-2036 PKLEI
+2036 PTLTI
-2041 HYHTNSLRANT
+2041 HYHTNSLRSNT

-2097 HYYGDHVSDDITQ
+2097 HYYGDRVSDDITQ
-2110 NKALRLSWNNIYG
+2110 NKALRLNWNNIYG

-2226 LSSSDSTAPDDQ
+2226 LSSSDNTAPDDQ
-2238 GFIVYVVQDTQQV
+2238 GFIVYVVQDTQTV

-2315 ADLENNNINYTVDA
+2315 TDLENNNINYTVDA

-2340 QDNSNYN
+2340 QDNSNYD

-2397 GPVGSQQSY
+2397 GPVGSQQPY

-2453 DSVHAYDGDY
+2453 DSIHDYDGDY

-2505 DAYYYP
+2505 NAYYYP
-2511 ANGEIKYTNWSEDQT
+2511 ANGEIKYTDWSEDQT

-2585 MSNREIRRHS
+2585 MSNREIRRRS

-2621 HPETFNDYSKN
+2621 HPQTFNDYSKN

-2652 LKSVVSLL
+2652 LKSVGSLL

-2672 KSHGYQYVQNKPDDE
+2672 KAHGYQYVQNSPDDE

-2755 DEFIQN
+2755 DEFIKN

-2821 YNYLSGHIGQTL
+2821 YNYLVGHIGQTL

-2880 VPTDNSLTTN
+2880 VPTDRNLTTN
-2890 SNGDTRNSNI
+2890 SNGDTRSNNI
-2900 KHANMF
+2900 EHANMF
-2906 TSLFVIPQNQGQ
+2906 TSLFVMPQNQGQ

-2945 HLNQSRSSAQPKQD
+2945 HLSQLRSNAQPKQD

-3011 LSKLSNLGAPK
+3011 LSKLSNLGASK

-3047 NLARKLSNL
+3047 NLAQKLSNL
-3056 KKTSPVQDRS
+3056 KKTSYVQDRS
-3066 VNVDPESNLDPTVEA
+3066 VNVDPENNLDPTVEA

-3089 NAKDQTKKPDHSK
+3089 NAKDQTKKLDHSK

-3108 LLGLSSVATAGAY
+3108 LFGLSSAATAGAY
-3121 AYKKKKNIKDET
+3121 AYKKKKNVKDET

>member
-18 KTAGLASALIGVSTI
+18 KSAGLASALIGVSTI

-47 NSGEPNEEANNDAM
+47 NSSEPNEEANNDAM

-87 VTPLKPKKQTN
+87 ITPLKPKKQTD

-108 PEESKPNKEPE
+108 PEESKPKEKPAKEQTKPE
-119 AKAPEKKTTPTVKKT
+119 ER
-134 PTVKPKTDNQNRNEE
+134 KPKEE
-149 TPAQKEQD
+149 PAKEQT
-157 KKNALKDLTETTNK
+157 K
-171 LHKSLKEVKSNN
+171 
-183 DASVNPIDLE
+183 P
-193 ASDNAKQTA
+193 AKQVEENKTA
-202 TQEPV
+202 E
-207 KIGLTTESFILPKK
+207 PKK
-221 QLTKFNANMLNV
+221 QAQTAEAKTPVEKQSAKEIHENLVKTNKTLNNNLKIANVPKKAQLK
-233 SLAEIPDTNNP
+233 
-244 QNLSPSI
+244 Q
-251 FKDGTKWTPAGWTRS
+251 
-266 NSKYVAKKSSL
+266 KSSQEDKD
-277 NINFGN
+277 NAGKKPTTVSFNT
-283 DTFDGRA
+283 DTFTIPANYFKNNLHTILATSLFASSTRRTTSDTPLDIDA
-290 WFVHYLS
+290 PDLS
-297 QTSQPSI
+297 TWKQGTTTLKLR
-304 DATIDKNQLVKGNSI
+304 ATIDN
-319 LLAAVQS
+319 
-326 VKDDKQNDNQIP
+326 
-338 LFDSGYY
+338 
-345 SSGGTSV
+345 
-352 YLNGNQ
+352 
-358 LLGHIRATNLDNEEV
+358 V
-373 DYYLDV
+373 DYDLSL
-379 DNTIQT
+379 NPKQT
-385 ASDPTIQ
+385 SN
-392 WTDKSPTSLVG
+392 TDKAPFWDTVIKDTKPDKDGHYKAHTYNFPNNPYNSNAQSTSTGFDFNSREIGGATSMHLQSGPTYYYNIRQNVQE
-403 YMIPRVYKNGIG
+403 IARVYKLDDNGSKLTAI
-415 DIGVDFNKFAQNLN
+415 DQLSTNGVIEHAM
-429 STYKIVT
+429 YVT
-436 NKTIHTMDFSGT
+436 AGT
-448 PTPAQGIPDNVNS
+448 KG
-461 YGIYNDPACTGVYY
+461 YNMPE
-475 SGLCTYWLN
+475 
-484 PNQDQVGVFKV
+484 
-495 SSANKLINLN
+495 ANMQL
-505 ANPYVYIRTRY
+505 
-516 YDVYNNQFYNNP
+516 D
-528 NPADNASN
+528 
-536 SNPWLSMSKF
+536 
-546 NVMPDNMSNTDLLN
+546 TDL
-560 ATPENTMSYSKTSDG
+560 DG
-575 YLVAYRFTPS
+575 NDFVPIYTDGNHGAYI
-585 YLATKGE
+585 KG
-592 TYIRPITET
+592 
-601 GYDTNIT
+601 NIT
-608 LKDAN
+608 LWLQPVAGVNMSAHKWPDHSTTSTRYSLD
-613 KEDVINQ
+613 KEAGVKVLDNADTAIWYELKGMHIN
-620 TLNYYK
+620 
-626 SRNYVPSQIDLLFAT
+626 
-641 PTLSNSKDDVLTVTN
+641 
-656 LTPGQTP
+656 PGQTKMYGFRETLFANGLDP
-663 SSYVTTH
+663 TKQGNLLVNYVDEHNNDLAKGDTHVYDINTRYHTT
-670 NSNSSNSNAAM
+670 AKK
-681 YRSIPINYIDDDDN
+681 IPGYHLINYPNNANGIIKAGSTQVIYQYHKNMPKQIGYKVIDDDSN
-695 GKIVGTDTTL
+695 GREISH
-705 GITGQDLLLNPTM
+705 GILNGMSGEELHVNPVTNIN
-718 DLTIPN
+718 IPN
-724 KYVLSQYNSIN
+724 NYVLKDFDTFN
-735 YGIVQ
+735 YGMITDDTNPDV
-740 DKNNKPI
+740 I
-747 DIHVK
+747 IHVK
-752 HKIVG
+752 HKIIG
-757 TANNLH
+757 TANNLT
-763 ENAHDERDYILNK
+763 ENAHNERDYFI
-776 IQTHH
+776 
-781 LSDLITETSD
+781 
-791 KSFGLDQH
+791 DQ
-799 LQIWP
+799 
-804 DEQSNVNV
+804 V
-812 EILDNNFAHYMND
+812 
-825 AGNLAVKDHHNQAYT
+825 
-840 PNRALKINDGEN
+840 R
-852 HEGAFARATYTNL
+852 
-865 HGASY
+865 
-870 DGSPISKI
+870 SK
-878 VVTYSNWKYSP
+878 
-889 VAYDPFNKGAALYI
+889 ADP
-903 DKDFA
+903 
-908 SGFSFIHATNVDID
+908 
-922 VKMYDA
+922 
-928 NGNQINFDKS
+928 
-938 SYLTLGSLNSK
+938 
-949 GKNSNYVES
+949 
-958 ARLLSNGKAIGLPDS
+958 
-973 SVTAHG
+973 
-979 DKMLYSDEDNDA
+979 
-991 PKWTSEGK
+991 
-999 WDVDD
+999 
-1004 ATNPLYYKGAGL
+1004 
-1016 FDITGS
+1016 
-1022 NDIQIRF
+1022 
-1029 GSGAIYNRD
+1029 
-1038 YDQQGGGFMWA
+1038 
-1049 NMLTQIPNLSHIL
+1049 
-1062 DNYSDNITI
+1062 NITI
-1071 IHDPDQNYQ
+1071 IQDQDQNYQ
-1080 AKYNDTQDQN
+1080 AKYNDVNDQN
-1090 DKINQVSKDYMDQIS
+1090 DKINQISQDYINQTTTIANQIE
-1105 SISKQIKDWQAK
+1105 
-1117 TNDYNQK
+1117 DYNK
-1124 KQAFIQSLKDQGLWS
+1124 KLA
-1139 DDMVDPTSVKQNLH
+1139 
-1153 LDLNN
+1153 
-1158 HNNSIRPTVT
+1158 
-1168 ILDPSD
+1168 
-1174 VHLDN
+1174 
-1179 NNHVIFDTDNAVSG
+1179 
-1193 AFARAEYDGITNSYY
+1193 DG
-1208 RGTPISK
+1208 
-1215 MVVTLSNVKK
+1215 
-1225 GAKSANGYISVANG
+1225 
-1239 INNGIWRENIVGADL
+1239 
-1254 DIQFYD
+1254 
-1260 NNGNLIT
+1260 
-1267 FGDDAYLTVSSLNG
+1267 
-1281 RSNGDGSTAGSTEA
+1281 
-1295 VKLLSDG
+1295 
-1302 QAMQLPQSGVK
+1302 
-1313 VHTDGGMYMD
+1313 
-1323 GGHDTPESLGL
+1323 
-1334 PSSLDYWDNST
+1334 
-1345 SPNRIFG
+1345 
-1352 SAMIH
+1352 
-1357 VKGNHIK
+1357 
-1364 LRSYDYSDYTTDH
+1364 
-1377 NVGTGPWF
+1377 
-1385 IWSTMLPPLSF
+1385 
-1396 DQQPP
+1396 QQPP

-1468 GNVEVGQTD
+1468 GNVDIGQTD

-1490 IAGYH
+1490 ITGYH

-1548 DSLIFSDLPDSQT
+1548 DSLILSDLPDSQT

-1595 TDQETNHIF
+1595 TDQEMDHIF

-1620 SKSIIQSDQLDGSI
+1620 SKSAIQSDQLDGSI
-1634 TSYNIYEQTSPD
+1634 TSYNVYEQTSPD

-1718 VDDDQA
+1718 VNDDQTA
-1724 TIDNALN
+1724 IDNALN

-1750 YYNRLDQFNQKRQN
+1750 YYNRLDEYNQRRQDF
-1764 YIDQLKKQGVWSN
+1764 IKDLKSKGLWTDQ
-1777 SDIDPSTLGQALHI
+1777 
-1791 PHDFQDT
+1791 
-1798 YDFES
+1798 
-1803 LDPNFATI
+1803 TI
-1811 DPNNHTV
+1811 DPTTIKQNFHLELNQNV
-1818 VHVKAQTDHQGA
+1818 VPTLKVLDSSVGTLNGNVFTFTTDNTIPQA
-1830 FAKATYTNLH
+1830 FLQA
-1840 GITYDNQPI
+1840 TYDNLQGC
-1849 SKIEVTFSNWHY
+1849 SYRGKKIKKMVLTLSGVKK
-1861 SNNAWDPSNL
+1861 NAHKS
-1871 GPSIQIGNN
+1871 GGSI
-1880 FASGFTY
+1880 TV
-1887 KHAAHLDADIKM
+1887 
-1899 YDANG
+1899 ANG
-1904 KQITFNKQ
+1904 LNNGIMYNNITRQDLDMQFYDDQDNLITFGDDAYI
-1912 SLLTFGSLNSGG
+1912 TIGSLNGYSSPCTECAQILSDGEALSLPQSGVVKHDNNQVYMDDG
-1924 SDSNYT
+1924 KTWPGAIGLDHSFDSWD
-1930 ESVQL
+1930 
-1935 LSHGKAYTIPGSSVS
+1935 
-1950 VHNSNWLYSD
+1950 NSTQPNR
-1960 KDNGT
+1960 
-1965 WNGINNWDIDD
+1965 I
-1976 PTNPIYSIGSGMFDV
+1976 F
-1991 TGSSDINLRF
+1991 
-2001 YSGNVKNIDGR
+2001 
-2012 NEGGGSAWATY
+2012 GSASFHFKGSHLKMRAFLKTDL
-2023 VTTVPPM
+2023 TTDDNAKGIYDDGWHHTPTFIWSTMTPQT

-2041 HYHTNSLRANT
+2041 HYHTDSLRSNT

-2097 HYYGDHVSDDITQ
+2097 HYYGDRVSDDITQ
-2110 NKALRLSWNNIYG
+2110 NKALKLNWNNIYG

-2238 GFIVYVVQDTQQV
+2238 GFIVYVVQDTQTV

-2315 ADLENNNINYTVDA
+2315 TNLENNNINYTVDA

-2340 QDNSNYN
+2340 QDNSDYN

-2397 GPVGSQQSY
+2397 GPVGSQQPY

-2505 DAYYYP
+2505 NAYYYP
-2511 ANGEIKYTNWSEDQT
+2511 ANGEIKYTDWSEDQT

-2585 MSNREIRRHS
+2585 MSNREIRRRS

-2621 HPETFNDYSKN
+2621 HPQTFNDYSKN

-2652 LKSVVSLL
+2652 LKSVGSLL

-2672 KSHGYQYVQNKPDDE
+2672 KAHGYQYVQNSPDDE

-2746 KDGTYPEIN
+2746 MDGTYPEIN
-2755 DEFIQN
+2755 DEFIKN

-2792 PNEVVNVSFVG
+2792 PNEVVNISFVG

-2809 VEIVDTAGNVLA
+2809 VEIIDTAGNVLA
-2821 YNYLSGHIGQTL
+2821 YNYLVGHIGQTL

-2858 TKEHPDPIIV
+2858 TKEHPDPIVV

-2880 VPTDNSLTTN
+2880 VPTDNNLTTN
-2890 SNGDTRNSNI
+2890 SNGDTQSNSI

-2906 TSLFVIPQNQGQ
+2906 TSLFVMPQNQGQ

-2931 QDQLQNLKTSKQQK
+2931 QDQPQNLKTSKQQK
-2945 HLNQSRSSAQPKQD
+2945 HFNQSRSNAQPKQD
-2959 FTQAQRQAPKPKS
+2959 FTQAQGQAPKPKS

-2983 HNNAMDASLFVRSR
+2983 HNNAMDASLFVKSR

-3011 LSKLSNLGAPK
+3011 LSKLSNLDAPK

-3047 NLARKLSNL
+3047 NLAQKLSNL

-3066 VNVDPESNLDPTVEA
+3066 VNVDPENNLDPTVEA

-3102 EALVAS
+3102 ETLVAS
-3108 LLGLSSVATAGAY
+3108 LLGLSSAATAGVY
-3121 AYKKKKNIKDET
+3121 AYKKKKNVKDET

>member
-18 KTAGLASALIGVSTI
+18 KSAGLASALIGVSTI

-47 NSGEPNEEANNDAM
+47 NSSEPNEEANNDAM
-61 HKEQQDDLQS
+61 HKEQQDDIQS

-87 VTPLKPKKQTN
+87 VTPLKPKKQTDKQEPAKEQTKPEDN
-98 KQEPAKEQTK
+98 KPKEKPAKEQTKPEESKPKKEPAKEQTK
-108 PEESKPNKEPE
+108 PEESKPKEETEQAKKPVKQVEENKTAKTKKQAQTAE
-119 AKAPEKKTTPTVKKT
+119 AKTPVEKQSAKEIHENLVK
-134 PTVKPKTDNQNRNEE
+134 
-149 TPAQKEQD
+149 
-157 KKNALKDLTETTNK
+157 TNK
-171 LHKSLKEVKSNN
+171 TLNNNLKIANVPKKAQLKQKSSQEDK
-183 DASVNPIDLE
+183 
-193 ASDNAKQTA
+193 DNAGKK
-202 TQEPV
+202 P
-207 KIGLTTESFILPKK
+207 TTVSFN
-221 QLTKFNANMLNV
+221 T
-233 SLAEIPDTNNP
+233 
-244 QNLSPSI
+244 
-251 FKDGTKWTPAGWTRS
+251 
-266 NSKYVAKKSSL
+266 
-277 NINFGN
+277 
-283 DTFDGRA
+283 DTFTIPANYFKNNLHTILATSLFASSTLRTTSDTPLDIDA
-290 WFVHYLS
+290 PDLS
-297 QTSQPSI
+297 TWKQGTTTLKLR
-304 DATIDKNQLVKGNSI
+304 ATIDS
-319 LLAAVQS
+319 
-326 VKDDKQNDNQIP
+326 
-338 LFDSGYY
+338 
-345 SSGGTSV
+345 
-352 YLNGNQ
+352 
-358 LLGHIRATNLDNEEV
+358 V
-373 DYYLDV
+373 DYDLSL
-379 DNTIQT
+379 NPKQT
-385 ASDPTIQ
+385 SN
-392 WTDKSPTSLVG
+392 TDKAPFWDTVITDTKPDKDGHYKAHTYNYPGSPYTSNAQNTSTGFDFNSSEIGGATSMHLQSGPTYYYNIRPNVQE
-403 YMIPRVYKNGIG
+403 IARVYKLDDNGSKLTAI
-415 DIGVDFNKFAQNLN
+415 DQLSTNGVIEHAM
-429 STYKIVT
+429 YVT
-436 NKTIHTMDFSGT
+436 AGT
-448 PTPAQGIPDNVNS
+448 KG
-461 YGIYNDPACTGVYY
+461 YNMPE
-475 SGLCTYWLN
+475 
-484 PNQDQVGVFKV
+484 
-495 SSANKLINLN
+495 ANMQL
-505 ANPYVYIRTRY
+505 
-516 YDVYNNQFYNNP
+516 D
-528 NPADNASN
+528 
-536 SNPWLSMSKF
+536 
-546 NVMPDNMSNTDLLN
+546 TDL
-560 ATPENTMSYSKTSDG
+560 DG
-575 YLVAYRFTPS
+575 NDYVPIYTDGNHGAYI
-585 YLATKGE
+585 KG
-592 TYIRPITET
+592 
-601 GYDTNIT
+601 NIT
-608 LKDAN
+608 LWLQPVAGVNMSAHKWPDHSKTGTRYSLD
-613 KEDVINQ
+613 KEAGVKVLDNADTAIWYELKGMHIN
-620 TLNYYK
+620 
-626 SRNYVPSQIDLLFAT
+626 
-641 PTLSNSKDDVLTVTN
+641 
-656 LTPGQTP
+656 PGQTKMYGFRETLFANGLDP
-663 SSYVTTH
+663 TKQGNLLVNYVDEHNNDLAKGDTHVYDINTRYHTT
-670 NSNSSNSNAAM
+670 AKK
-681 YRSIPINYIDDDDN
+681 IPGYHLINYPNNANGIIKAGSTQVIYQYHKNMPKQIGYKVIDDDSN
-695 GKIVGTDTTL
+695 GREISH
-705 GITGQDLLLNPTM
+705 GILNGMSGEELHVNPVTNIN
-718 DLTIPN
+718 IPN
-724 KYVLSQYNSIN
+724 NYVLKDFNTFN
-735 YGIVQ
+735 YGMITDDTNPDV
-740 DKNNKPI
+740 I
-747 DIHVK
+747 IHVK
-752 HKIVG
+752 HKIIG
-757 TANNLH
+757 TANNLT
-763 ENAHDERDYILNK
+763 ENAHNERDYFI
-776 IQTHH
+776 
-781 LSDLITETSD
+781 
-791 KSFGLDQH
+791 DQ
-799 LQIWP
+799 
-804 DEQSNVNV
+804 V
-812 EILDNNFAHYMND
+812 
-825 AGNLAVKDHHNQAYT
+825 
-840 PNRALKINDGEN
+840 R
-852 HEGAFARATYTNL
+852 
-865 HGASY
+865 
-870 DGSPISKI
+870 SK
-878 VVTYSNWKYSP
+878 
-889 VAYDPFNKGAALYI
+889 ADP
-903 DKDFA
+903 
-908 SGFSFIHATNVDID
+908 
-922 VKMYDA
+922 
-928 NGNQINFDKS
+928 
-938 SYLTLGSLNSK
+938 
-949 GKNSNYVES
+949 
-958 ARLLSNGKAIGLPDS
+958 
-973 SVTAHG
+973 
-979 DKMLYSDEDNDA
+979 
-991 PKWTSEGK
+991 
-999 WDVDD
+999 
-1004 ATNPLYYKGAGL
+1004 
-1016 FDITGS
+1016 
-1022 NDIQIRF
+1022 
-1029 GSGAIYNRD
+1029 
-1038 YDQQGGGFMWA
+1038 
-1049 NMLTQIPNLSHIL
+1049 
-1062 DNYSDNITI
+1062 NITI
-1071 IHDPDQNYQ
+1071 IHDQDKDYQ
-1080 AKYNDTQDQN
+1080 AKYNDVNEQN
-1090 DKINQVSKDYMDQIS
+1090 DKINQISQDYINQTTTIANQIE
-1105 SISKQIKDWQAK
+1105 
-1117 TNDYNQK
+1117 DYNK
-1124 KQAFIQSLKDQGLWS
+1124 KLA
-1139 DDMVDPTSVKQNLH
+1139 
-1153 LDLNN
+1153 
-1158 HNNSIRPTVT
+1158 
-1168 ILDPSD
+1168 
-1174 VHLDN
+1174 
-1179 NNHVIFDTDNAVSG
+1179 
-1193 AFARAEYDGITNSYY
+1193 DG
-1208 RGTPISK
+1208 
-1215 MVVTLSNVKK
+1215 
-1225 GAKSANGYISVANG
+1225 
-1239 INNGIWRENIVGADL
+1239 
-1254 DIQFYD
+1254 
-1260 NNGNLIT
+1260 
-1267 FGDDAYLTVSSLNG
+1267 
-1281 RSNGDGSTAGSTEA
+1281 
-1295 VKLLSDG
+1295 
-1302 QAMQLPQSGVK
+1302 
-1313 VHTDGGMYMD
+1313 
-1323 GGHDTPESLGL
+1323 
-1334 PSSLDYWDNST
+1334 
-1345 SPNRIFG
+1345 
-1352 SAMIH
+1352 
-1357 VKGNHIK
+1357 
-1364 LRSYDYSDYTTDH
+1364 
-1377 NVGTGPWF
+1377 
-1385 IWSTMLPPLSF
+1385 
-1396 DQQPP
+1396 QQPP

-1490 IAGYH
+1490 IIGYH

-1548 DSLIFSDLPDSQT
+1548 DSLILSDLPDSQT

-1595 TDQETNHIF
+1595 TDQEMDHIF

-1620 SKSIIQSDQLDGSI
+1620 SKSAIQSDQLDGSI
-1634 TSYNIYEQTSPD
+1634 TSYNVYEQTSPD

-1718 VDDDQA
+1718 VNDDQA
-1724 TIDNALN
+1724 AIDNALN

-1764 YIDQLKKQGVWSN
+1764 YIDRLKKQGVWSN
-1777 SDIDPSTLGQALHI
+1777 SDVDPSTLGQALHI

-1798 YDFES
+1798 YNFES

-1887 KHAAHLDADIKM
+1887 KHAAHLDANIKM

-1950 VHNSNWLYSD
+1950 VHNGSWLYSD

-1965 WNGINNWDIDD
+1965 WNSINNWDIDD
-1976 PTNPIYSIGSGMFDV
+1976 PTNPIYSIGSGIFDI

-2041 HYHTNSLRANT
+2041 HYHTNSLRSNT

-2075 ADIVQAHRYAGKN
+2075 ADIVQAHRYVSKN

-2097 HYYGDHVSDDITQ
+2097 HYYGDRVSDDITQ
-2110 NKALRLSWNNIYG
+2110 NKALRLNWNNIYG

-2139 QGIAITKDHTAFN
+2139 QGIAITKDHMAFN
-2152 NDFDNLADSYNYHVY
+2152 NDFDNLADSYNYHIY

-2238 GFIVYVVQDTQQV
+2238 GFIVYVVQDTQTV
-2251 QDAPR
+2251 QDVPH

-2315 ADLENNNINYTVDA
+2315 ADLENNNINYTIDA

-2397 GPVGSQQSY
+2397 GPVGSQQPY

-2427 EDDTPYVIYLDRLA
+2427 ADDTPYVIYLDRLA

-2453 DSVHAYDGDY
+2453 DSIHDYDGDY
-2463 VGDDTFPGGLN
+2463 VGDDTLPGGLN

-2505 DAYYYP
+2505 NAYYYP
-2511 ANGEIKYTNWSEDQT
+2511 ANGEIKYTDWSEDQT

-2595 MSIDQFKQSDNPEK
+2595 ISIDQFKQSDNPEK

-2621 HPETFNDYSKN
+2621 HPQTFNDYSKN

-2652 LKSVVSLL
+2652 LKSVGSLL

-2672 KSHGYQYVQNKPDDE
+2672 KAHGYQYVQNSPNDE

-2706 TVQFRYGA
+2706 TVQFRYGT

-2755 DEFIQN
+2755 DEFIKN

-2809 VEIVDTAGNVLA
+2809 VEIVDTAGNVLT
-2821 YNYLSGHIGQTL
+2821 YNYLVGHIGQTL

-2880 VPTDNSLTTN
+2880 VPTDRNLTTN
-2890 SNGDTRNSNI
+2890 SNGDTRSNNI
-2900 KHANMF
+2900 EHANMF
-2906 TSLFVIPQNQGQ
+2906 TSLFVMPQNQGQ

-2945 HLNQSRSSAQPKQD
+2945 HFNQSRSNAQPKQD
-2959 FTQAQRQAPKPKS
+2959 FTQAQGQAPKPKSNFTQAQGQAPKPKSNFTQAQRQAPKPKS

-2997 GSSTAKLDDSHQDL
+2997 GSNTAKLDDSHQDL

-3022 AAPVKHSNAQPVNTS
+3022 AAPVKHSNVQPVNTS

-3047 NLARKLSNL
+3047 NLAQKLSNL
-3056 KKTSPVQDRS
+3056 KKASYVQDRS
-3066 VNVDPESNLDPTVEA
+3066 VNVDPENNLDPTVEA

-3089 NAKDQTKKPDHSK
+3089 NTKDQTKKPDHSK

-3108 LLGLSSVATAGAY
+3108 LLGLSSAATAGAY
-3121 AYKKKKNIKDET
+3121 AYKKKKNVKGET

>member
-87 VTPLKPKKQTN
+87 VTPLKPKKQTD
-98 KQEPAKEQTK
+98 KQESAKEQAK

-119 AKAPEKKTTPTVKKT
+119 QAKKPAKQVEENKTAKTKKQAQTAEAKT
-134 PTVKPKTDNQNRNEE
+134 PVEKQPDKNGSE
-149 TPAQKEQD
+149 TKKQQKED
-157 KKNALKDLTETTNK
+157 SKNILKDLSETNAK
-171 LHKSLKEVKSNN
+171 LHQSLTNIKSN
-183 DASVNPIDLE
+183 DDSSVDPIATE
-193 ASDNAKQTA
+193 ASDDAKQTA
-202 TQEPV
+202 TQKPV
-207 KIGLTTESFILPKK
+207 KFDLETQDFVLPKK
-221 QLTKFNANMLNV
+221 AQLK
-233 SLAEIPDTNNP
+233 
-244 QNLSPSI
+244 Q
-251 FKDGTKWTPAGWTRS
+251 
-266 NSKYVAKKSSL
+266 KSSQEDKD
-277 NINFGN
+277 NAGKKPTTVSFNT
-283 DTFDGRA
+283 DTFTIPANYFKNNLHTILATSLFASSTLRTTSDTPLDIDA
-290 WFVHYLS
+290 PDLS
-297 QTSQPSI
+297 TWKQGTTTLKLR
-304 DATIDKNQLVKGNSI
+304 ATIDS
-319 LLAAVQS
+319 
-326 VKDDKQNDNQIP
+326 
-338 LFDSGYY
+338 
-345 SSGGTSV
+345 
-352 YLNGNQ
+352 
-358 LLGHIRATNLDNEEV
+358 V
-373 DYYLDV
+373 DYDLSL
-379 DNTIQT
+379 NPKQT
-385 ASDPTIQ
+385 SN
-392 WTDKSPTSLVG
+392 TDKAPFWDTVITDTKPDKDGHYKTHIYDFSAGSTDPYNSNAQNTSTGFDINSSKIGDATSMHLQSGPTYYYNIRPNVQE
-403 YMIPRVYKNGIG
+403 IARVYKLDDNGSKLTAIDQLSTNGVIEHAMYVTAGIKGYDMPEANMQLDTDLDG
-415 DIGVDFNKFAQNLN
+415 DDYVPIYTDGNHGAYIKGNITLWLQPVAGV
-429 STYKIVT
+429 
-436 NKTIHTMDFSGT
+436 
-448 PTPAQGIPDNVNS
+448 
-461 YGIYNDPACTGVYY
+461 
-475 SGLCTYWLN
+475 
-484 PNQDQVGVFKV
+484 
-495 SSANKLINLN
+495 
-505 ANPYVYIRTRY
+505 
-516 YDVYNNQFYNNP
+516 
-528 NPADNASN
+528 
-536 SNPWLSMSKF
+536 
-546 NVMPDNMSNTDLLN
+546 NMSAHKWTDH
-560 ATPENTMSYSKTSDG
+560 SKTSTRYSLDKEAG
-575 YLVAYRFTPS
+575 VKVLDNADTAIWYEL
-585 YLATKGE
+585 KGMH
-592 TYIRPITET
+592 
-601 GYDTNIT
+601 
-608 LKDAN
+608 
-613 KEDVINQ
+613 IN
-620 TLNYYK
+620 
-626 SRNYVPSQIDLLFAT
+626 
-641 PTLSNSKDDVLTVTN
+641 
-656 LTPGQTP
+656 PGQTKMYGFRETLFANGLDP
-663 SSYVTTH
+663 TKQGNLLVNYVDEHNNDLAKGYTNVYDINTRYHTT
-670 NSNSSNSNAAM
+670 AKK
-681 YRSIPINYIDDDDN
+681 IPGYHLINYPNNANGIIKAGSTHVIYQYHKNMPKQIGYKVIDDDSN
-695 GKIVGTDTTL
+695 GREISH
-705 GITGQDLLLNPTM
+705 GILNGMSGEELHVNPVTNIN
-718 DLTIPN
+718 IPN
-724 KYVLSQYNSIN
+724 NYVLKDFNTFN
-735 YGIVQ
+735 YGMITDDTNPDV
-740 DKNNKPI
+740 I
-747 DIHVK
+747 IHVK
-752 HKIVG
+752 HKIIG
-757 TANNLH
+757 TANNLT
-763 ENAHDERDYILNK
+763 ENAHNERDYFI
-776 IQTHH
+776 
-781 LSDLITETSD
+781 
-791 KSFGLDQH
+791 DQ
-799 LQIWP
+799 
-804 DEQSNVNV
+804 V
-812 EILDNNFAHYMND
+812 
-825 AGNLAVKDHHNQAYT
+825 
-840 PNRALKINDGEN
+840 R
-852 HEGAFARATYTNL
+852 
-865 HGASY
+865 
-870 DGSPISKI
+870 SK
-878 VVTYSNWKYSP
+878 
-889 VAYDPFNKGAALYI
+889 ADP
-903 DKDFA
+903 
-908 SGFSFIHATNVDID
+908 
-922 VKMYDA
+922 
-928 NGNQINFDKS
+928 
-938 SYLTLGSLNSK
+938 
-949 GKNSNYVES
+949 
-958 ARLLSNGKAIGLPDS
+958 
-973 SVTAHG
+973 
-979 DKMLYSDEDNDA
+979 
-991 PKWTSEGK
+991 
-999 WDVDD
+999 
-1004 ATNPLYYKGAGL
+1004 
-1016 FDITGS
+1016 
-1022 NDIQIRF
+1022 
-1029 GSGAIYNRD
+1029 
-1038 YDQQGGGFMWA
+1038 
-1049 NMLTQIPNLSHIL
+1049 
-1062 DNYSDNITI
+1062 NITI
-1071 IHDPDQNYQ
+1071 IHDQDKDYQ
-1080 AKYNDTQDQN
+1080 AKYNDVNDQN
-1090 DKINQVSKDYMDQIS
+1090 NKINQISQDYINQTTTIANQIE
-1105 SISKQIKDWQAK
+1105 
-1117 TNDYNQK
+1117 DYNKKLTDYNTK
-1124 KQAFIQSLKDQGLWS
+1124 KQDFIESLKKQGLWS
-1139 DDMVDPTSVKQNLH
+1139 DGMVDPTSVKQSLH
-1153 LDLNN
+1153 LDLND

-1174 VHLDN
+1174 VHVDN
-1179 NNHVIFDTDNAVSG
+1179 SNHVIFDTDNTVSG

-1208 RGTPISK
+1208 RDTPISK
-1215 MVVTLSNVKK
+1215 MIVTLSNVKK
-1225 GAKSANGYISVANG
+1225 GAKSANGYISVDNG
-1239 INNGIWRENIVGADL
+1239 INNGIWRQNIVGADL

-1281 RSNGDGSTAGSTEA
+1281 RSNGDGSTAGNTEA

-1313 VHTDGGMYMD
+1313 VHSDGGMYMD
-1323 GGHDTPESLGL
+1323 GGHDSPESLGL
-1334 PSSLDYWDNST
+1334 PSSLDAWDNST
-1345 SPNRIFG
+1345 SPSRIFG

-1385 IWSTMLPPLSF
+1385 IWSTMLPPIAF

-1418 TYQVIEKMPSPKYGK
+1418 TYQVIEKMPSPKYGN

-1490 IAGYH
+1490 IIGYH

-1504 EHFDHVGGTDW
+1504 EHFDHIGGTDW

-1548 DSLIFSDLPDSQT
+1548 DSLILSDLPDSQT

-1595 TDQETNHIF
+1595 TDQETDHIF

-1620 SKSIIQSDQLDGSI
+1620 SKSAIQSDQLDGSV
-1634 TSYNIYEQTSPD
+1634 TSYNVYEQTLPD

-1718 VDDDQA
+1718 VNDDQA
-1724 TIDNALN
+1724 AIDNALN

-1750 YYNRLDQFNQKRQN
+1750 YYNRLNEYNQRRQN

-1777 SDIDPSTLGQALHI
+1777 SDVDPSTLGQALHI

-1798 YDFES
+1798 YNFES

-1887 KHAAHLDADIKM
+1887 KHAAHLDANIKM

-1950 VHNSNWLYSD
+1950 VHNGSWLYSD

-1965 WNGINNWDIDD
+1965 WNSINNWDIDD
-1976 PTNPIYSIGSGMFDV
+1976 PTNPIYSIGSGIFDI
-1991 TGSSDINLRF
+1991 TSSSDINLRF

-2075 ADIVQAHRYAGKN
+2075 ADIVQAHKYVGKN
-2088 LVTGQKAYS
+2088 LVTGQKTYS
-2097 HYYGDHVSDDITQ
+2097 HYYGDRVSDDITQ
-2110 NKALRLSWNNIYG
+2110 NKALRLNWNNIYG

-2182 DTGQLVQENPF
+2182 DTGHLVQENPF

-2238 GFIVYVVQDTQQV
+2238 GFIVYVVQDTQTV

-2453 DSVHAYDGDY
+2453 DSIHDYDGDY

-2511 ANGEIKYTNWSEDQT
+2511 ANGEIKYTDWSPDQT

-2585 MSNREIRRHS
+2585 MSNREIRRRS

-2621 HPETFNDYSKN
+2621 HPQTFNDYSKN

-2652 LKSVVSLL
+2652 LKSVGSLL

-2672 KSHGYQYVQNKPDDE
+2672 KAHGYQYVQNSPDDE

-2755 DEFIQN
+2755 DEFIKN

-2821 YNYLSGHIGQTL
+2821 YNYLVGHIGQTL

-2858 TKEHPDPIIV
+2858 TKEHPDPIVV

-2880 VPTDNSLTTN
+2880 VPTDNNLTTN
-2890 SNGDTRNSNI
+2890 SNGDTRSNNI

-2906 TSLFVIPQNQGQ
+2906 TSLFVMPQNQGQ

-2945 HLNQSRSSAQPKQD
+2945 HFNQSRSNAQPKQD
-2959 FTQAQRQAPKPKS
+2959 FTQAQGQAPKPKS

-2983 HNNAMDASLFVRSR
+2983 HNNAMDASLFVKSR

-3011 LSKLSNLGAPK
+3011 LSKLSNLGALK

-3047 NLARKLSNL
+3047 NLAQKLSNL

-3066 VNVDPESNLDPTVEA
+3066 VNVDPENNLDPTVEA

-3108 LLGLSSVATAGAY
+3108 LLGLSSAATAGAY
-3121 AYKKKKNIKDET
+3121 AYKKKKNVKDET

>member
-18 KTAGLASALIGVSTI
+18 KSAGLASALIGVSTI

-47 NSGEPNEEANNDAM
+47 NSSEPNEEANNDAM
-61 HKEQQDDLQS
+61 HKEQQDDIQS

-87 VTPLKPKKQTN
+87 ITPLKPKKQTD
-98 KQEPAKEQTK
+98 KQESAKEQTK
-108 PEESKPNKEPE
+108 PEESKPKEEPE
-119 AKAPEKKTTPTVKKT
+119 QAKKPVKQVEENKTAKTKKQAQTTEAKT
-134 PTVKPKTDNQNRNEE
+134 PVEKQPNKNGSE
-149 TPAQKEQD
+149 TKKQQKED
-157 KKNALKDLTETTNK
+157 SKNILKDLTKTNAK
-171 LHKSLKEVKSNN
+171 LHQSLTNIKSN
-183 DASVNPIDLE
+183 DDSSVDPIATE
-193 ASDNAKQTA
+193 TSDDAKQTA
-202 TQEPV
+202 TQKPV
-207 KIGLTTESFILPKK
+207 KIDLETQDFVLPRKRVSRLGVNMLAMNLAAMPAEQHNPTYP
-221 QLTKFNANMLNV
+221 QLTKDNW
-233 SLAEIPDTNNP
+233 
-244 QNLSPSI
+244 
-251 FKDGTKWTPAGWTRS
+251 KDPASWGMIKSNAGWTYS
-266 NSKYVAKKSSL
+266 VPKYVADSSQSYFCDVNKNKFEGKNVIGLKDQPATYRTHLSADISTDTANESVNQDVLVASMPILNNDPMTGTPGHTYFIPSFGFKFNMNHGVYDQKGNYIGYLWYNVEKNNDMKIYWRNTGKNYSDKVHIDFDFDSVNMDKGWPDNYQYQAKTGKEFDIEFVNPDGTFSNWREVYNPAQDDHPWQDNANSL
-277 NINFGN
+277 NVYVSSPSPYWRNAYLNVGLNQSLDKADVNQSTFKKVEQVYAYNNKGNIVKINSASNAPHFRTYSKITDGTN
-283 DTFDGRA
+283 TFSGYRYDLYTLGMARLADNLSAQEVYDQTPAHSVSYSAQSDGSILMGYNFTLSDAHYSEQNVRDTVESEYYFNYQHPEEKQK
-290 WFVHYLS
+290 W
-297 QTSQPSI
+297 I
-304 DATIDKNQLVKGNSI
+304 DATI
-319 LLAAVQS
+319 AAMKKRNWTAPNVG
-326 VKDDKQNDNQIP
+326 DIE
-338 LFDSGYY
+338 
-345 SSGGTSV
+345 T
-352 YLNGNQ
+352 YLNWNSDDV
-358 LLGHIRATNLDNEEV
+358 TTMSS
-373 DYYLDV
+373 LDV
-379 DNTIQT
+379 
-385 ASDPTIQ
+385 
-392 WTDKSPTSLVG
+392 
-403 YMIPRVYKNGIG
+403 
-415 DIGVDFNKFAQNLN
+415 
-429 STYKIVT
+429 
-436 NKTIHTMDFSGT
+436 
-448 PTPAQGIPDNVNS
+448 
-461 YGIYNDPACTGVYY
+461 
-475 SGLCTYWLN
+475 
-484 PNQDQVGVFKV
+484 
-495 SSANKLINLN
+495 
-505 ANPYVYIRTRY
+505 
-516 YDVYNNQFYNNP
+516 
-528 NPADNASN
+528 
-536 SNPWLSMSKF
+536 
-546 NVMPDNMSNTDLLN
+546 
-560 ATPENTMSYSKTSDG
+560 
-575 YLVAYRFTPS
+575 
-585 YLATKGE
+585 
-592 TYIRPITET
+592 
-601 GYDTNIT
+601 
-608 LKDAN
+608 
-613 KEDVINQ
+613 
-620 TLNYYK
+620 
-626 SRNYVPSQIDLLFAT
+626 
-641 PTLSNSKDDVLTVTN
+641 
-656 LTPGQTP
+656 TPGISGQLQT
-663 SSYVTTH
+663 SRSEE
-670 NSNSSNSNAAM
+670 NAGGSEAAYQQM
-681 YRSIPINYIDDDDN
+681 ATINFIDDDDN
-695 GKIVGTDTTL
+695 GKVISHQLIAGP
-705 GITGQDLLLNPTM
+705 QDKTKTFNTNVP
-718 DLTIPN
+718 DR
-724 KYVLSQYNSIN
+724 YVLLDPSQYTISHHFVYKDNSVIN
-735 YGIVQ
+735 
-740 DKNNKPI
+740 
-747 DIHVK
+747 IHVK
-752 HKIVG
+752 HKIIGNVSD
-757 TANNLH
+757 LH
-763 ENAHDERDYILNK
+763 ENAHNERDYFI
-776 IQTHH
+776 
-781 LSDLITETSD
+781 
-791 KSFGLDQH
+791 DQ
-799 LQIWP
+799 
-804 DEQSNVNV
+804 V
-812 EILDNNFAHYMND
+812 
-825 AGNLAVKDHHNQAYT
+825 
-840 PNRALKINDGEN
+840 R
-852 HEGAFARATYTNL
+852 
-865 HGASY
+865 
-870 DGSPISKI
+870 SK
-878 VVTYSNWKYSP
+878 
-889 VAYDPFNKGAALYI
+889 ADP
-903 DKDFA
+903 
-908 SGFSFIHATNVDID
+908 
-922 VKMYDA
+922 
-928 NGNQINFDKS
+928 
-938 SYLTLGSLNSK
+938 
-949 GKNSNYVES
+949 
-958 ARLLSNGKAIGLPDS
+958 
-973 SVTAHG
+973 
-979 DKMLYSDEDNDA
+979 
-991 PKWTSEGK
+991 
-999 WDVDD
+999 
-1004 ATNPLYYKGAGL
+1004 
-1016 FDITGS
+1016 
-1022 NDIQIRF
+1022 
-1029 GSGAIYNRD
+1029 
-1038 YDQQGGGFMWA
+1038 
-1049 NMLTQIPNLSHIL
+1049 
-1062 DNYSDNITI
+1062 NITI
-1071 IHDPDQNYQ
+1071 IQDQDQNYQ
-1080 AKYNDTQDQN
+1080 AKYNDVNDQN
-1090 DKINQVSKDYMDQIS
+1090 DKINQISQDYINQTTTIANQIE
-1105 SISKQIKDWQAK
+1105 
-1117 TNDYNQK
+1117 DYNK
-1124 KQAFIQSLKDQGLWS
+1124 KLA
-1139 DDMVDPTSVKQNLH
+1139 
-1153 LDLNN
+1153 
-1158 HNNSIRPTVT
+1158 
-1168 ILDPSD
+1168 
-1174 VHLDN
+1174 
-1179 NNHVIFDTDNAVSG
+1179 
-1193 AFARAEYDGITNSYY
+1193 DG
-1208 RGTPISK
+1208 
-1215 MVVTLSNVKK
+1215 
-1225 GAKSANGYISVANG
+1225 
-1239 INNGIWRENIVGADL
+1239 
-1254 DIQFYD
+1254 
-1260 NNGNLIT
+1260 
-1267 FGDDAYLTVSSLNG
+1267 
-1281 RSNGDGSTAGSTEA
+1281 
-1295 VKLLSDG
+1295 
-1302 QAMQLPQSGVK
+1302 
-1313 VHTDGGMYMD
+1313 
-1323 GGHDTPESLGL
+1323 
-1334 PSSLDYWDNST
+1334 
-1345 SPNRIFG
+1345 
-1352 SAMIH
+1352 
-1357 VKGNHIK
+1357 
-1364 LRSYDYSDYTTDH
+1364 
-1377 NVGTGPWF
+1377 
-1385 IWSTMLPPLSF
+1385 
-1396 DQQPP
+1396 QQPP

-1490 IAGYH
+1490 IIGYH

-1504 EHFDHVGGTDW
+1504 EHFDHVGGTDS

-1548 DSLIFSDLPDSQT
+1548 DSLILSDLPDSQT

-1566 SPNQQNTQVVYV
+1566 SPNQQNTQVIYV

-1595 TDQETNHIF
+1595 TDQETDHIF

-1620 SKSIIQSDQLDGSI
+1620 SKSDIQSDQLDGSI
-1634 TSYNIYEQTSPD
+1634 TSYNVYEQTSPD

-1662 WTNVTSDPNNRLI
+1662 WTNVTSDSNNRLI

-1718 VDDDQA
+1718 VNDDQTA
-1724 TIDNALN
+1724 IDNALN

-1750 YYNRLDQFNQKRQN
+1750 YYNRLDEYNQRRQDFIKDLKAKGYWN
-1764 YIDQLKKQGVWSN
+1764 DSYIDLTNAGQHLQL
-1777 SDIDPSTLGQALHI
+1777 D
-1791 PHDFQDT
+1791 HDENNVMQI
-1798 YDFES
+1798 ES
-1803 LDPNFATI
+1803 LDPNFATVNGHMI
-1811 DPNNHTV
+1811 NVKPNV
-1818 VHVKAQTDHQGA
+1818 DHQGE
-1830 FAKATYTNLH
+1830 FAKVTYTNLSH
-1840 GITYDNQPI
+1840 AFYDNKPI
-1849 SKIEVTFSNWHY
+1849 SKIEVYYGDWYY
-1861 SNNAWDPSNL
+1861 SNM
-1871 GPSIQIGNN
+1871 
-1880 FASGFTY
+1880 SGRDY
-1887 KHAAHLDADIKM
+1887 CGVLVGSDLAGG
-1899 YDANG
+1899 Y
-1904 KQITFNKQ
+1904 TFNHSTGLRVRIKLFNQNGNQIKLDKQ
-1912 SLLTFGSLNSGG
+1912 SFLTLGSLNSGG
-1924 SDSNYT
+1924 PGGI
-1930 ESVQL
+1930 ESVKL
-1935 LSHGKAYTIPGSSVS
+1935 LSKGKAYAIPGSSVT
-1950 VHNSNWLYSD
+1950 VHDGNWLYSD
-1960 KDNGT
+1960 QANGT
-1965 WNGINNWDIDD
+1965 WNGVGGWDTND
-1976 PTNPIYSIGSGMFDV
+1976 PTDPKYSIGAGLFDITGDTDIIIHDYSGDV
-1991 TGSSDINLRF
+1991 TNVHNRN
-2001 YSGNVKNIDGR
+2001 SGVGAK
-2012 NEGGGSAWATY
+2012 WATTL
-2023 VTTVPPM
+2023 TTIPPM
-2030 SFDAQA
+2030 AFEEKA
-2036 PKLEI
+2036 PTLTI
-2041 HYHTNSLRANT
+2041 HYHTNSLRSNT

-2088 LVTGQKAYS
+2088 LVTGQKTYS
-2097 HYYGDHVSDDITQ
+2097 HYYGDRVSDDITQ
-2110 NKALRLSWNNIYG
+2110 NKALRLNWNNIYG

-2139 QGIAITKDHTAFN
+2139 QGIAITKDHMAFN
-2152 NDFDNLADSYNYHVY
+2152 NDFDNLADSYNYHIY

-2226 LSSSDSTAPDDQ
+2226 LSSGDSTAPDDQ
-2238 GFIVYVVQDTQQV
+2238 GFIVYVVQDTQTV

-2315 ADLENNNINYTVDA
+2315 TDLENNNINYTIDA

-2347 LTLSPDSPY
+2347 LALSPDSPY

-2397 GPVGSQQSY
+2397 GPVGSQQPY

-2505 DAYYYP
+2505 NAYYYP
-2511 ANGEIKYTNWSEDQT
+2511 ANGEIKYTDWSEDQT

-2585 MSNREIRRHS
+2585 MSNREIRRHN
-2595 MSIDQFKQSDNPEK
+2595 MSIDQFKQSDTPEK

-2621 HPETFNDYSKN
+2621 HPQTFNDYSKN

-2652 LKSVVSLL
+2652 LKSVGSLL

-2672 KSHGYQYVQNKPDDE
+2672 KAHGYQYVQNSPNDE

-2706 TVQFRYGA
+2706 TVQFRYGT

-2755 DEFIQN
+2755 DEFIKN

-2821 YNYLSGHIGQTL
+2821 YNYLVGHIGQTL

-2858 TKEHPDPIIV
+2858 TKEHPDPIVV

-2880 VPTDNSLTTN
+2880 VPTDNNLTTN
-2890 SNGDTRNSNI
+2890 SNSDTRSNSI

-2906 TSLFVIPQNQGQ
+2906 TSLFVMPQNQGQ
-2918 SSGTSQNNKPHSL
+2918 SSGASQNNKPHSL

-2945 HLNQSRSSAQPKQD
+2945 HFNQSRSNAQPKQD
-2959 FTQAQRQAPKPKS
+2959 FTQAQGQAPKPKQD
-2972 NFTRVKPNKID
+2972 FTRVKPNKID
-2983 HNNAMDASLFVRSR
+2983 HNNAMDASLFVKSR

-3047 NLARKLSNL
+3047 NLAQKLSNL
-3056 KKTSPVQDRS
+3056 KKTSYVQDRS
-3066 VNVDPESNLDPTVEA
+3066 VNVDPESSLDPTVEA

-3108 LLGLSSVATAGAY
+3108 LLGLSSAATAGAY
-3121 AYKKKKNIKDET
+3121 TYKKKKNVKDET